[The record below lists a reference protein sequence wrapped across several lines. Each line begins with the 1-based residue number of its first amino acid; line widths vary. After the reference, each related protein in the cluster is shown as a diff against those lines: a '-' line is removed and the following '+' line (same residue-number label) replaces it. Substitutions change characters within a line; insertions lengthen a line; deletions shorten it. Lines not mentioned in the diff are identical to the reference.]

1 MGKYD
6 TILFGESGTEK
17 PQFKSKYDHIL
28 FGDTTQPAAE
38 PAGEVVSETQ
48 ENTEDPLAGLPQQE
62 ASKDYKSYLSGYGV
76 SADYGNNITYSDL
89 NKRMEADKVDTNV
102 RREIQ
107 QEWFKGYQKYID
119 RLPEGDEK
127 KAHQEH
133 LKALSELPTTYL
145 ENTAVNALAEGAKR
159 GIVGTEA
166 AVEGV
171 KNLATSYVDLSD
183 EELLAKYDP
192 ALLEQ
197 IKKAGGVD
205 HLRQIG
211 MATKLQ
217 DEDLS
222 GMGTTALQGATQ
234 EQRELGTKMLNALS
248 DARARDTLA
257 RTDKEGEEVVM
268 DDGSVVKMSNLQ
280 ASDYYNKARSRI
292 AGEDE
297 AAKEFNEDVLKSLST
312 ANGWKHLLNA
322 GARSSTQNVPTLLAG
337 TAVSFLAPPVG
348 IAIMQ
353 TGNITDQQLQGI
365 QDLADKEY
373 KKLHG
378 EDAEVTSLSSAEY
391 LNFLDK
397 LAEEGKVSEKA
408 ADSFKTGFAM
418 TMAEQVTGGVVGK
431 LGSALSGMTAK
442 TLAGRLAST
451 AGAVGIH
458 FTDEGW
464 QEVASQV
471 VENVSNGKPWNEG
484 LSQAFVQGTFSIEGA
499 LQQGAKG
506 IGKLKALKG
515 KEKEAVEKATEQNLA
530 ETAEQVAESKAEE
543 QTEPQPEVQSEPTT
557 DDINTQLE
565 EAREQ
570 QEPDFDPLHTRESLM
585 AEYDAITRAIGNG
598 EPTPEQS
605 QRLADIE
612 SEFTTQTKNDK
623 GQTVTRNEFA
633 KAYREWQTGTG
644 EFATTQDT
652 VNESRT
658 DNRDGSQDVNGQ
670 PTEQGAV
677 VSDTSTT
684 EHSGQVSEPVSP
696 VETETTPTGH
706 SESNTGI
713 TANPVEQ
720 PNNNTPESDPVG
732 LNGRTGET
740 VGGRREQG
748 ELGQEGS
755 QQGNQPSQKAVSGS
769 TDSGVRERTKSY
781 SVGETLNEIEGK
793 QYRRTSVTKPT
804 ESTVKAK
811 VFRGG
816 GVEGRGVVWNS
827 TNEAVA
833 HLYKAKKGDAVTESD
848 VELKTPR
855 VVDVKGGL
863 YSQVKFGQAHP
874 KNAVAK
880 KYPALYEEV
889 AKMMYGDVKGMPNLF
904 KASDRLVFDTLVN
917 NALVN
922 AGVIKGKV
930 HDGVV
935 MENVIDPSGKSGE
948 FKNAKNEQLLGDN
961 VVTFNQKE
969 FLAKT
974 KDILA
979 PQKPSVTDS
988 KVEKE
993 NENDAL
999 MNTLYERLSKN
1010 LSFKPDVEHFAV
1022 LRWRDGIDRLL
1033 GDFGNEITLND
1044 LQEIKKAHNE
1054 FKSKANLDVGRG
1066 VSEADLRD
1074 VDNTLAKQ
1082 EKVLTTEEG
1091 TTTSEKN
1098 NVPSVE
1104 KENVKRRAIENAVA
1118 SEKERVTP
1126 ESKFTK
1132 EFKGND
1138 LRTNQR
1144 IAHELLKGADEKT
1157 AEEIREAFFKNSP
1170 TASTA
1175 SFEAAKRGY
1184 LRHNA
1189 RNPKHQAFAG
1199 SRVDLVGFD
1208 FNDNPVYKDQEVVY
1222 NDIKKSTA
1230 IEDKVTE
1237 LLANPDLVEDI
1248 TAFHKKAV
1256 DDAFNVKYL
1265 EGKRERVLT
1274 EALPHLKDAD
1284 GKPITDTSKVT
1295 DGDLVSLAIDEEA
1308 KKGIDVKSLLG
1319 RFLKRL
1325 NALLSAVVAVVGVS
1339 AMTIPQDAHAQA
1351 GFATYE
1357 SGPQIAGVSQEASNT
1372 INWVKAT
1379 HDNNGKVFVV
1389 ADKNEGKIHV
1399 VDNNGKVIDT
1409 QNAIF
1414 GRNKSNDNVANSTP
1428 SGRFKLQKALTTKAA
1443 DKKIFG
1449 SDVLT
1454 LTDTVT
1460 GKDITKADGGV
1471 IAMHR
1476 LWNKPERVKAIN
1488 SATASDNYM
1497 SAGCINVPTAFYN
1510 SAVDNLD
1517 GAMVYILDN
1526 KDAPKTGNA
1535 TQKVAKSS
1543 TATKT
1548 ESTKTTPTKQGKFGV
1563 SKVKFSTADFSKLDT
1578 SLTKEKV
1585 KRTLDRVLGQHAK
1598 NVTIISRADF
1608 NSTQASHYIFKNG
1621 IEGFYDEATGHVY
1634 IVADGIHSQN
1644 GLSAEDRVG
1653 FVAWHEMTHLGL
1665 DTKYG
1670 TDLRA
1675 ILQTAASNDT
1685 IAKLAEKIQ
1694 LERASRGE
1702 AVSVNEDMAVEEALA
1717 ELNAALKTDN
1727 VKALEDRYGVTIP
1740 EGLRS
1745 QTEKATD
1752 NLFTRIRNVIR
1763 KVLGKPVMTNQQVK
1777 DLFAGLDEAIAKHA
1791 APESVAVTAR
1801 LNEIAHNVEEG
1812 VNLDVDYSLR
1822 SAIDTIKDA
1831 INPHLETLADK
1842 LSGNKHASKI
1852 ADPAGFNPNSIDT
1865 TVTQK
1870 QKVKGDLSPRERLFE
1885 ALADSQYSAIKFI
1898 GGYSTELAHKI
1909 KTTVNAVAHQ
1919 QKQFQKKV
1927 FAFSDKMREAAKSR
1941 PDLYT
1946 RKNRQAI
1953 DTDVM
1958 VVTTAL
1964 SAITKSTTALSSN
1977 EAIREKYQRMLD
1989 GFDYTDQQ
1997 GNVKHKNGLREELA
2011 AYGYDPVNQQANIY
2025 TPYQMKKLNQ
2035 MYAKVKE
2042 YEEILAT
2049 FDKNKNVLLNE
2060 EGLSREDAL
2069 KQRKNWR
2076 GHNGMTNA
2084 DAYNAI
2090 TKAVEQGKLDVTYDG
2105 KPWLDYIKD
2114 VGFTK
2119 DKGFAD
2125 TSKNYELR
2133 YDKLKVDGFLA
2144 PLVDTYVDT
2153 AKEFYKYQYDN
2164 LGSDITGQINENPFF
2179 TPTMG
2184 KASEIKT
2191 KSNMVGDTFYIDEN
2205 RNIEDRINDAMAA
2218 EWQGQQMGRAWT
2230 GSGTHNNLN
2239 ALAALSAKRVGQNEV
2254 GKAIYDGG
2262 MNNKFKIRVVT
2273 TTDPNFGEA
2282 KGYLITRTNKNGDK
2296 QFVKVSLDNDRAN
2309 EALFMDNVVT
2319 PNNALLDLARAMRSV
2334 QSIMITMMPAFSVYN
2349 AWRGFGEKRSQIKA
2363 FALNDKVGYFFS
2375 DLKDQSDGLRLQF
2388 AADLFKRSYANV
2400 FSGIMQRG
2408 YLRAAVALALEEG
2421 DKATTS
2427 SAFRNFLLKDPKVQ
2441 ASYANLKEIAKS
2453 GGLSSRADSF
2463 QFSQEE
2469 LQRAY
2474 EKDGLTGALSRK
2486 LAHAQ
2491 TRMLTFTTAMEMVST
2506 LATVDTL
2513 QDMGLS
2519 KEKAIE
2525 ANLWF
2530 MNFNDKGASALSS
2543 ILRSVVPFAN
2553 ATVQGARSTTRGLNT
2568 KAGWV
2573 NFFRQALFRVAWM
2586 GVGAIAMEMFP
2597 CEDEGDKETLRDYS
2611 PGELMRSTPFK
2622 IGCWGTVRLPIA
2634 YGSDM
2639 IASAMGTALYQVAA
2653 GNWQK
2658 GEALSHVKHAIA
2670 ENVNVAPTPPGDAN
2684 LLELLT
2690 APITPSYLKTVH
2702 HVMQDKDDFGNKLS
2716 RQGSDNL
2723 KEKWAAGKKT
2733 TADFWTLVAQ
2743 GYDKAGLN
2751 LTPEQ
2756 ARYTFASFVPGVV
2769 DLIDAIDKPLQGKD
2783 QDNAVIVRTEKIAR
2797 ALTGWKTVHKAQQT
2811 PSQRTF
2817 VQVNN
2822 NLANYKKINDEILV
2836 AAEQKELKF
2845 GAESANTQSWLKRKI
2860 EDGTFDKADEAK
2872 IKVILDYHK
2881 RQKRISSS
2889 SLSADKK
2896 NEKYYESNRRYLQ
2909 EMHELEDR

>member
-17 PQFKSKYDHIL
+17 PQFKSKYDNIL
-28 FGDTTQPAAE
+28 FGDTTQPAE
-38 PAGEVVSETQ
+38 VPAGEVVSETQ
-48 ENTEDPLAGLPQQE
+48 ENTEDPLAGLQQQE
-62 ASKDYKSYLSGYGV
+62 ASKDYKSYLGNYGV

-133 LKALSELPTTYL
+133 LKELSELPTTYL
-145 ENTAVNALAEGAKR
+145 ENTWTNQAVEGAKR
-159 GIVGTEA
+159 GVVGTEA
-166 AVEGV
+166 AIEGV
-171 KNLATSYVDLSD
+171 KNLALSHAD
-183 EELLAKYDP
+183 VINASDKDLLAKENPD
-192 ALLEQ
+192 LLARVE
-197 IKKAGGVD
+197 KAGGID
-205 HLRQIG
+205 YIQKIG
-211 MATKLQ
+211 NAVRDQ
-217 DEDLS
+217 DIDLS
-222 GMGTTALQGATQ
+222 GVGSTALFGAT
-234 EQRELGTKMLNALS
+234 EEERKLGTELIDALS
-248 DARARDTLA
+248 KARAKDVIS
-257 RTDKEGEEVVM
+257 RTDAEGEEVVM
-268 DDGSVVKMSNLQ
+268 SDGTVKKMSNIQ
-280 ASDYYNKARSRI
+280 AADYYNKAPSRI
-292 AGEDE
+292 AGEKE
-297 AAKEFNEDVLKSLST
+297 AAEKFDEDVLKSMAT
-312 ANGWKHLLNA
+312 VDGWKHILGSA
-322 GARSSTQNVPTLLAG
+322 FRSSAQNVPTLLAG
-337 TAVSFLAPPVG
+337 TAAMMASPMVGLA
-348 IAIMQ
+348 IINS
-353 TGNITDQQLQGI
+353 GNITDQQLQGI
-365 QDLADKEY
+365 QNLADEEY
-373 KKLHG
+373 KKIHG
-378 EDAEVTSLSSAEY
+378 EDANVTDLSAAEY

-397 LAEEGKVSEKA
+397 LAGEGKVTEQA
-408 ADSFKTGFAM
+408 AKSFKTGVGM
-418 TMAEQVTGGVVGK
+418 TLAEQTTGGVVGH
-431 LGSALSGMTAK
+431 LGSALSGMTVK
-442 TLAGRLAST
+442 SLAGRLAAGGAALGVKST
-451 AGAVGIH
+451 S
-458 FTDEGW
+458 EGW
-464 QEVASQV
+464 EEVAAQI
-471 VENVSNGKPWNEG
+471 VENVGNGKEWNDG
-484 LSQAFVQGTFSIEGA
+484 LAQAFTQGVFSVEGA
-499 LQQGAKG
+499 LQGVGKG
-506 IGKLKALKG
+506 LNKLRNRNS
-515 KEKEAVEKATEQNLA
+515 EKNESAEEAIEQNIA
-530 ETAEQVAESKAEE
+530 EIAEQVAETKAEE
-543 QTEPQPEVQSEPTT
+543 APAEQPEVQAEPTT
-557 DDINTQLE
+557 DDINAQLE

-585 AEYDAITRAIGNG
+585 TEYDAITRAIGNG

-612 SEFTTQTKNDK
+612 SEFTTQAKNDK

-658 DNRDGSQDVNGQ
+658 DNRDGSQDVNGKSI
-670 PTEQGAV
+670 EQGAV
-677 VSDTSTT
+677 VSDTSAT
-684 EHSGQVSEPVSP
+684 EHSGQTSEPVSP
-696 VETETTPTGH
+696 VETETTTTGY
-706 SESNTGI
+706 SESNTRT

-720 PNNNTPESDPVG
+720 PNNNTPESDPTG
-732 LNGRTGET
+732 LDGRTGET
-740 VGGRREQG
+740 VSGRREQG
-748 ELGQEGS
+748 ELGQDGS
-755 QQGNQPSQKAVSGS
+755 QQSSKPSQETGAGS
-769 TDSGVRERTKSY
+769 TDSGVRERAQSD
-781 SVGETLNEIEGK
+781 SVGETLTAPE
-793 QYRRTSVTKPT
+793 
-804 ESTVKAK
+804 
-811 VFRGG
+811 
-816 GVEGRGVVWNS
+816 
-827 TNEAVA
+827 
-833 HLYKAKKGDAVTESD
+833 KKTAEQ
-848 VELKTPR
+848 L
-855 VVDVKGGL
+855 
-863 YSQVKFGQAHP
+863 
-874 KNAVAK
+874 
-880 KYPALYEEV
+880 
-889 AKMMYGDVKGMPNLF
+889 
-904 KASDRLVFDTLVN
+904 N
-917 NALVN
+917 NAKTEREQIADDIV
-922 AGVIKGKV
+922 AEIKAIKGKPTV
-930 HDGVV
+930 DDVFAIHEKISQNKVRNIHNVDKAYNKLLDKLTNDQDIELTERILRSVV
-935 MENVIDPSGKSGE
+935 RKRENFNNKVEELTNGRISPSKRDTVATEQPTEQSAVPNKTTKVSASGLNTSR
-948 FKNAKNEQLLGDN
+948 KTDATKTGNAE
-961 VVTFNQKE
+961 
-969 FLAKT
+969 
-974 KDILA
+974 
-979 PQKPSVTDS
+979 QKPSVADS

-993 NENDAL
+993 NA
-999 MNTLYERLSKN
+999 
-1010 LSFKPDVEHFAV
+1010 
-1022 LRWRDGIDRLL
+1022 
-1033 GDFGNEITLND
+1033 
-1044 LQEIKKAHNE
+1044 
-1054 FKSKANLDVGRG
+1054 
-1066 VSEADLRD
+1066 
-1074 VDNTLAKQ
+1074 
-1082 EKVLTTEEG
+1082 
-1091 TTTSEKN
+1091 
-1098 NVPSVE
+1098 
-1104 KENVKRRAIENAVA
+1104 KRRAIEEAVA
-1118 SEKERVTP
+1118 SEKERIEP
-1126 ESKFTK
+1126 ESRFTK

-1144 IAHELLKGADEKT
+1144 KAYELLKGADEKT
-1157 AEEIREAFFKNSP
+1157 QAEIREAFFKNSP

-1184 LRHNA
+1184 LRPNA
-1189 RNPKHQAFAG
+1189 RNHKHQAFAG
-1199 SRVDLVGFD
+1199 SKVDLVGFD
-1208 FNDNPVYKDQEVVY
+1208 FNDNPVYKDQDVVY

-1237 LLANPDLVEDI
+1237 LLANPELVEDI
-1248 TAFHKKAV
+1248 SAFHKKAV

-1274 EALPHLKDAD
+1274 EALQHLKDAE
-1284 GKPITDTSKVT
+1284 GKPITDTSEVT

-1339 AMTIPQDAHAQA
+1339 AMTIPQDAHAQT
-1351 GFATYE
+1351 GFSTYE
-1357 SGPQIAGVSQEASNT
+1357 SAPQIAGVSQEASNT

-1399 VDNNGKVIDT
+1399 VDSNGKVLDT

-1428 SGRFKLQKALTTKAA
+1428 SGRFKLQKALTTKAS
-1443 DKKIFG
+1443 DKRVFG
-1449 SDVLT
+1449 DDVLT

-1460 GKDITKADGGV
+1460 GNNVTKKDGGV

-1510 SAVDNLD
+1510 SAVDSLD

-1526 KDAPKTGNA
+1526 KDAPKAENTQKTDNA

-1548 ESTKTTPTKQGKFGV
+1548 EFTKTMPTKQGKFGV

-1585 KRTLDRVLGQHAK
+1585 KHTLDRVLGQHAK
-1598 NVTIISRADF
+1598 NVTVISRADF

-1621 IEGFYDEATGHVY
+1621 IEGFYDDATGHVY
-1634 IVADGIHSQN
+1634 IVADGIHAQN

-1694 LERASRGE
+1694 LERVNRGE
-1702 AVSVNEDMAVEEALA
+1702 AVSVNEDMAIEEALA
-1717 ELNAALKTDN
+1717 ELNAALKTGN
-1727 VKALEDRYGVTIP
+1727 VRALEDRYGVTIP

-1745 QTEKATD
+1745 QTERATD

-1791 APESVAVTAR
+1791 AHESVAVTAR
-1801 LNEIAHNVEEG
+1801 LNEIAHDVKEG

-1831 INPHLETLADK
+1831 LNPHLEKVADK

-2144 PLVDTYVDT
+2144 PLVDIYVDT

-2191 KSNMVGDTFYIDEN
+2191 KSNMVGDTFYINES
-2205 RNIEDRINDAMAA
+2205 RKIEERINDAMAA

-2230 GSGTHNNLN
+2230 GSGTLNNLN
-2239 ALAALSAKRVGQNEV
+2239 ALATLSAKRVGQNEV

-2262 MNNKFKIRVVT
+2262 MNKKFNIRVVT

-2349 AWRGFGEKRSQIKA
+2349 AWRGFGEKRAQIKA

-2388 AADLFKRSYANV
+2388 ATDLFKRSYANV

-2408 YLRAAVALALEEG
+2408 YLRAALAMALEEG
-2421 DKATTS
+2421 DKAPTS

-2441 ASYANLKEIAKS
+2441 ASYARLKEIAKS

-2474 EKDGLTGALSRK
+2474 EKEGLSGALSRK
-2486 LAHAQ
+2486 FAQAQ

-2519 KEKAIE
+2519 EAKAIE

-2568 KAGWV
+2568 KAGGV
-2573 NFFRQALFRVAWM
+2573 NFFRQMLFRVAWM
-2586 GVGAIAMEMFP
+2586 GVGAMAMEMFP

-2639 IASAMGTALYQVAA
+2639 IASALGTALYQNAV
-2653 GNWQK
+2653 GNWQT

-2690 APITPSYLKTVH
+2690 APITPTYLKTVH

-2716 RQGSDNL
+2716 RQGTDNL

-2769 DLIDAIDKPLQGKD
+2769 DLIDAIDKPLQGKEK
-2783 QDNAVIVRTEKIAR
+2783 DNAVIVRTEKIAR

-2896 NEKYYESNRRYLQ
+2896 NEKYYESNRRYLE

>member
-28 FGDTTQPAAE
+28 FGDTTEPAAE

-133 LKALSELPTTYL
+133 LKELSELPTTYL
-145 ENTAVNALAEGAKR
+145 ENTWTNQMVEGAKR

-166 AVEGV
+166 AIEGV
-171 KNLATSYVDLSD
+171 KNLALSHAD
-183 EELLAKYDP
+183 VINASDKDLLAKENPD
-192 ALLEQ
+192 LLARVE
-197 IKKAGGVD
+197 KAGGID
-205 HLRQIG
+205 YIQKIG
-211 MATKLQ
+211 NAVRDQ
-217 DEDLS
+217 DIDLS
-222 GMGTTALQGATQ
+222 GVGSTALFGAT
-234 EQRELGTKMLNALS
+234 EEERKLGTELIDALS
-248 DARARDTLA
+248 KARARDVIS
-257 RTDKEGEEVVM
+257 RTDAEGEEVVM

-280 ASDYYNKARSRI
+280 AADYYNKAPSRL

-297 AAKEFNEDVLKSLST
+297 AAKEFNDDILKSLST

-322 GARSSTQNVPTLLAG
+322 GARSSAQNVPTLLAG

-365 QDLADKEY
+365 QDLANKEY

-431 LGSALSGMTAK
+431 LGYALSGMTAK
-442 TLAGRLAST
+442 TLAGKLAST

-458 FTDEGW
+458 LTDEGW

-471 VENVSNGKPWNEG
+471 VENVRNDKPWNEG
-484 LSQAFVQGTFSIEGA
+484 LAQAFVQGTFSIEGA

-506 IGKLKALKG
+506 IGKLKELKG
-515 KEKEAVEKATEQNLA
+515 KKKEAVEKSTEQNLA
-530 ETAEQVAESKAEE
+530 ENAEQVAESQA
-543 QTEPQPEVQSEPTT
+543 EPQPEAQAEPTT

-570 QEPDFDPLHTRESLM
+570 QEPEFDPLHTRESLM

-670 PTEQGAV
+670 SVEQGAV

-696 VETETTPTGH
+696 VETETTTTGY

-713 TANPVEQ
+713 TTNPVEQ

-732 LNGRTGET
+732 LDGRTGET
-740 VGGRREQG
+740 VSGRREQR

-755 QQGNQPSQKAVSGS
+755 QQGSEPSQATVSGS
-769 TDSGVRERTKSY
+769 TDSGVRERAKSD
-781 SVGETLNEIEGK
+781 SVGETLSVSQGVNE
-793 QYRRTSVTKPT
+793 KPV
-804 ESTVKAK
+804 S
-811 VFRGG
+811 
-816 GVEGRGVVWNS
+816 
-827 TNEAVA
+827 
-833 HLYKAKKGDAVTESD
+833 KK
-848 VELKTPR
+848 KTAEQ
-855 VVDVKGGL
+855 L
-863 YSQVKFGQAHP
+863 
-874 KNAVAK
+874 
-880 KYPALYEEV
+880 
-889 AKMMYGDVKGMPNLF
+889 
-904 KASDRLVFDTLVN
+904 N
-917 NALVN
+917 NAKTEREQIADAIVSEIK
-922 AGVIKGKV
+922 AIKGKPTVDDVFAIHEKISQNKMRRV
-930 HDGVV
+930 H
-935 MENVIDPSGKSGE
+935 NVNEAYNKLLDKLT
-948 FKNAKNEQLLGDN
+948 NEQDIELTERILRSAEKKRED
-961 VVTFNQKE
+961 FNNKVEELTNGRISPSKRDTVATEQTE
-969 FLAKT
+969 EQSSVPNKT
-974 KDILA
+974 TKISASDLNSSRKTDA
-979 PQKPSVTDS
+979 TKTGNTEQKPSVADS
-988 KVEKE
+988 KVDKE
-993 NENDAL
+993 NA
-999 MNTLYERLSKN
+999 
-1010 LSFKPDVEHFAV
+1010 
-1022 LRWRDGIDRLL
+1022 
-1033 GDFGNEITLND
+1033 
-1044 LQEIKKAHNE
+1044 
-1054 FKSKANLDVGRG
+1054 
-1066 VSEADLRD
+1066 
-1074 VDNTLAKQ
+1074 
-1082 EKVLTTEEG
+1082 
-1091 TTTSEKN
+1091 
-1098 NVPSVE
+1098 
-1104 KENVKRRAIENAVA
+1104 KRRAIESAVA
-1118 SEKERVTP
+1118 SEKERISP
-1126 ESKFTK
+1126 EPKFTK

-1157 AEEIREAFFKNSP
+1157 AEEIRDAFFKNSP

-1184 LRHNA
+1184 LRPNA

-1295 DGDLVSLAIDEEA
+1295 DGDLVALAIDEEA
-1308 KKGIDVKSLLG
+1308 KKGVDVKSLLG

-1399 VDNNGKVIDT
+1399 VDSNGKVIDT

-1535 TQKVAKSS
+1535 TQKVTKSS
-1543 TATKT
+1543 TQTKS

-1598 NVTIISRADF
+1598 NVTVISRADF

-1621 IEGFYDEATGHVY
+1621 IEGFYDDATGHVY

-2125 TSKNYELR
+2125 TNKNYELR

-2191 KSNMVGDTFYIDEN
+2191 KSNMVGDTFYIDES
-2205 RNIEDRINDAMAA
+2205 RKIEDRINDAMAA

-2230 GSGTHNNLN
+2230 GSGTLNNLN

-2408 YLRAAVALALEEG
+2408 YLRAAMALALEEG

-2441 ASYANLKEIAKS
+2441 ASYANLKEIAKR

-2553 ATVQGARSTTRGLNT
+2553 ATVQGARSTTRGLST

-2586 GVGAIAMEMFP
+2586 GVGAMAMEMFP

>member
-17 PQFKSKYDHIL
+17 PQYKSKYDHIL

-62 ASKDYKSYLSGYGV
+62 TKRDYKSYLGDYGV

-89 NKRMEADKVDTNV
+89 NKRMEADKVDSNV

-119 RLPEGDEK
+119 RLPEGEDK

-133 LKALSELPTTYL
+133 LKELSELPTTYL
-145 ENTAVNALAEGAKR
+145 ENTWTNQAVEGAKR
-159 GIVGTEA
+159 GIVGAEA
-166 AVEGV
+166 AIEGV
-171 KNLATSYVDLSD
+171 KNLALSHAD
-183 EELLAKYDP
+183 VINASDKDLLAKENPD
-192 ALLEQ
+192 LLARVE
-197 IKKAGGVD
+197 KAGGID
-205 HLRQIG
+205 YIQKIG
-211 MATKLQ
+211 NAVRDQ
-217 DEDLS
+217 DIDLS
-222 GMGTTALQGATQ
+222 GVGSTALFGATK
-234 EQRELGTKMLNALS
+234 EERKLGTELIDALS
-248 DARARDTLA
+248 KARARDVIS
-257 RTDKEGEEVVM
+257 RTDAEGEEVVM
-268 DDGSVVKMSNLQ
+268 PDGTVKKMSNIQ
-280 ASDYYNKARSRI
+280 AADYYNKAPSRI
-292 AGEDE
+292 AGEKE
-297 AAKEFNEDVLKSLST
+297 AAEKFDEDVLKSMAT
-312 ANGWKHLLNA
+312 IDGWKHIWGSA
-322 GARSSTQNVPTLLAG
+322 FRSSAQNVPTLLAG
-337 TAVSFLAPPVG
+337 TAAMMASPMVGLA
-348 IAIMQ
+348 IINS
-353 TGNITDQQLQGI
+353 GNITDQQLQGI
-365 QDLADKEY
+365 QNLADEEY
-373 KKLHG
+373 KKIHG
-378 EDAEVTSLSSAEY
+378 EDANVTDLSAAEY

-397 LAEEGKVSEKA
+397 LAGEGKVTEQA
-408 ADSFKTGFAM
+408 AKSFKTGVGM
-418 TMAEQVTGGVVGK
+418 TLAEQATGGVVGH
-431 LGSALSGMTAK
+431 LGPAIGGMTVK
-442 TLAGRLAST
+442 SLAGRLAAGGAALGVKST
-451 AGAVGIH
+451 S
-458 FTDEGW
+458 EGW
-464 QEVASQV
+464 EEVASQI
-471 VENVSNGKPWNEG
+471 VENVGNGKEWNDG
-484 LSQAFVQGTFSIEGA
+484 LAQAFVQGVFSVEGA
-499 LQQGAKG
+499 LQGVGKG
-506 IGKLKALKG
+506 LNKLRNRNG
-515 KEKEAVEKATEQNLA
+515 EKNESAEEATEQNLA
-530 ETAEQVAESKAEE
+530 ETAEQVAETKSEE
-543 QTEPQPEVQSEPTT
+543 QTEQPEVQAEPTT

-585 AEYDAITRAIGNG
+585 SEYDAITRAIGNG

-612 SEFTTQTKNDK
+612 SEFTTQTKNEK

-684 EHSGQVSEPVSP
+684 EHSGQASEPVSP
-696 VETETTPTGH
+696 VETETTTAGH

-713 TANPVEQ
+713 TENPVEQ

-732 LNGRTGET
+732 LDGRTGET

-755 QQGNQPSQKAVSGS
+755 QQGNQPSQETVTGS
-769 TDSGVRERTKSY
+769 TDSGVRERPQSD
-781 SVGETLNEIEGK
+781 SVGETLSVSQGVNE
-793 QYRRTSVTKPT
+793 KPV
-804 ESTVKAK
+804 S
-811 VFRGG
+811 
-816 GVEGRGVVWNS
+816 
-827 TNEAVA
+827 
-833 HLYKAKKGDAVTESD
+833 KK
-848 VELKTPR
+848 KTAEQ
-855 VVDVKGGL
+855 L
-863 YSQVKFGQAHP
+863 
-874 KNAVAK
+874 
-880 KYPALYEEV
+880 
-889 AKMMYGDVKGMPNLF
+889 
-904 KASDRLVFDTLVN
+904 N
-917 NALVN
+917 NAKTEREQI
-922 AGVIKGKV
+922 ADSIIAEIKSIKGKPTVDDVFAIHEKISQHKMRRV
-930 HDGVV
+930 HNVNEAYNKLLNKLSDEQD
-935 MENVIDPSGKSGE
+935 MELTERILESFKQKREDFNNKVEELTNGRISQSKRDTVATEQSTEQPSVPNKTTKVSASDINSSRKTDATKTG
-948 FKNAKNEQLLGDN
+948 NAE
-961 VVTFNQKE
+961 
-969 FLAKT
+969 
-974 KDILA
+974 
-979 PQKPSVTDS
+979 QKPSATDS

-993 NENDAL
+993 NA
-999 MNTLYERLSKN
+999 
-1010 LSFKPDVEHFAV
+1010 
-1022 LRWRDGIDRLL
+1022 
-1033 GDFGNEITLND
+1033 
-1044 LQEIKKAHNE
+1044 
-1054 FKSKANLDVGRG
+1054 
-1066 VSEADLRD
+1066 
-1074 VDNTLAKQ
+1074 
-1082 EKVLTTEEG
+1082 
-1091 TTTSEKN
+1091 
-1098 NVPSVE
+1098 
-1104 KENVKRRAIENAVA
+1104 KRRAIENAVA
-1118 SEKERVTP
+1118 SEKERVAP

-1144 IAHELLKGADEKT
+1144 KAYELLKGADEKT

-1184 LRHNA
+1184 LRPNA

-1199 SRVDLVGFD
+1199 SKVDLVGFD

-1222 NDIKKSTA
+1222 KDIKKSTA

-1248 TAFHKKAV
+1248 TAFRKKAV

-1295 DGDLVSLAIDEEA
+1295 DGDLVSLAIDEGA

-1399 VDNNGKVIDT
+1399 VDSNGKVIDT

-1460 GKDITKADGGV
+1460 GKDITKKDGGV

-1526 KDAPKTGNA
+1526 KDAPKAENVQKTGNA
-1535 TQKVAKSS
+1535 TQKVTKSS
-1543 TATKT
+1543 TQTKS
-1548 ESTKTTPTKQGKFGV
+1548 ESTKTTPTTQGKFGV
-1563 SKVKFSTADFSKLDT
+1563 SKVKFSTADFSALDT

-1585 KRTLDRVLGQHAK
+1585 KRTLERVLGQHAK
-1598 NVTIISRADF
+1598 NVTVISRADF

-1621 IEGFYDEATGHVY
+1621 IEGFYDDATGHVY

-1670 TDLRA
+1670 NDLRA

-1694 LERASRGE
+1694 LERMNRGE

-1801 LNEIAHNVEEG
+1801 LNEIAHDVREG

-1831 INPHLETLADK
+1831 LNPHLEKVADK

-2125 TSKNYELR
+2125 THKNYELR
-2133 YDKLKVDGFLA
+2133 YDKLKVDGFLS
-2144 PLVDTYVDT
+2144 PLVDTYVAT

-2191 KSNMVGDTFYIDEN
+2191 KSNMVGDTFYIDES
-2205 RNIEDRINDAMAA
+2205 RKIEDRINDAMAA

-2230 GSGTHNNLN
+2230 GSGTLNNLN
-2239 ALAALSAKRVGQNEV
+2239 ALSTLSAKRVGQNEV

-2363 FALNDKVGYFFS
+2363 FALNNKVGYFFS
-2375 DLKDQSDGLRLQF
+2375 DLKDQSDGFRLQF

-2408 YLRAAVALALEEG
+2408 YLRAAMALALEEG

-2474 EKDGLTGALSRK
+2474 EKDGLSGAFSRK
-2486 LAHAQ
+2486 LAQAQ
-2491 TRMLTFTTAMEMVST
+2491 NRMLTFTTAMEMVST

-2513 QDMGLS
+2513 QDMGLT

-2553 ATVQGARSTTRGLNT
+2553 ATVQGARSTTRGLST

-2573 NFFRQALFRVAWM
+2573 NFFRQALFRMAWL
-2586 GVGAIAMEMFP
+2586 GVSAMTMEMFP

-2639 IASAMGTALYQVAA
+2639 IASALGTALYQNAV
-2653 GNWQK
+2653 GNWQT
-2658 GEALSHVKHAIA
+2658 GEALSHVKHAIT

-2769 DLIDAIDKPLQGKD
+2769 DLIDAIDKPLQGKEAE
-2783 QDNAVIVRTEKIAR
+2783 NPVIVRTEKIAR
-2797 ALTGWKTVHKAQQT
+2797 ALTGWKTIHKAQQT

-2822 NLANYKKINDEILV
+2822 NLANYKRINDEILV

>member
-17 PQFKSKYDHIL
+17 PQFKSKYDNIL
-28 FGDTTQPAAE
+28 FGDTTQPASE

-62 ASKDYKSYLSGYGV
+62 TKRDYKSYLGDYGV
-76 SADYGNNITYSDL
+76 SADYGNNTTYSDL

-107 QEWFKGYQKYID
+107 QEWFKGYQKYIG
-119 RLPEGDEK
+119 RLPEGDDK

-133 LKALSELPTTYL
+133 LKELSELPTTYL
-145 ENTAVNALAEGAKR
+145 ENTVGNALAEGAKR

-166 AVEGV
+166 VAEGA

-280 ASDYYNKARSRI
+280 AADYYNKARSRI

-322 GARSSTQNVPTLLAG
+322 GARSSAQNVPTLLAG
-337 TAVSFLAPPVG
+337 TAVSFVAPPVG

-353 TGNITDQQLQGI
+353 TGNISDQQLQGI

-373 KKLHG
+373 KKQHG

-397 LAEEGKVSEKA
+397 LAEEGKVSEQA

-418 TMAEQVTGGVVGK
+418 TLAEQVTGGVVGK

-442 TLAGRLAST
+442 TLAGKLAATS
-451 AGAVGIH
+451 GAVGIH
-458 FTDEGW
+458 LTDEGW

-471 VENVSNGKPWNEG
+471 VENVRNDKPWNEG
-484 LSQAFVQGTFSIEGA
+484 LAQAFTQGVFSIEGV
-499 LQQGAKG
+499 LQQGSKG
-506 IGKLKALKG
+506 VGKLKELKG
-515 KEKEAVEKATEQNLA
+515 KKKEAFEKATEQNLA
-530 ETAEQVAESKAEE
+530 ETAEQVAETKAEE
-543 QTEPQPEVQSEPTT
+543 TPAEQSEPEVQAEPTA

-585 AEYDAITRAIGNG
+585 SEYDAITRAIGNG

-612 SEFTTQTKNDK
+612 SEFTTQTKNEK

-670 PTEQGAV
+670 PIEQGAV

-684 EHSGQVSEPVSP
+684 EHSGQTSEPVSS
-696 VETETTPTGH
+696 VETETTTTGH
-706 SESNTGI
+706 SESNAGI
-713 TANPVEQ
+713 TENTVEQ
-720 PNNNTPESDPVG
+720 PNNNTPESNPTG
-732 LNGRTGET
+732 LDGRTGET

-755 QQGNQPSQKAVSGS
+755 QQGNQPSQTSVTGS
-769 TDSGVRERTKSY
+769 TDSGVRERAQSN
-781 SVGETLNEIEGK
+781 SVGETLTAPKKKTAEQLNNAKTEREQIADDIVAEIKAIKGK
-793 QYRRTSVTKPT
+793 PAVDDVFAIHEKISQHKMRRVHN
-804 ESTVKAK
+804 V
-811 VFRGG
+811 
-816 GVEGRGVVWNS
+816 
-827 TNEAVA
+827 NEAYNK
-833 HLYKAKKGDAVTESD
+833 LLDKLSNEQD
-848 VELKTPR
+848 VELTERILRSAEQKRENFNNKVEELTNGRISPSKRDTVATEQSTEQSAVPNKTTK
-855 VVDVKGGL
+855 V
-863 YSQVKFGQAHP
+863 S
-874 KNAVAK
+874 
-880 KYPALYEEV
+880 
-889 AKMMYGDVKGMPNLF
+889 
-904 KASDRLVFDTLVN
+904 ASDINSSRKTDVTKTG
-917 NALVN
+917 NA
-922 AGVIKGKV
+922 
-930 HDGVV
+930 
-935 MENVIDPSGKSGE
+935 E
-948 FKNAKNEQLLGDN
+948 
-961 VVTFNQKE
+961 
-969 FLAKT
+969 
-974 KDILA
+974 
-979 PQKPSVTDS
+979 QKPSVADS

-993 NENDAL
+993 NA
-999 MNTLYERLSKN
+999 
-1010 LSFKPDVEHFAV
+1010 
-1022 LRWRDGIDRLL
+1022 
-1033 GDFGNEITLND
+1033 
-1044 LQEIKKAHNE
+1044 
-1054 FKSKANLDVGRG
+1054 
-1066 VSEADLRD
+1066 
-1074 VDNTLAKQ
+1074 
-1082 EKVLTTEEG
+1082 
-1091 TTTSEKN
+1091 
-1098 NVPSVE
+1098 
-1104 KENVKRRAIENAVA
+1104 KRRAIEEAVA
-1118 SEKERVTP
+1118 SEKERIEP
-1126 ESKFTK
+1126 ESRFTK

-1144 IAHELLKGADEKT
+1144 KAYELLKGADEKT
-1157 AEEIREAFFKNSP
+1157 QEEIREAFFKNSP

-1184 LRHNA
+1184 LRPNA

-1248 TAFHKKAV
+1248 SAFHKKAV

-1284 GKPITDTSKVT
+1284 GKPITDTAKVT

-1399 VDNNGKVIDT
+1399 VDSNGKVLDT

-1428 SGRFKLQKALTTKAA
+1428 SGRFKLQKALTTKAS
-1443 DKKIFG
+1443 DKRVFG
-1449 SDVLT
+1449 DDVLT

-1460 GKDITKADGGV
+1460 GNNVTKKDGGV

-1510 SAVDNLD
+1510 SAVDSLD

-1526 KDAPKTGNA
+1526 KDAPKTENMQKTDNA

-1548 ESTKTTPTKQGKFGV
+1548 EFTKTTPTKQGKFGV

-1585 KRTLDRVLGQHAK
+1585 KHTLDRVLGQHAK
-1598 NVTIISRADF
+1598 NVTVISRADF

-1621 IEGFYDEATGHVY
+1621 IEGFYDDATGHVY
-1634 IVADGIHSQN
+1634 IVADGIHAQN

-1675 ILQTAASNDT
+1675 ILQTAAANDT

-1694 LERASRGE
+1694 LERMNRGE

-1727 VKALEDRYGVTIP
+1727 VKALEDRYGVIIP

-1822 SAIDTIKDA
+1822 SAIDTITNA
-1831 INPHLETLADK
+1831 LNPHLEKVADK

-1865 TVTQK
+1865 TITQK

-1964 SAITKSTTALSSN
+1964 SAITKSTSALSSN

-2119 DKGFAD
+2119 DKGFAN
-2125 TSKNYELR
+2125 TNKNYELR

-2191 KSNMVGDTFYIDEN
+2191 KSNMVGDTFYIDES
-2205 RNIEDRINDAMAA
+2205 RKIEERINDAMAA

-2230 GSGTHNNLN
+2230 GSGTLNNLN

-2262 MNNKFKIRVVT
+2262 MNKKFNIRVVT

-2349 AWRGFGEKRSQIKA
+2349 AWRGFGEKRAQIKA

-2375 DLKDQSDGLRLQF
+2375 DLKDQSDGFRLQF
-2388 AADLFKRSYANV
+2388 AADLFKHSYANV
-2400 FSGIMQRG
+2400 FSGIMKRG
-2408 YLRAAVALALEEG
+2408 YLRAAVAMALEEG
-2421 DKATTS
+2421 DKAPTS
-2427 SAFRNFLLKDPKVQ
+2427 SAFRNFLLKDPKTQ
-2441 ASYANLKEIAKS
+2441 ASYARLKEIAKN

-2474 EKDGLTGALSRK
+2474 EKEGLSGALSRK
-2486 LAHAQ
+2486 FAQAQ

-2519 KEKAIE
+2519 ESKAIE

-2573 NFFRQALFRVAWM
+2573 NFFRQMLFRVAWM
-2586 GVGAIAMEMFP
+2586 GVGAMAMEMFP
-2597 CEDEGDKETLRDYS
+2597 CEDEGDKESLRDYS

-2639 IASAMGTALYQVAA
+2639 IAAAAGTALYQAA
-2653 GNWQK
+2653 VDNWQPK
-2658 GEALSHVKHAIA
+2658 VALSHVGHAIS

-2716 RQGSDNL
+2716 RQGTDNL

-2769 DLIDAIDKPLQGKD
+2769 DLIDAIDKPLQGKEK
-2783 QDNAVIVRTEKIAR
+2783 DNAVIVRTEKIAR

-2845 GAESANTQSWLKRKI
+2845 GVASANTQSWLKRKI

>member
-28 FGDTTQPAAE
+28 FGDTTEPAAE

-133 LKALSELPTTYL
+133 LKELSELPTTYL
-145 ENTAVNALAEGAKR
+145 ENTWTNQMVEGAKR

-166 AVEGV
+166 AIEGV
-171 KNLATSYVDLSD
+171 KNLALSHAD
-183 EELLAKYDP
+183 VINASDKDLLAKENPD
-192 ALLEQ
+192 LLARVE
-197 IKKAGGVD
+197 KAGGID
-205 HLRQIG
+205 YIQKIG
-211 MATKLQ
+211 NAVRDQ
-217 DEDLS
+217 DIDLS
-222 GMGTTALQGATQ
+222 GVGSTALFGAT
-234 EQRELGTKMLNALS
+234 EEERKLGTELIDALS
-248 DARARDTLA
+248 KARARDVIS
-257 RTDKEGEEVVM
+257 RTDAEGEEVVM
-268 DDGSVVKMSNLQ
+268 PDGTVKKMSNIQ
-280 ASDYYNKARSRI
+280 AADYYNKAPSRI
-292 AGEDE
+292 AGEKE
-297 AAKEFNEDVLKSLST
+297 AAEKFDEDVLKSMAT
-312 ANGWKHLLNA
+312 VDGWKHILGSA
-322 GARSSTQNVPTLLAG
+322 FRSSAQNVPTLLAG
-337 TAVSFLAPPVG
+337 TAAMMASPMVGLA
-348 IAIMQ
+348 IINS
-353 TGNITDQQLQGI
+353 GNITDQQLQGI
-365 QDLADKEY
+365 QNLADEEY
-373 KKLHG
+373 KKIHG
-378 EDAEVTSLSSAEY
+378 EDANVTDLSAAEY

-397 LAEEGKVSEKA
+397 LAGEGKVTEQA
-408 ADSFKTGFAM
+408 AKSFKTGVGM
-418 TMAEQVTGGVVGK
+418 TLAEQATGGVVGH
-431 LGSALSGMTAK
+431 LGSALSGMTVK
-442 TLAGRLAST
+442 SLAGRLAAGGAALGVKST
-451 AGAVGIH
+451 S
-458 FTDEGW
+458 EGW
-464 QEVASQV
+464 EEVASQI
-471 VENVSNGKPWNEG
+471 VENVGNGKEWNDG
-484 LSQAFVQGTFSIEGA
+484 LAQAFVQGVFSVEGA
-499 LQQGAKG
+499 LQGVGKG
-506 IGKLKALKG
+506 LNKLHNRNS
-515 KEKEAVEKATEQNLA
+515 EKNESAEKATEQNLA

-543 QTEPQPEVQSEPTT
+543 QTEPQAEQPEAQAEPTT

-670 PTEQGAV
+670 SVEQGAV

-696 VETETTPTGH
+696 VETETTTTGY

-713 TANPVEQ
+713 TTNPVEQ

-732 LNGRTGET
+732 LDGRTGET
-740 VGGRREQG
+740 VSGRREQR

-755 QQGNQPSQKAVSGS
+755 QQGSEPSQATVSGS
-769 TDSGVRERTKSY
+769 TDSGVRERAKSD
-781 SVGETLNEIEGK
+781 SVGETLSVSQGVNE
-793 QYRRTSVTKPT
+793 KPV
-804 ESTVKAK
+804 S
-811 VFRGG
+811 
-816 GVEGRGVVWNS
+816 
-827 TNEAVA
+827 
-833 HLYKAKKGDAVTESD
+833 KK
-848 VELKTPR
+848 KTAEQ
-855 VVDVKGGL
+855 L
-863 YSQVKFGQAHP
+863 
-874 KNAVAK
+874 
-880 KYPALYEEV
+880 
-889 AKMMYGDVKGMPNLF
+889 
-904 KASDRLVFDTLVN
+904 N
-917 NALVN
+917 NAKTEREQIADAIVSEIK
-922 AGVIKGKV
+922 AIKGKPTVDDVFAIHEKISQNKMRRV
-930 HDGVV
+930 H
-935 MENVIDPSGKSGE
+935 NVNEAYNKLLDKLT
-948 FKNAKNEQLLGDN
+948 NEQDIELTERILRSAEKKRED
-961 VVTFNQKE
+961 FNNKVEELTNGRISPSKRDTVATEQTE
-969 FLAKT
+969 EQSSVPNKT
-974 KDILA
+974 TKISASDLNSSRKTDA
-979 PQKPSVTDS
+979 TKTGNTEQKPSVADS
-988 KVEKE
+988 KVDKE
-993 NENDAL
+993 NA
-999 MNTLYERLSKN
+999 
-1010 LSFKPDVEHFAV
+1010 
-1022 LRWRDGIDRLL
+1022 
-1033 GDFGNEITLND
+1033 
-1044 LQEIKKAHNE
+1044 
-1054 FKSKANLDVGRG
+1054 
-1066 VSEADLRD
+1066 
-1074 VDNTLAKQ
+1074 
-1082 EKVLTTEEG
+1082 
-1091 TTTSEKN
+1091 
-1098 NVPSVE
+1098 
-1104 KENVKRRAIENAVA
+1104 KRRAIESAVA
-1118 SEKERVTP
+1118 SEKERISP
-1126 ESKFTK
+1126 EPKFTK

-1157 AEEIREAFFKNSP
+1157 AEEIRDAFFKNSP

-1184 LRHNA
+1184 LRPNA

-1265 EGKRERVLT
+1265 EGKRERVRT

-1295 DGDLVSLAIDEEA
+1295 DGDLVALAIDEEA
-1308 KKGIDVKSLLG
+1308 KKGVDVKSLLG

-1399 VDNNGKVIDT
+1399 VDSNGKVIDT

-1535 TQKVAKSS
+1535 TQKVTKSS
-1543 TATKT
+1543 TQTKS

-1598 NVTIISRADF
+1598 NVTVISRADF

-1621 IEGFYDEATGHVY
+1621 IEGFYDDATGHVY

-1727 VKALEDRYGVTIP
+1727 VKALEYRYGVTIP

-1822 SAIDTIKDA
+1822 SAIDTIKNA
-1831 INPHLETLADK
+1831 VNPHLETLADK

-2125 TSKNYELR
+2125 TNKNYELR

-2191 KSNMVGDTFYIDEN
+2191 KSNMVGDTFYIDES

-2230 GSGTHNNLN
+2230 GSGTLNNLN

-2254 GKAIYDGG
+2254 GKAIYDGA

-2319 PNNALLDLARAMRSV
+2319 PNNALLDLARAIRSV

-2408 YLRAAVALALEEG
+2408 YLRAAMALALEEG

-2441 ASYANLKEIAKS
+2441 ASYANLKEIAKR

-2553 ATVQGARSTTRGLNT
+2553 ATVQGARSTTRGLST

-2573 NFFRQALFRVAWM
+2573 NFFRQMLFRVAWM
-2586 GVGAIAMEMFP
+2586 GVGAMAMEMFP

-2769 DLIDAIDKPLQGKD
+2769 DLIDAIDKPLQGKEK
-2783 QDNAVIVRTEKIAR
+2783 DNAVIVRTEKIAR

>member
-89 NKRMEADKVDTNV
+89 NKRTEADKVDTNV

-133 LKALSELPTTYL
+133 LKELSELPTTYL
-145 ENTAVNALAEGAKR
+145 ENTWTNQMVEGAKR

-166 AVEGV
+166 AIEGV
-171 KNLATSYVDLSD
+171 KNLALSHAD
-183 EELLAKYDP
+183 VINASDKDLLAKENPD
-192 ALLEQ
+192 LLARVE
-197 IKKAGGVD
+197 KAGGID
-205 HLRQIG
+205 YIQKIG
-211 MATKLQ
+211 NAVRDQ
-217 DEDLS
+217 DIDLS
-222 GMGTTALQGATQ
+222 GIGSTALFGAT
-234 EQRELGTKMLNALS
+234 EEERKLGTELIDALS
-248 DARARDTLA
+248 KARAKDVIS
-257 RTDKEGEEVVM
+257 RTDAEGEEVVM
-268 DDGSVVKMSNLQ
+268 PDGTVKKMSNIQ
-280 ASDYYNKARSRI
+280 AADYYNKAPSRI
-292 AGEDE
+292 AGEKE
-297 AAKEFNEDVLKSLST
+297 AAEKFDEDVLKSMAT
-312 ANGWKHLLNA
+312 VDGWKHIWGSA
-322 GARSSTQNVPTLLAG
+322 FRSSAQNVPTLLAG
-337 TAVSFLAPPVG
+337 TAAMMASPMVGLA
-348 IAIMQ
+348 IINS
-353 TGNITDQQLQGI
+353 GNITDQQLQGI
-365 QDLADKEY
+365 QNLAEEEY
-373 KKLHG
+373 KKIHG
-378 EDAEVTSLSSAEY
+378 EDANVTDLSAAEY

-397 LAEEGKVSEKA
+397 LAGEGKVTEQA
-408 ADSFKTGFAM
+408 AKSFKTGVGM
-418 TMAEQVTGGVVGK
+418 TLAEQATGGVVGH
-431 LGSALSGMTAK
+431 LGSAIGNMTVK
-442 TLAGRLAST
+442 SLAGRLA
-451 AGAVGIH
+451 AGGAALGVKG
-458 FTDEGW
+458 TSEGW
-464 QEVASQV
+464 EEVASQI
-471 VENVSNGKPWNEG
+471 VENVGNGKEWNDG
-484 LSQAFVQGTFSIEGA
+484 LAQAFVQGVFSVEGA
-499 LQQGAKG
+499 LQGVGKG
-506 IGKLKALKG
+506 LNKLHHRNS
-515 KEKEAVEKATEQNLA
+515 EKNESAEKATEQNLA

-543 QTEPQPEVQSEPTT
+543 QTKTQAEQPEVQSEPTT

-670 PTEQGAV
+670 SVEQGAV
-677 VSDTSTT
+677 VADTSAT

-696 VETETTPTGH
+696 VETETTTTGY

-713 TANPVEQ
+713 TTNPVEQ

-732 LNGRTGET
+732 LDGRTGET
-740 VGGRREQG
+740 VSGRREQR

-755 QQGNQPSQKAVSGS
+755 QQGNQPSQETVSGS
-769 TDSGVRERTKSY
+769 TDSGVRERAQSD
-781 SVGETLNEIEGK
+781 SVGETLAPKSEREQIADAIVSEI
-793 QYRRTSVTKPT
+793 
-804 ESTVKAK
+804 KA
-811 VFRGG
+811 
-816 GVEGRGVVWNS
+816 
-827 TNEAVA
+827 
-833 HLYKAKKGDAVTESD
+833 
-848 VELKTPR
+848 
-855 VVDVKGGL
+855 
-863 YSQVKFGQAHP
+863 
-874 KNAVAK
+874 
-880 KYPALYEEV
+880 
-889 AKMMYGDVKGMPNLF
+889 
-904 KASDRLVFDTLVN
+904 
-917 NALVN
+917 
-922 AGVIKGKV
+922 IKGKPTVDDVFAIHEKISQNKMRRV
-930 HDGVV
+930 H
-935 MENVIDPSGKSGE
+935 NVNEAYNKLLDKLT
-948 FKNAKNEQLLGDN
+948 NEQDIELTERILRSAEKKREYFNNKVEELTNGRISPSKRDT
-961 VVTFNQKE
+961 VVTEQTAEQSSVPN
-969 FLAKT
+969 KT
-974 KDILA
+974 TKISASDLNSSRKTDVTKTGNA
-979 PQKPSVTDS
+979 EQKPSVADS

-993 NENDAL
+993 NA
-999 MNTLYERLSKN
+999 
-1010 LSFKPDVEHFAV
+1010 
-1022 LRWRDGIDRLL
+1022 
-1033 GDFGNEITLND
+1033 
-1044 LQEIKKAHNE
+1044 
-1054 FKSKANLDVGRG
+1054 
-1066 VSEADLRD
+1066 
-1074 VDNTLAKQ
+1074 
-1082 EKVLTTEEG
+1082 
-1091 TTTSEKN
+1091 
-1098 NVPSVE
+1098 
-1104 KENVKRRAIENAVA
+1104 KRRAIESAVA
-1118 SEKERVTP
+1118 SEKERISP
-1126 ESKFTK
+1126 EPKFTK

-1157 AEEIREAFFKNSP
+1157 AEEIRDAFFKNSP
-1170 TASTA
+1170 TASIA

-1184 LRHNA
+1184 LRPNA

-1274 EALPHLKDAD
+1274 EALPFIKNAD

-1295 DGDLVSLAIDEEA
+1295 DGDLVALAIDEEA

-1399 VDNNGKVIDT
+1399 VDSNGKVLDT

-1535 TQKVAKSS
+1535 TQKVTKSS
-1543 TATKT
+1543 TQTKV

-1585 KRTLDRVLGQHAK
+1585 KRTLERVLGQHAK
-1598 NVTIISRADF
+1598 NVTVISRADF

-1621 IEGFYDEATGHVY
+1621 IEGFYDDATGHVY
-1634 IVADGIHSQN
+1634 IVADGIHAQN

-1685 IAKLAEKIQ
+1685 IARLAEKIQ

-1927 FAFSDKMREAAKSR
+1927 FAFSDKMREVAKSR

-2125 TSKNYELR
+2125 TNQNYELR

-2191 KSNMVGDTFYIDEN
+2191 KSNMVGDTFYIDES

-2230 GSGTHNNLN
+2230 GSGTLNNLN

-2262 MNNKFKIRVVT
+2262 MNKKFNIRVVT

-2474 EKDGLTGALSRK
+2474 EKDGLTGAFSRK

-2573 NFFRQALFRVAWM
+2573 NFFRQMLFRVAWM
-2586 GVGAIAMEMFP
+2586 GVGAMAMEMFP

-2769 DLIDAIDKPLQGKD
+2769 DLIDAIDKPLQGKEK
-2783 QDNAVIVRTEKIAR
+2783 DNAVIVRTEKIAR

>member
-17 PQFKSKYDHIL
+17 PQFKSKYDNIL
-28 FGDTTQPAAE
+28 FGDTTQPAE
-38 PAGEVVSETQ
+38 VPAGEVVSETQ

-62 ASKDYKSYLSGYGV
+62 ASKDYKSYLGNYGV

-119 RLPEGDEK
+119 RLPEGDDK

-133 LKALSELPTTYL
+133 LKELSELPTTYL
-145 ENTAVNALAEGAKR
+145 ENTVGNALAEGAKR
-159 GIVGTEA
+159 GVVGAEA
-166 AVEGV
+166 AIEGV
-171 KNLATSYVDLSD
+171 KNLALSHAD
-183 EELLAKYDP
+183 VINASDKDLLAKENPD
-192 ALLEQ
+192 LLARVE
-197 IKKAGGVD
+197 KAGGID
-205 HLRQIG
+205 YIQKIG
-211 MATKLQ
+211 NAVRDQ
-217 DEDLS
+217 DIDLS
-222 GMGTTALQGATQ
+222 GVGSTALFGAT
-234 EQRELGTKMLNALS
+234 EAERKLGTELIDALS
-248 DARARDTLA
+248 KARARDVIS
-257 RTDKEGEEVVM
+257 RTDAEGEEVVM
-268 DDGSVVKMSNLQ
+268 PDGTVKKMSNIQ
-280 ASDYYNKARSRI
+280 AADYYNKAPSRI
-292 AGEDE
+292 AGEKE

-322 GARSSTQNVPTLLAG
+322 GARSSAQNVPTLLAG

-418 TMAEQVTGGVVGK
+418 TLAEQVTGGVVGK

-442 TLAGRLAST
+442 TLAGKLAST

-458 FTDEGW
+458 LTDEGW

-471 VENVSNGKPWNEG
+471 VENVSNDKPWNEG
-484 LSQAFVQGTFSIEGA
+484 LAQAFVQGTFSIEGA

-506 IGKLKALKG
+506 IGKLKELKG
-515 KEKEAVEKATEQNLA
+515 KDKEDVDKATEQNLA
-530 ETAEQVAESKAEE
+530 ETAEQVAETKAEETPAE
-543 QTEPQPEVQSEPTT
+543 QTEPQVEQPEAQAEPTA
-557 DDINTQLE
+557 DAINAQLE

-585 AEYDAITRAIGNG
+585 SEYDAITRAIGNG

-612 SEFTTQTKNDK
+612 SEFTTQTKNEK

-670 PTEQGAV
+670 PVEQGAV

-684 EHSGQVSEPVSP
+684 EHSGQTSEPVSP
-696 VETETTPTGH
+696 TTTETTTAGH
-706 SESNTGI
+706 SESNTGV
-713 TANPVEQ
+713 TENPVGQ

-732 LNGRTGET
+732 LDGRTGET

-748 ELGQEGS
+748 ELGQERS
-755 QQGNQPSQKAVSGS
+755 QQGNQSSQETVSGS
-769 TDSGVRERTKSY
+769 TDSGVRERTKSD

-793 QYRRTSVTKPT
+793 QYRRTTVTKPT

-816 GVEGRGVVWNS
+816 NVEGRGVVWNS

-833 HLYKAKKGDAVTESD
+833 HLYKSKKGDTVTEAD
-848 VELKTPR
+848 VELKSPR
-855 VVDVKGGL
+855 VVNVKGGL
-863 YSQVKFGQAHP
+863 YSQVKFDQAHP

-979 PQKPSVTDS
+979 PQKPSVADS

-993 NENDAL
+993 NA
-999 MNTLYERLSKN
+999 
-1010 LSFKPDVEHFAV
+1010 
-1022 LRWRDGIDRLL
+1022 
-1033 GDFGNEITLND
+1033 
-1044 LQEIKKAHNE
+1044 
-1054 FKSKANLDVGRG
+1054 
-1066 VSEADLRD
+1066 
-1074 VDNTLAKQ
+1074 
-1082 EKVLTTEEG
+1082 
-1091 TTTSEKN
+1091 
-1098 NVPSVE
+1098 
-1104 KENVKRRAIENAVA
+1104 KRRAIESAVA
-1118 SEKERVTP
+1118 SEKERVAP

-1144 IAHELLKGADEKT
+1144 KAYELLKGADEKT

-1184 LRHNA
+1184 LRPNA

-1357 SGPQIAGVSQEASNT
+1357 SGQQIAGVSQEASNT

-1399 VDNNGKVIDT
+1399 VDSNGKVLDT

-1428 SGRFKLQKALTTKAA
+1428 SGRFKLQKALTTKAS
-1443 DKKIFG
+1443 DKRVFG
-1449 SDVLT
+1449 DDVLT

-1460 GKDITKADGGV
+1460 GNNVTKKDGGV

-1526 KDAPKTGNA
+1526 KDAPKAENLQKTGNA

-1543 TATKT
+1543 TAIK
-1548 ESTKTTPTKQGKFGV
+1548 SDFTKTTPTKQGKFGV
-1563 SKVKFSTADFSKLDT
+1563 SKVKFSTADFSALDT

-1598 NVTIISRADF
+1598 NVTVISRADF

-1621 IEGFYDEATGHVY
+1621 IEGFYDDATGHVY
-1634 IVADGIHSQN
+1634 IVADGIHAQN

-1675 ILQTAASNDT
+1675 ILQTAAANDT

-1694 LERASRGE
+1694 LERANRGE
-1702 AVSVNEDMAVEEALA
+1702 AVSVNEDMAIEEALA

-1801 LNEIAHNVEEG
+1801 LNEIAHDVKEG

-1831 INPHLETLADK
+1831 LNPHLEKVADK

-1885 ALADSQYSAIKFI
+1885 ALADSQYSAIKSI

-1927 FAFSDKMREAAKSR
+1927 FAFSDAMREAAKSR

-2011 AYGYDPVNQQANIY
+2011 SYGYDPVNQQANIY

-2060 EGLSREDAL
+2060 EGLSRDDAL

-2090 TKAVEQGKLDVTYDG
+2090 TKAVEQGKLDVTYGG

-2125 TSKNYELR
+2125 THKNYELR

-2191 KSNMVGDTFYIDEN
+2191 KSNMVGDTFYIDES
-2205 RNIEDRINDAMAA
+2205 RKIEDRINDAMAA

-2230 GSGTHNNLN
+2230 GSGTLNNLN

-2262 MNNKFKIRVVT
+2262 MNKKFNIRVVT

-2349 AWRGFGEKRSQIKA
+2349 AWRGFGEKRAQIKA
-2363 FALNDKVGYFFS
+2363 FALNDKVGYFFN

-2441 ASYANLKEIAKS
+2441 VAYARLKDIAKS

-2474 EKDGLTGALSRK
+2474 EKEGLSGALSRK
-2486 LAHAQ
+2486 LAQAQ

-2513 QDMGLS
+2513 QDMGLT

-2573 NFFRQALFRVAWM
+2573 NFFRQMLFRVAWM
-2586 GVGAIAMEMFP
+2586 GVGDMAMEMFP

-2639 IASAMGTALYQVAA
+2639 IAAATGTALYQVAV
-2653 GNWQK
+2653 GNWQPK
-2658 GEALSHVKHAIA
+2658 AALSHVGHAIS

-2716 RQGSDNL
+2716 RQGTDNL

-2769 DLIDAIDKPLQGKD
+2769 DLIDAIDKPLQGKEK
-2783 QDNAVIVRTEKIAR
+2783 DNAVIVRTEKIAR

-2845 GAESANTQSWLKRKI
+2845 GAASANTQSWLKRKI

>member
-17 PQFKSKYDHIL
+17 PQFKSKYDNIL
-28 FGDTTQPAAE
+28 FGDTTQPAE
-38 PAGEVVSETQ
+38 VPAGEVVSETQ
-48 ENTEDPLAGLPQQE
+48 ENTEYPLAGLPQQE
-62 ASKDYKSYLSGYGV
+62 ASKDYKSYLGDYGV

-119 RLPEGDEK
+119 RLPEGEDK

-133 LKALSELPTTYL
+133 LKELSELPTTYL
-145 ENTAVNALAEGAKR
+145 ENTVGNALAEGAKR

-166 AVEGV
+166 VAEGA

-222 GMGTTALQGATQ
+222 GMGTTALHGATQ

-268 DDGSVVKMSNLQ
+268 DDGRVVKMSNLQ
-280 ASDYYNKARSRI
+280 AADYYNKARSRI

-297 AAKEFNEDVLKSLST
+297 VAKEFNEDVLKSLST

-322 GARSSTQNVPTLLAG
+322 GARSSAQNVPTLLAG
-337 TAVSFLAPPVG
+337 TAVSFVAPPVG

-353 TGNITDQQLQGI
+353 TGNISDQQLQGI

-373 KKLHG
+373 KKQHG

-397 LAEEGKVSEKA
+397 LAEEGKVSEQA

-418 TMAEQVTGGVVGK
+418 TLAEQVTGGVVGK

-442 TLAGRLAST
+442 TLAGKLAATS
-451 AGAVGIH
+451 GAVGIH
-458 FTDEGW
+458 LTDEGW

-471 VENVSNGKPWNEG
+471 VENVRNDKPWNEG
-484 LSQAFVQGTFSIEGA
+484 LAQAFTQGVFSIEGV

-506 IGKLKALKG
+506 VGKLKELKG
-515 KEKEAVEKATEQNLA
+515 KDKEAVEKATEQNLA
-530 ETAEQVAESKAEE
+530 ETAEQVAETKAEETPAE
-543 QTEPQPEVQSEPTT
+543 QTEPQAEPTA

-612 SEFTTQTKNDK
+612 SEFTTQTKNEK

-670 PTEQGAV
+670 PIEQGAV

-684 EHSGQVSEPVSP
+684 EHSGKTSEPVSP
-696 VETETTPTGH
+696 VETETTTTGH
-706 SESNTGI
+706 SESNTGV
-713 TANPVEQ
+713 TENPVEQ
-720 PNNNTPESDPVG
+720 PNNNTSESDPVG
-732 LNGRTGET
+732 LDGRTGET

-748 ELGQEGS
+748 ELGQERS
-755 QQGNQPSQKAVSGS
+755 QQGNQSSQETVSGS
-769 TDSGVRERTKSY
+769 TDSGVRERTKSD
-781 SVGETLNEIEGK
+781 SVGETLTPSERLAYPSFMSDEEIIASKNRLKAFWEEAKKDANTREFLKADKGTYNSKAEMVSAMQRAMSEHLDDAETNAELFKHASYLANQHKGRKGWGGKSADIALPNGAKMSLSNVIGSAEKAHRTERSKNE
-793 QYRRTSVTKPT
+793 TKP
-804 ESTVKAK
+804 ESKRDTV
-811 VFRGG
+811 
-816 GVEGRGVVWNS
+816 
-827 TNEAVA
+827 
-833 HLYKAKKGDAVTESD
+833 VTEQSAEQPS
-848 VELKTPR
+848 VPNKTT
-855 VVDVKGGL
+855 KI
-863 YSQVKFGQAHP
+863 S
-874 KNAVAK
+874 
-880 KYPALYEEV
+880 
-889 AKMMYGDVKGMPNLF
+889 
-904 KASDRLVFDTLVN
+904 ASDLNSSRKTDATKTG
-917 NALVN
+917 NA
-922 AGVIKGKV
+922 
-930 HDGVV
+930 
-935 MENVIDPSGKSGE
+935 E
-948 FKNAKNEQLLGDN
+948 
-961 VVTFNQKE
+961 
-969 FLAKT
+969 
-974 KDILA
+974 
-979 PQKPSVTDS
+979 QKPSVSDS

-993 NENDAL
+993 NA
-999 MNTLYERLSKN
+999 
-1010 LSFKPDVEHFAV
+1010 
-1022 LRWRDGIDRLL
+1022 
-1033 GDFGNEITLND
+1033 
-1044 LQEIKKAHNE
+1044 
-1054 FKSKANLDVGRG
+1054 
-1066 VSEADLRD
+1066 
-1074 VDNTLAKQ
+1074 
-1082 EKVLTTEEG
+1082 
-1091 TTTSEKN
+1091 
-1098 NVPSVE
+1098 
-1104 KENVKRRAIENAVA
+1104 KRRAIEEAVA
-1118 SEKERVTP
+1118 SEKERIEP
-1126 ESKFTK
+1126 ESRFTK

-1144 IAHELLKGADEKT
+1144 KAYELLKGADEKT
-1157 AEEIREAFFKNSP
+1157 QEEIREAFFKNSP

-1184 LRHNA
+1184 LRPNA

-1199 SRVDLVGFD
+1199 SKVDLVGFD

-1222 NDIKKSTA
+1222 EDIKKSTA

-1339 AMTIPQDAHAQA
+1339 AMTIPQDAHAQT
-1351 GFATYE
+1351 GFSTYE
-1357 SGPQIAGVSQEASNT
+1357 SGPRIAGVSQEASNT

-1399 VDNNGKVIDT
+1399 VDSNGKVLDT

-1428 SGRFKLQKALTTKAA
+1428 SGRFKLQKALTTKAS
-1443 DKKIFG
+1443 DKRVFG
-1449 SDVLT
+1449 DDVLT

-1460 GKDITKADGGV
+1460 GNNVTKKDGGV

-1526 KDAPKTGNA
+1526 KDAPKTDNA
-1535 TQKVAKSS
+1535 TQKVTKSS
-1543 TATKT
+1543 TQTKS
-1548 ESTKTTPTKQGKFGV
+1548 ESTKTTPTTQGKFGV

-1585 KRTLDRVLGQHAK
+1585 KRTLERVLGQHAK
-1598 NVTIISRADF
+1598 NVTVISRADF
-1608 NSTQASHYIFKNG
+1608 NSVQASNYILKNG
-1621 IEGFYDEATGHVY
+1621 IEGFYDDATGHVY

-1745 QTEKATD
+1745 QTEIATD

-1801 LNEIAHNVEEG
+1801 LNEIAHDVKEG

-1822 SAIDTIKDA
+1822 SAIDTIKDTL
-1831 INPHLETLADK
+1831 NPHLEKVADK

-1977 EAIREKYQRMLD
+1977 EAIRDKYQRMLD

-2125 TSKNYELR
+2125 THKNYELR

-2191 KSNMVGDTFYIDEN
+2191 KSNMVGDTFYIDES
-2205 RNIEDRINDAMAA
+2205 RKIEDRINDAMAA

-2230 GSGTHNNLN
+2230 GSGTLNNLN
-2239 ALAALSAKRVGQNEV
+2239 ALATLSAKRVGQNEV

-2262 MNNKFKIRVVT
+2262 MNKKFNIRVVT

-2388 AADLFKRSYANV
+2388 ATDLFKRSYANV

-2408 YLRAAVALALEEG
+2408 YLRAALAMALEEG
-2421 DKATTS
+2421 DKAPTS

-2441 ASYANLKEIAKS
+2441 ASYARLKEIAKS

-2474 EKDGLTGALSRK
+2474 EKEGLSGALSRK
-2486 LAHAQ
+2486 FAQAQ

-2519 KEKAIE
+2519 EAKAIE

-2530 MNFNDKGASALSS
+2530 MNFNNKGASALSS

-2573 NFFRQALFRVAWM
+2573 NFFRQMLFRVAWM
-2586 GVGAIAMEMFP
+2586 GVGAMAMEMFP

-2639 IASAMGTALYQVAA
+2639 IASALGTALYQNAV
-2653 GNWQK
+2653 GNWQT
-2658 GEALSHVKHAIA
+2658 GEALSHVKHAIS

-2769 DLIDAIDKPLQGKD
+2769 DLIDAIDKPLQGKEK
-2783 QDNAVIVRTEKIAR
+2783 DNAVIVRTEKIAR
-2797 ALTGWKTVHKAQQT
+2797 ALTGWKTVYKAQQT

-2896 NEKYYESNRRYLQ
+2896 NEKYYESNRRYL
-2909 EMHELEDR
+2909 EDMHELEDR

>member
-17 PQFKSKYDHIL
+17 PQFKSKYDNIL

-62 ASKDYKSYLSGYGV
+62 TKRDYKSYLGDYGV

-119 RLPEGDEK
+119 RLPEGDDK

-133 LKALSELPTTYL
+133 LKELSELPATYL
-145 ENTAVNALAEGAKR
+145 ENTWSNQASDGIKR

-166 AVEGV
+166 AIEGV
-171 KNLATSYVDLSD
+171 KNLALSHAD
-183 EELLAKYDP
+183 VINASDKDLLAKENPD
-192 ALLEQ
+192 LLARVE
-197 IKKAGGVD
+197 KAGGID
-205 HLRQIG
+205 YIQKIG
-211 MATKLQ
+211 NAVRDQ
-217 DEDLS
+217 DIDLS
-222 GMGTTALQGATQ
+222 GMGSTALFGAT
-234 EQRELGTKMLNALS
+234 EAERKLGTELIDALS
-248 DARARDTLA
+248 KARAKDVIS
-257 RTDKEGEEVVM
+257 RTDAEGEEVVM
-268 DDGSVVKMSNLQ
+268 PDGTVKKMSNIQ
-280 ASDYYNKARSRI
+280 AADYYNKAPSRI
-292 AGEDE
+292 AGEKE
-297 AAKEFNEDVLKSLST
+297 AAEKFDEDVLKSMAT
-312 ANGWKHLLNA
+312 VDGWKHIWGSA
-322 GARSSTQNVPTLLAG
+322 FRSSAQNVPTLLAG
-337 TAVSFLAPPVG
+337 TAAMMASPMVGLA
-348 IAIMQ
+348 IINS
-353 TGNITDQQLQGI
+353 GNITDQQLQGI
-365 QDLADKEY
+365 QNLADEEY
-373 KKLHG
+373 KKIHG
-378 EDAEVTSLSSAEY
+378 EDANVTDLSAAEY

-397 LAEEGKVSEKA
+397 LAGEGKVTEQA
-408 ADSFKTGFAM
+408 AKSFKTGVGM
-418 TMAEQVTGGVVGK
+418 TLAEQATGGVVGH
-431 LGSALSGMTAK
+431 LGSAIGGMTVK
-442 TLAGRLAST
+442 SLAGRLAAGGVALGVKST
-451 AGAVGIH
+451 S
-458 FTDEGW
+458 EGW
-464 QEVASQV
+464 EEVASQI
-471 VENVSNGKPWNEG
+471 VENVGNGKEWNDG
-484 LSQAFVQGTFSIEGA
+484 LAQAFTQGVFSVEGA
-499 LQQGAKG
+499 LQGVGKG
-506 IGKLKALKG
+506 LNKLRNRNS
-515 KEKEAVEKATEQNLA
+515 EKNESAEEATEQNLA
-530 ETAEQVAESKAEE
+530 ETAEQVAETKSEE
-543 QTEPQPEVQSEPTT
+543 QTEPQPEVQAEPTA

-565 EAREQ
+565 DAREQ

-585 AEYDAITRAIGNG
+585 SEYDAITRAIGNG

-612 SEFTTQTKNDK
+612 SEFTTQAKNEK

-658 DNRDGSQDVNGQ
+658 DNRYGSQDVNGQ
-670 PTEQGAV
+670 PIEQGAV

-684 EHSGQVSEPVSP
+684 EHSGKTSEPVSP
-696 VETETTPTGH
+696 VETETTATGP
-706 SESNTGI
+706 SESNTGV
-713 TANPVEQ
+713 TENPVEQ
-720 PNNNTPESDPVG
+720 PNNNTSESDSVG
-732 LNGRTGET
+732 LDGRTGET

-755 QQGNQPSQKAVSGS
+755 QQGNQPSQETSTGS
-769 TDSGVRERTKSY
+769 TDSGVRERAQSD

-816 GVEGRGVVWNS
+816 NVEGRGVVWNS

-833 HLYKAKKGDAVTESD
+833 HLYKSKKGDMVTEAD
-848 VELKTPR
+848 VELKSPR
-855 VVDVKGGL
+855 VVNVKGGL
-863 YSQVKFGQAHP
+863 YSQVKFDQAHP

-979 PQKPSVTDS
+979 PQKPSVSDS

-993 NENDAL
+993 NA
-999 MNTLYERLSKN
+999 
-1010 LSFKPDVEHFAV
+1010 
-1022 LRWRDGIDRLL
+1022 
-1033 GDFGNEITLND
+1033 
-1044 LQEIKKAHNE
+1044 
-1054 FKSKANLDVGRG
+1054 
-1066 VSEADLRD
+1066 
-1074 VDNTLAKQ
+1074 
-1082 EKVLTTEEG
+1082 
-1091 TTTSEKN
+1091 
-1098 NVPSVE
+1098 
-1104 KENVKRRAIENAVA
+1104 KRRAIEEAVA
-1118 SEKERVTP
+1118 SEKERIEP
-1126 ESKFTK
+1126 ESRFTK

-1144 IAHELLKGADEKT
+1144 KAYELLKGADEKT
-1157 AEEIREAFFKNSP
+1157 QEEIREAFFKNSP

-1184 LRHNA
+1184 LRPNA

-1199 SRVDLVGFD
+1199 SKVDLVGFD

-1274 EALPHLKDAD
+1274 EALPHLKDAE

-1357 SGPQIAGVSQEASNT
+1357 SGSQIAGVSQEASNT

-1399 VDNNGKVIDT
+1399 VDNNGKVLNT

-1428 SGRFKLQKALTTKAA
+1428 SGRFKLQKALTTKAS
-1443 DKKIFG
+1443 DKRVFG
-1449 SDVLT
+1449 DDVLT

-1460 GKDITKADGGV
+1460 GNNVTKKDGGV

-1526 KDAPKTGNA
+1526 KDAPKAENAQKTGNA

-1543 TATKT
+1543 TQTKT
-1548 ESTKTTPTKQGKFGV
+1548 DFTKTTPTKQGKFGV

-1598 NVTIISRADF
+1598 NVTVISRADF

-1621 IEGFYDEATGHVY
+1621 IEGFYDDATGHVY
-1634 IVADGIHSQN
+1634 IVADGIHAQN

-1675 ILQTAASNDT
+1675 ILQTAAANDT

-1702 AVSVNEDMAVEEALA
+1702 AVSVNEDMAIEEALA

-1777 DLFAGLDEAIAKHA
+1777 DLFAGLDESIAKHA

-1801 LNEIAHNVEEG
+1801 LNEIAHDVREG

-1831 INPHLETLADK
+1831 INPHLEKVADK

-1997 GNVKHKNGLREELA
+1997 GNVKHKNGLREELE

-2119 DKGFAD
+2119 DKGFAN
-2125 TSKNYELR
+2125 TRKNYELR

-2191 KSNMVGDTFYIDEN
+2191 KSNMVGDTFYIDES
-2205 RNIEDRINDAMAA
+2205 RKIEERINDAMAA

-2230 GSGTHNNLN
+2230 GSGTLNNLN
-2239 ALAALSAKRVGQNEV
+2239 ALAALSAKRVGQSEV
-2254 GKAIYDGG
+2254 GKEIYRLG
-2262 MNNKFKIRVVT
+2262 MNDKFKIRVVT

-2349 AWRGFGEKRSQIKA
+2349 AWRGFGEKRAQIKA

-2388 AADLFKRSYANV
+2388 ATDLFKRSYANV
-2400 FSGIMQRG
+2400 FSGIMNRG
-2408 YLRAAVALALEEG
+2408 YLRAAVAMALEEG
-2421 DKATTS
+2421 DKAPTS

-2441 ASYANLKEIAKS
+2441 ASYARLKEIAKS

-2474 EKDGLTGALSRK
+2474 EKEGLSGALSRK
-2486 LAHAQ
+2486 FAQAQ

-2519 KEKAIE
+2519 EAKAIE

-2573 NFFRQALFRVAWM
+2573 NFFRQMLFRVAWM
-2586 GVGAIAMEMFP
+2586 GVGAMAMEMFP
-2597 CEDEGDKETLRDYS
+2597 CEDEGDKESLRDYS
-2611 PGELMRSTPFK
+2611 SGELMRSTPFK

-2639 IASAMGTALYQVAA
+2639 IASALGTALYQNAV
-2653 GNWQK
+2653 GNWQT

-2716 RQGSDNL
+2716 RQGTDNL

-2769 DLIDAIDKPLQGKD
+2769 DLIDAIDKPLQGKEK
-2783 QDNAVIVRTEKIAR
+2783 DNAVIVRTEKIAR
-2797 ALTGWKTVHKAQQT
+2797 ALTGWKTVHKSQQT

-2822 NLANYKKINDEILV
+2822 SLANYKKINDEILV

-2896 NEKYYESNRRYLQ
+2896 NEKYYESNRRYLE

>member
-17 PQFKSKYDHIL
+17 PQFKSKYDNIL

-48 ENTEDPLAGLPQQE
+48 EKTEDPLAGLPQQE
-62 ASKDYKSYLSGYGV
+62 ASKDYKSYLGDYGV

-119 RLPEGDEK
+119 RLPEGEEK

-133 LKALSELPTTYL
+133 LKELSELPTTYL
-145 ENTAVNALAEGAKR
+145 ENTVGNALAEGAKR

-166 AVEGV
+166 VAEGA

-222 GMGTTALQGATQ
+222 GMGTTALHGATQ

-268 DDGSVVKMSNLQ
+268 NDGRVVKMSNLQ
-280 ASDYYNKARSRI
+280 AADYYNKARSRI

-312 ANGWKHLLNA
+312 ANGWNHLWNA
-322 GARSSTQNVPTLLAG
+322 GARSSAQNVPTLLAG
-337 TAVSFLAPPVG
+337 TAVSFVAPPVG

-353 TGNITDQQLQGI
+353 TGNISDQQLQGI

-373 KKLHG
+373 KKQHG

-418 TMAEQVTGGVVGK
+418 TLAEQVTGGVVGK
-431 LGSALSGMTAK
+431 LGSALSGITAK
-442 TLAGRLAST
+442 TLAGKLAATS
-451 AGAVGIH
+451 GAVGIH
-458 FTDEGW
+458 LTDEGW

-471 VENVSNGKPWNEG
+471 VENVRNDKPWNEG
-484 LSQAFVQGTFSIEGA
+484 LAQAFTQGVFSIEGV

-506 IGKLKALKG
+506 VGKLKELKG
-515 KEKEAVEKATEQNLA
+515 KDKEAVEKATEQNLA
-530 ETAEQVAESKAEE
+530 ETAEQVAEAKAEETPVE
-543 QTEPQPEVQSEPTT
+543 QTEPELQAEPTAG
-557 DDINTQLE
+557 DINAQLE

-585 AEYDAITRAIGNG
+585 SEYDAITRAIGNG

-612 SEFTTQTKNDK
+612 SEFTTQTKNEK

-670 PTEQGAV
+670 PIEQGAV
-677 VSDTSTT
+677 VSDTSAT
-684 EHSGQVSEPVSP
+684 EHSGQTSEPVSP
-696 VETETTPTGH
+696 VETETTTAGH

-713 TANPVEQ
+713 TENPVEQ
-720 PNNNTPESDPVG
+720 PNNNTPESDSVG
-732 LNGRTGET
+732 LDGRTGET
-740 VGGRREQG
+740 DGGRREQG
-748 ELGQEGS
+748 ELGQDGS
-755 QQGNQPSQKAVSGS
+755 QQGNQPSQATSTGS
-769 TDSGVRERTKSY
+769 TDSGVRERTQSD
-781 SVGETLNEIEGK
+781 SVGETLTPSERLAYPSFMSDEEIIASKNRLKAFWEEAKKDANTREFLKADKGTYNSKSEMVSAMQRAMSEHLDDAETNAELFKHASYLANQHKGRKGWGGKSADIALPNGAKMSLSNVIGSAEKAHRTERSKNE
-793 QYRRTSVTKPT
+793 TKPESKRDTVAT
-804 ESTVKAK
+804 EQSTEQPAVPNKTTK
-811 VFRGG
+811 V
-816 GVEGRGVVWNS
+816 S
-827 TNEAVA
+827 
-833 HLYKAKKGDAVTESD
+833 
-848 VELKTPR
+848 
-855 VVDVKGGL
+855 
-863 YSQVKFGQAHP
+863 
-874 KNAVAK
+874 
-880 KYPALYEEV
+880 
-889 AKMMYGDVKGMPNLF
+889 
-904 KASDRLVFDTLVN
+904 ASDLNTSR
-917 NALVN
+917 
-922 AGVIKGKV
+922 
-930 HDGVV
+930 
-935 MENVIDPSGKSGE
+935 
-948 FKNAKNEQLLGDN
+948 
-961 VVTFNQKE
+961 
-969 FLAKT
+969 KT
-974 KDILA
+974 DATKTSTA
-979 PQKPSVTDS
+979 EQKPSVADS

-993 NENDAL
+993 NA
-999 MNTLYERLSKN
+999 
-1010 LSFKPDVEHFAV
+1010 
-1022 LRWRDGIDRLL
+1022 
-1033 GDFGNEITLND
+1033 
-1044 LQEIKKAHNE
+1044 
-1054 FKSKANLDVGRG
+1054 
-1066 VSEADLRD
+1066 
-1074 VDNTLAKQ
+1074 
-1082 EKVLTTEEG
+1082 
-1091 TTTSEKN
+1091 
-1098 NVPSVE
+1098 
-1104 KENVKRRAIENAVA
+1104 KRRAIEEAVA
-1118 SEKERVTP
+1118 SEKERIEP
-1126 ESKFTK
+1126 ESRFTK

-1144 IAHELLKGADEKT
+1144 KAYELLKGADEKT
-1157 AEEIREAFFKNSP
+1157 QEEIREAFFKNSP

-1184 LRHNA
+1184 LRPNA

-1284 GKPITDTSKVT
+1284 GKPVTDTSKVT

-1339 AMTIPQDAHAQA
+1339 AMTIPQDAHAQT
-1351 GFATYE
+1351 GFSTYE

-1399 VDNNGKVIDT
+1399 VDSNGKVLDT

-1428 SGRFKLQKALTTKAA
+1428 SGRFKLQKALTTKAS
-1443 DKKIFG
+1443 DKRVFG
-1449 SDVLT
+1449 DDVLT

-1460 GKDITKADGGV
+1460 GNNVTKKDGGV

-1526 KDAPKTGNA
+1526 KDAPKAENAQKTDNA

-1543 TATKT
+1543 TQTKT
-1548 ESTKTTPTKQGKFGV
+1548 DFTKTTPTKQGKFGV

-1585 KRTLDRVLGQHAK
+1585 KHTLDRVLGQHAK
-1598 NVTIISRADF
+1598 NVTVISRADF

-1621 IEGFYDEATGHVY
+1621 IEGFYDDATGHVY
-1634 IVADGIHSQN
+1634 IVADGIHAQN

-1675 ILQTAASNDT
+1675 ILQTAAANDT

-1694 LERASRGE
+1694 LERMNRGE

-1727 VKALEDRYGVTIP
+1727 VKALENRYGVTIP

-1777 DLFAGLDEAIAKHA
+1777 DLFAGLDESIAKHA

-1801 LNEIAHNVEEG
+1801 LNEIAHDVKEG

-1822 SAIDTIKDA
+1822 SAIDTITNA
-1831 INPHLETLADK
+1831 LNPHLEKVADK

-1927 FAFSDKMREAAKSR
+1927 FVFSDAMREAAKSR

-2125 TSKNYELR
+2125 TRKNYELR

-2191 KSNMVGDTFYIDEN
+2191 KSNMVGDTFYIDES
-2205 RNIEDRINDAMAA
+2205 RKIEERINDAMAA

-2230 GSGTHNNLN
+2230 GSGTLNNLN

-2349 AWRGFGEKRSQIKA
+2349 AWRGFGEKRAQIKA

-2375 DLKDQSDGLRLQF
+2375 DLKDQSDGFRLQF

-2400 FSGIMQRG
+2400 FSGIMNRG
-2408 YLRAAVALALEEG
+2408 YLRAAVAMALEEG
-2421 DKATTS
+2421 DKSPTS

-2474 EKDGLTGALSRK
+2474 EKDGLTGAFSRK
-2486 LAHAQ
+2486 LAQAQ

-2586 GVGAIAMEMFP
+2586 GVGALAMEMFP
-2597 CEDEGDKETLRDYS
+2597 CEDEGDKESLRDYS

-2639 IASAMGTALYQVAA
+2639 IAAAVGTALYQAA
-2653 GNWQK
+2653 VGNWQPK
-2658 GEALSHVKHAIA
+2658 AAMAHVGHAIS

-2716 RQGSDNL
+2716 RQGTDNL

-2769 DLIDAIDKPLQGKD
+2769 DLIDAIDKPLQGKEAE
-2783 QDNAVIVRTEKIAR
+2783 NPVITRTEKIAR

>member
-17 PQFKSKYDHIL
+17 PQFKSKYDNIL

-62 ASKDYKSYLSGYGV
+62 TKRDYKSYLGDYGV

-119 RLPEGDEK
+119 RLPEGEDK

-133 LKALSELPTTYL
+133 LKELSELPTTYL
-145 ENTAVNALAEGAKR
+145 KNTVGNALAEGAKR
-159 GIVGTEA
+159 GIVGMEA
-166 AVEGV
+166 VVEGA

-217 DEDLS
+217 DEDLY

-248 DARARDTLA
+248 DARARDILA

-268 DDGSVVKMSNLQ
+268 DDGRVVKMSNLQ
-280 ASDYYNKARSRI
+280 AADYYNKARSRI

-297 AAKEFNEDVLKSLST
+297 ASKEFNEDVLKSLST

-322 GARSSTQNVPTLLAG
+322 EARSSAQNVPTLLAG

-365 QDLADKEY
+365 QDLVDKEY

-408 ADSFKTGFAM
+408 ADSLKTGFAM

-431 LGSALSGMTAK
+431 LGSALSGMAAK
-442 TLAGRLAST
+442 TLAGKLAST

-458 FTDEGW
+458 LTDEGW

-471 VENVSNGKPWNEG
+471 VENVRNDKPWNEG
-484 LSQAFVQGTFSIEGA
+484 LTQALAQGTFSIEGA

-506 IGKLKALKG
+506 VGKLKELKG
-515 KEKEAVEKATEQNLA
+515 KDKEAVEKATEQNLA
-530 ETAEQVAESKAEE
+530 ETAEQVAEVKAEETPVE
-543 QTEPQPEVQSEPTT
+543 QTEPELQAEPTAG
-557 DDINTQLE
+557 DINAQLE
-565 EAREQ
+565 EAREP

-585 AEYDAITRAIGNG
+585 SEYDSITRAIGNG

-612 SEFTTQTKNDK
+612 SEFTTQTKNEK

-670 PTEQGAV
+670 PNEQGAV
-677 VSDTSTT
+677 VSDTSAT
-684 EHSGQVSEPVSP
+684 EHSGQTSEPVSP
-696 VETETTPTGH
+696 VETETTTTGY
-706 SESNTGI
+706 SESNTGT

-720 PNNNTPESDPVG
+720 SNNNTPESDPVG
-732 LNGRTGET
+732 LDGRTGET

-748 ELGQEGS
+748 ELGQERS
-755 QQGNQPSQKAVSGS
+755 QQGNQSSQETVSGS
-769 TDSGVRERTKSY
+769 TDSGVRERTKSD

-816 GVEGRGVVWNS
+816 NVEGRGVVWNS

-833 HLYKAKKGDAVTESD
+833 HLYKSKKGDTVTEAD
-848 VELKTPR
+848 VELKSPR
-855 VVDVKGGL
+855 VVNVKGGL
-863 YSQVKFGQAHP
+863 YSQVKFDQAHP

-979 PQKPSVTDS
+979 PQKHSVADS

-993 NENDAL
+993 NA
-999 MNTLYERLSKN
+999 
-1010 LSFKPDVEHFAV
+1010 
-1022 LRWRDGIDRLL
+1022 
-1033 GDFGNEITLND
+1033 
-1044 LQEIKKAHNE
+1044 
-1054 FKSKANLDVGRG
+1054 
-1066 VSEADLRD
+1066 
-1074 VDNTLAKQ
+1074 
-1082 EKVLTTEEG
+1082 
-1091 TTTSEKN
+1091 
-1098 NVPSVE
+1098 
-1104 KENVKRRAIENAVA
+1104 KRRAIEEAVA
-1118 SEKERVTP
+1118 SEKERIEP
-1126 ESKFTK
+1126 ESRFTK

-1144 IAHELLKGADEKT
+1144 KAYELLKGADEKT
-1157 AEEIREAFFKNSP
+1157 QEEIREAFFKNSP

-1184 LRHNA
+1184 LRPNA

-1199 SRVDLVGFD
+1199 SKVDLVGFD

-1248 TAFHKKAV
+1248 SAFHKKAV

-1265 EGKRERVLT
+1265 EGKRERVLA

-1351 GFATYE
+1351 GFSTYE

-1372 INWVKAT
+1372 INWVKVT

-1399 VDNNGKVIDT
+1399 VDSNGKVLDT

-1428 SGRFKLQKALTTKAA
+1428 SGRFKLQKALTTKAS
-1443 DKKIFG
+1443 DKRVFG
-1449 SDVLT
+1449 DDVLT

-1460 GKDITKADGGV
+1460 GNNVTKKDGGV

-1510 SAVDNLD
+1510 SAVDSLD

-1526 KDAPKTGNA
+1526 KDAPKANNATKTDNA

-1543 TATKT
+1543 TQTKT

-1585 KRTLDRVLGQHAK
+1585 KHTLDRVLGQHAK
-1598 NVTIISRADF
+1598 NVTVISRADF
-1608 NSTQASHYIFKNG
+1608 NSTQASHYIYKNG
-1621 IEGFYDEATGHVY
+1621 IEGFYDDATGHVY
-1634 IVADGIHSQN
+1634 IVADGIHAQN

-1675 ILQTAASNDT
+1675 ILQTAAANDT

-1694 LERASRGE
+1694 LERMNRGE
-1702 AVSVNEDMAVEEALA
+1702 AVSVNEDMAIEEALA

-1801 LNEIAHNVEEG
+1801 LNEIAHDVREG

-1831 INPHLETLADK
+1831 LNPHLEKVADK

-1927 FAFSDKMREAAKSR
+1927 FTFSDKMREAAKSR

-1964 SAITKSTTALSSN
+1964 SAITKSTSALSSN

-2125 TSKNYELR
+2125 TRKNYELR

-2191 KSNMVGDTFYIDEN
+2191 KSNMVGDTFYIDES
-2205 RNIEDRINDAMAA
+2205 RKIEERINDAMAA

-2230 GSGTHNNLN
+2230 GSGTLNNLN
-2239 ALAALSAKRVGQNEV
+2239 ALAALSAKRVGQSEV

-2262 MNNKFKIRVVT
+2262 MNKKFNIRVVT

-2349 AWRGFGEKRSQIKA
+2349 AWRGFGEKRAQIKA

-2400 FSGIMQRG
+2400 FSGIMKRG
-2408 YLRAAVALALEEG
+2408 YLRAAVAMALEEG
-2421 DKATTS
+2421 DKAPTS
-2427 SAFRNFLLKDPKVQ
+2427 SAFRNFLLKDPKTQ
-2441 ASYANLKEIAKS
+2441 ASYARLKEIAKS

-2474 EKDGLTGALSRK
+2474 EKEGLSGALSRK
-2486 LAHAQ
+2486 FAQAQ

-2586 GVGAIAMEMFP
+2586 GVGAMAMEMFP
-2597 CEDEGDKETLRDYS
+2597 CEDEGDKESLRDYS

-2639 IASAMGTALYQVAA
+2639 IAAAAGTALYQAA
-2653 GNWQK
+2653 VGNWQPK
-2658 GEALSHVKHAIA
+2658 AAMTHVGHAIS

-2716 RQGSDNL
+2716 RQGTDNL

-2769 DLIDAIDKPLQGKD
+2769 DLIDAIDKPLQGKEAE
-2783 QDNAVIVRTEKIAR
+2783 NPVIVRTEKIAR

>member
-17 PQFKSKYDHIL
+17 PQFKSKYDDIL
-28 FGDTTQPAAE
+28 FGDTTQPAE
-38 PAGEVVSETQ
+38 VPAGEVVSETQ

-62 ASKDYKSYLSGYGV
+62 TKRDYKSYLGDYGV

-119 RLPEGDEK
+119 RLPEGEDK

-133 LKALSELPTTYL
+133 LKELSELPTTYL
-145 ENTAVNALAEGAKR
+145 ENTVGNALAEGAKR

-166 AVEGV
+166 VAEGA

-222 GMGTTALQGATQ
+222 GMGTTALHGATQ

-248 DARARDTLA
+248 DARSRDTLA

-268 DDGSVVKMSNLQ
+268 DDGRVVKMSNLQ
-280 ASDYYNKARSRI
+280 AADYYNKARSRI

-297 AAKEFNEDVLKSLST
+297 SAKEFNEDVLKSLST

-322 GARSSTQNVPTLLAG
+322 GARSSAQNVPTLLAG

-442 TLAGRLAST
+442 TLAGKLAST

-458 FTDEGW
+458 LTDEGW

-471 VENVSNGKPWNEG
+471 VENVRNDKPWNEG
-484 LSQAFVQGTFSIEGA
+484 LTQALVQGTFSIEGA

-506 IGKLKALKG
+506 IGKLKELKG

-530 ETAEQVAESKAEE
+530 ETAEQVAESKEEATIAE
-543 QTEPQPEVQSEPTT
+543 PEVEQSEVQTEPTT

-670 PTEQGAV
+670 PVEQGAV
-677 VSDTSTT
+677 VSDTSAT
-684 EHSGQVSEPVSP
+684 EHSGQTSEPVSP
-696 VETETTPTGH
+696 ATTETTTAGH
-706 SESNTGI
+706 SESNTGV
-713 TANPVEQ
+713 TENPIEQ
-720 PNNNTPESDPVG
+720 PNNNTPESNPTG
-732 LNGRTGET
+732 LDGRTGET
-740 VGGRREQG
+740 IGGRREQG

-755 QQGNQPSQKAVSGS
+755 QQGNQSSQETVTGS
-769 TDSGVRERTKSY
+769 TDSGVRERTKSD

-816 GVEGRGVVWNS
+816 DVDGRGVVWNS

-833 HLYKAKKGDAVTESD
+833 HLYKSKKGDAVTEAD

-855 VVDVKGGL
+855 VVNVKGGL
-863 YSQVKFGQAHP
+863 YSQVKFDQAHP

-979 PQKPSVTDS
+979 PQKHSVADS

-993 NENDAL
+993 NA
-999 MNTLYERLSKN
+999 
-1010 LSFKPDVEHFAV
+1010 
-1022 LRWRDGIDRLL
+1022 
-1033 GDFGNEITLND
+1033 
-1044 LQEIKKAHNE
+1044 
-1054 FKSKANLDVGRG
+1054 
-1066 VSEADLRD
+1066 
-1074 VDNTLAKQ
+1074 
-1082 EKVLTTEEG
+1082 
-1091 TTTSEKN
+1091 
-1098 NVPSVE
+1098 
-1104 KENVKRRAIENAVA
+1104 KRRAIEEAVA
-1118 SEKERVTP
+1118 SEKERIKP
-1126 ESKFTK
+1126 ESRFTK

-1144 IAHELLKGADEKT
+1144 KAYELLKGADEKT
-1157 AEEIREAFFKNSP
+1157 REEIREAFFKNSP

-1184 LRHNA
+1184 LRPNA

-1199 SRVDLVGFD
+1199 SKVDLVGFD

-1222 NDIKKSTA
+1222 EDIKKSTA

-1284 GKPITDTSKVT
+1284 GKPITDTAKVT

-1339 AMTIPQDAHAQA
+1339 AMTIPQDAHAQT
-1351 GFATYE
+1351 GFSTYE

-1399 VDNNGKVIDT
+1399 VDSNGKVLDT

-1428 SGRFKLQKALTTKAA
+1428 SGRFKLQKALTTKAS
-1443 DKKIFG
+1443 DKRVFG
-1449 SDVLT
+1449 DDVLT

-1460 GKDITKADGGV
+1460 GNNVTKKDGGV

-1510 SAVDNLD
+1510 SAVDSLD

-1526 KDAPKTGNA
+1526 KDAPKAENAQKTGNA

-1543 TATKT
+1543 TQTK
-1548 ESTKTTPTKQGKFGV
+1548 SDFTKTTPTKQGKFGV

-1598 NVTIISRADF
+1598 NVTVISRADF
-1608 NSTQASHYIFKNG
+1608 NSVQASNYILKNG
-1621 IEGFYDEATGHVY
+1621 IEGFYDDATGHVY

-1675 ILQTAASNDT
+1675 ILQTAAANDT

-1694 LERASRGE
+1694 LERMNRGE

-1727 VKALEDRYGVTIP
+1727 VKALEERYGVEIP

-1745 QTEKATD
+1745 QTEKVTD

-1831 INPHLETLADK
+1831 LNPHLEKVADK

-1870 QKVKGDLSPRERLFE
+1870 QKVKGRLSPRERLFE

-1927 FAFSDKMREAAKSR
+1927 FAFSDAMREAAKSR

-2125 TSKNYELR
+2125 THKNYELR

-2191 KSNMVGDTFYIDEN
+2191 KSNMVGDTFYIDES
-2205 RNIEDRINDAMAA
+2205 RKIEERINDAMAA

-2230 GSGTHNNLN
+2230 GSGTLNNLN
-2239 ALAALSAKRVGQNEV
+2239 ALAALSAKRVGQSEV

-2349 AWRGFGEKRSQIKA
+2349 AWRGFGEKRAQIKA

-2375 DLKDQSDGLRLQF
+2375 DLKDQSDGFRLQF

-2400 FSGIMQRG
+2400 FSGIMNRG
-2408 YLRAAVALALEEG
+2408 YLRAAVAMALEEG
-2421 DKATTS
+2421 DKSPTS

-2441 ASYANLKEIAKS
+2441 VAYARLKDIAKS
-2453 GGLSSRADSF
+2453 GGLSSRADLF

-2474 EKDGLTGALSRK
+2474 EKEGLSGALSRK
-2486 LAHAQ
+2486 FAQAQ

-2519 KEKAIE
+2519 EAKAIE

-2573 NFFRQALFRVAWM
+2573 NFFRQALFRVAWL
-2586 GVGAIAMEMFP
+2586 GVAAMAMEMFP
-2597 CEDEGDKETLRDYS
+2597 CEDEGDKESLRDYS
-2611 PGELMRSTPFK
+2611 SGELMRSTPFK

-2639 IASAMGTALYQVAA
+2639 IAAAAGTALYQAA
-2653 GNWQK
+2653 VGNWQPK
-2658 GEALSHVKHAIA
+2658 AAMAHVGHAIS

-2716 RQGSDNL
+2716 RQGTDNL

-2769 DLIDAIDKPLQGKD
+2769 DLIDAIDKPLQGKEK
-2783 QDNAVIVRTEKIAR
+2783 DNAVIVRTEKIAR

-2896 NEKYYESNRRYLQ
+2896 NEKYYESNRRYLE

>member
-48 ENTEDPLAGLPQQE
+48 ENIEDPLAELPQQE
-62 ASKDYKSYLSGYGV
+62 TKRDYKSYLGDYGV

-119 RLPEGDEK
+119 RLPEGEDK

-133 LKALSELPTTYL
+133 LKELSELPTTYL
-145 ENTAVNALAEGAKR
+145 ENTWTNQAVEGAKR

-166 AVEGV
+166 AIEGV
-171 KNLATSYVDLSD
+171 KNLALSHAD
-183 EELLAKYDP
+183 VINASDKDLLAKENPD
-192 ALLEQ
+192 LLARVE
-197 IKKAGGVD
+197 KAGGID
-205 HLRQIG
+205 YIQKIG
-211 MATKLQ
+211 NAVRDQ
-217 DEDLS
+217 DIDLS
-222 GMGTTALQGATQ
+222 GVGSTALFGATK
-234 EQRELGTKMLNALS
+234 EERKLGTELIDALS
-248 DARARDTLA
+248 KARARDVIS
-257 RTDKEGEEVVM
+257 RTDAEGEEVVM
-268 DDGSVVKMSNLQ
+268 PDGTVKKMSNIQ
-280 ASDYYNKARSRI
+280 AADYYNKAPSRI
-292 AGEDE
+292 AGEKE
-297 AAKEFNEDVLKSLST
+297 AAEKFDEDVLKSMAT
-312 ANGWKHLLNA
+312 IDGWKHIWGSA
-322 GARSSTQNVPTLLAG
+322 FRSSAQNVPTLLAG
-337 TAVSFLAPPVG
+337 TAAMMASPMVGLA
-348 IAIMQ
+348 IINS
-353 TGNITDQQLQGI
+353 GNITDQQLQGI
-365 QDLADKEY
+365 QNLADEEY
-373 KKLHG
+373 KKING
-378 EDAEVTSLSSAEY
+378 EDANVTDLSAAEY

-397 LAEEGKVSEKA
+397 LAGEGKVTEQA
-408 ADSFKTGFAM
+408 AKSFKTGVGM
-418 TMAEQVTGGVVGK
+418 TLAEQATGGVVGH
-431 LGSALSGMTAK
+431 LGSAIGGMTVK
-442 TLAGRLAST
+442 SLAGRLAAGGAALGVKST
-451 AGAVGIH
+451 S
-458 FTDEGW
+458 EGW
-464 QEVASQV
+464 EEVASQI
-471 VENVSNGKPWNEG
+471 VENVGNGKEWNDG
-484 LSQAFVQGTFSIEGA
+484 LAQAFVQGVFSVEGA
-499 LQQGAKG
+499 LQGVGKG
-506 IGKLKALKG
+506 LNKLRNRNG
-515 KEKEAVEKATEQNLA
+515 EKNESAEEATEQNLA
-530 ETAEQVAESKAEE
+530 ETAEQVAETKSEE
-543 QTEPQPEVQSEPTT
+543 QTEQPEVQAEPTT

-585 AEYDAITRAIGNG
+585 SEYDAITRAIGNG

-612 SEFTTQTKNDK
+612 SEFTTQTKNEK

-684 EHSGQVSEPVSP
+684 EHSGQASEPVSP
-696 VETETTPTGH
+696 VETETTTAGH

-713 TANPVEQ
+713 TENPVEQ

-732 LNGRTGET
+732 LDGRTGET

-755 QQGNQPSQKAVSGS
+755 QQGNQHSQETVTGS
-769 TDSGVRERTKSY
+769 TDSGVRERPQSD
-781 SVGETLNEIEGK
+781 SVGETLSVSQGVNE
-793 QYRRTSVTKPT
+793 KPV
-804 ESTVKAK
+804 S
-811 VFRGG
+811 
-816 GVEGRGVVWNS
+816 
-827 TNEAVA
+827 
-833 HLYKAKKGDAVTESD
+833 KK
-848 VELKTPR
+848 KTAEQ
-855 VVDVKGGL
+855 L
-863 YSQVKFGQAHP
+863 
-874 KNAVAK
+874 
-880 KYPALYEEV
+880 
-889 AKMMYGDVKGMPNLF
+889 
-904 KASDRLVFDTLVN
+904 N
-917 NALVN
+917 NAKTEREQI
-922 AGVIKGKV
+922 ADSIIAEIKSIKGKPTVDDVFAIHEKISQHKMRRV
-930 HDGVV
+930 HNVNEAYNKLLNKLSAEQD
-935 MENVIDPSGKSGE
+935 MELTERILESFKQKREDFNNKVEELTNGRISQSKRDTVATEQSTEQPSVPNKTTKVSASDINSSRKTDATKTG
-948 FKNAKNEQLLGDN
+948 NAE
-961 VVTFNQKE
+961 
-969 FLAKT
+969 
-974 KDILA
+974 
-979 PQKPSVTDS
+979 QKPSATDS

-993 NENDAL
+993 NA
-999 MNTLYERLSKN
+999 
-1010 LSFKPDVEHFAV
+1010 
-1022 LRWRDGIDRLL
+1022 
-1033 GDFGNEITLND
+1033 
-1044 LQEIKKAHNE
+1044 
-1054 FKSKANLDVGRG
+1054 
-1066 VSEADLRD
+1066 
-1074 VDNTLAKQ
+1074 
-1082 EKVLTTEEG
+1082 
-1091 TTTSEKN
+1091 
-1098 NVPSVE
+1098 
-1104 KENVKRRAIENAVA
+1104 KRRAIENAVA
-1118 SEKERVTP
+1118 SEKERVAP

-1144 IAHELLKGADEKT
+1144 KAYELMKGADEKT

-1184 LRHNA
+1184 LRPNA

-1199 SRVDLVGFD
+1199 SKVDLVGFD

-1222 NDIKKSTA
+1222 EDIKKSTA

-1295 DGDLVSLAIDEEA
+1295 DGDLVSFAIDEEA
-1308 KKGIDVKSLLG
+1308 KKSIDVKSLLG

-1351 GFATYE
+1351 GFSTYE

-1399 VDNNGKVIDT
+1399 VDSNGKVLDT

-1428 SGRFKLQKALTTKAA
+1428 SGRFKLQKALTTKAS
-1443 DKKIFG
+1443 DKRVFG
-1449 SDVLT
+1449 DDVLT
-1454 LTDTVT
+1454 LTDTLT
-1460 GKDITKADGGV
+1460 GNNITKKDGGV

-1488 SATASDNYM
+1488 SATSSDNYM

-1510 SAVDNLD
+1510 SAVDSLD

-1526 KDAPKTGNA
+1526 KDAPKADNAQKTGNA

-1543 TATKT
+1543 TTIKPDF
-1548 ESTKTTPTKQGKFGV
+1548 TKTTPTKQGKFGV

-1585 KRTLDRVLGQHAK
+1585 KHTLDRVLGQHAK
-1598 NVTIISRADF
+1598 NVTVISRADF

-1621 IEGFYDEATGHVY
+1621 IEGFYDDATGHVY
-1634 IVADGIHSQN
+1634 IVADGIHAQN

-1675 ILQTAASNDT
+1675 ILQTAAANDT

-1727 VKALEDRYGVTIP
+1727 VKALEDRYGVTIS
-1740 EGLRS
+1740 EGLRN

-1831 INPHLETLADK
+1831 LNPHLEKVADK

-1870 QKVKGDLSPRERLFE
+1870 QKVKGDLSSRERLFE

-2060 EGLSREDAL
+2060 EGLSRDDAL

-2125 TSKNYELR
+2125 THKNYELR

-2191 KSNMVGDTFYIDEN
+2191 KSNMVGDTFYIDES
-2205 RNIEDRINDAMAA
+2205 RKIEDRINDAMAA

-2230 GSGTHNNLN
+2230 GSGTLNNLN
-2239 ALAALSAKRVGQNEV
+2239 SLATLSAKRVGQNEV

-2262 MNNKFKIRVVT
+2262 MNKKFNIRIVT

-2375 DLKDQSDGLRLQF
+2375 GLKDQSDGLRLQF

-2400 FSGIMQRG
+2400 FSGIMNRG
-2408 YLRAAVALALEEG
+2408 YLRAAVAMALEEG
-2421 DKATTS
+2421 DKSPTS
-2427 SAFRNFLLKDPKVQ
+2427 SAFRKFLLKDPKAQ
-2441 ASYANLKEIAKS
+2441 ASYARLKEIAKS

-2474 EKDGLTGALSRK
+2474 GKEGLSGALSRK
-2486 LAHAQ
+2486 FAQAQ

-2519 KEKAIE
+2519 EAKAIE

-2573 NFFRQALFRVAWM
+2573 NFFRQMLFRVAWM
-2586 GVGAIAMEMFP
+2586 GVGAMAMEMFP

-2639 IASAMGTALYQVAA
+2639 IASALGTALYQNAV
-2653 GNWQK
+2653 GNWQI

-2690 APITPSYLKTVH
+2690 APITPTYLKTVH

-2716 RQGSDNL
+2716 RQGTDNL

-2769 DLIDAIDKPLQGKD
+2769 DLIDAIDKPLQGKEK
-2783 QDNAVIVRTEKIAR
+2783 DNAVIVRTEKIAR

-2860 EDGTFDKADEAK
+2860 EDGTFDKSDEAK

-2896 NEKYYESNRRYLQ
+2896 NEKYYESNRRYLE

>member
-17 PQFKSKYDHIL
+17 PQFKSKYDNIL

-62 ASKDYKSYLSGYGV
+62 TKRDYKSYLGDYGV

-119 RLPEGDEK
+119 RLPEGDDK

-133 LKALSELPTTYL
+133 LKELSELPTTYL
-145 ENTAVNALAEGAKR
+145 ENTWTNQAVEGAKR
-159 GIVGTEA
+159 GIVGAEA
-166 AVEGV
+166 AAEGV
-171 KNLATSYVDLSD
+171 KNLVLSHAD
-183 EELLAKYDP
+183 VINASDKDLLAKENPD
-192 ALLEQ
+192 LLARVE
-197 IKKAGGVD
+197 KAGGID
-205 HLRQIG
+205 YIQKIG
-211 MATKLQ
+211 NAVRDQ
-217 DEDLS
+217 DIDLS
-222 GMGTTALQGATQ
+222 GMGSTALFGAT
-234 EQRELGTKMLNALS
+234 EEERKLGTELVDALS
-248 DARARDTLA
+248 KARAKDVIS
-257 RTDKEGEEVVM
+257 RTDAEGEEVVM
-268 DDGSVVKMSNLQ
+268 PDGTVKKLSNIQ
-280 ASDYYNKARSRI
+280 AADYYNKAPSRI
-292 AGEDE
+292 AGEKEE
-297 AAKEFNEDVLKSLST
+297 AEKFDEDVLKSMAT
-312 ANGWKHLLNA
+312 VDGWKHIVGSA
-322 GARSSTQNVPTLLAG
+322 FRSSAQNVPTLLAG
-337 TAVSFLAPPVG
+337 TAAMMANPMVGLA
-348 IAIMQ
+348 IINS
-353 TGNITDQQLQGI
+353 GNITDQQLQGI
-365 QDLADKEY
+365 QNLADEEY
-373 KKLHG
+373 KKIHG
-378 EDAEVTSLSSAEY
+378 EDANVTDLSAAEY

-397 LAEEGKVSEKA
+397 LAGEGKVTEQA
-408 ADSFKTGFAM
+408 AKSFKTGVGM
-418 TMAEQVTGGVVGK
+418 TLAEQATGGVVGH
-431 LGSALSGMTAK
+431 LGSAIGGMTVK
-442 TLAGRLAST
+442 SLAGRLAAGGAALGVKST
-451 AGAVGIH
+451 S
-458 FTDEGW
+458 EGW
-464 QEVASQV
+464 EEVASQI
-471 VENVSNGKPWNEG
+471 VENVGNDKEWNDGLAQAFTQGVFSVEG
-484 LSQAFVQGTFSIEGA
+484 LAQHAGKGLNKLREYKKSQS
-499 LQQGAKG
+499 
-506 IGKLKALKG
+506 
-515 KEKEAVEKATEQNLA
+515 EKEEVVEKATEQNLA
-530 ETAEQVAESKAEE
+530 ETAEQVADTKAEETPAE
-543 QTEPQPEVQSEPTT
+543 QTEPEAQAEPTA

-585 AEYDAITRAIGNG
+585 SEYDAITRAIGNG

-612 SEFTTQTKNDK
+612 GEFTTQTKNEK

-670 PTEQGAV
+670 PVEQGAV
-677 VSDTSTT
+677 VSDTSAT
-684 EHSGQVSEPVSP
+684 EHSGQTSEPVSP
-696 VETETTPTGH
+696 VETETTTTGY
-706 SESNTGI
+706 SESNTGT

-720 PNNNTPESDPVG
+720 PNNNTPESDSVG
-732 LNGRTGET
+732 LDGRTGET

-748 ELGQEGS
+748 ELGQDGS
-755 QQGNQPSQKAVSGS
+755 QQGNQPSQATSTGS
-769 TDSGVRERTKSY
+769 TDSGVRERAKSD

-793 QYRRTSVTKPT
+793 QYRRTAVTKPT

-816 GVEGRGVVWNS
+816 NVEGRGVVWNS

-833 HLYKAKKGDAVTESD
+833 HLYKAKKGDAVTEAD
-848 VELKTPR
+848 VELKAPR

-863 YSQVKFGQAHP
+863 YSQVKFDQAHP

-935 MENVIDPSGKSGE
+935 MENVVDPSGKSGE

-979 PQKPSVTDS
+979 PQKPSVADS

-993 NENDAL
+993 NA
-999 MNTLYERLSKN
+999 
-1010 LSFKPDVEHFAV
+1010 
-1022 LRWRDGIDRLL
+1022 
-1033 GDFGNEITLND
+1033 
-1044 LQEIKKAHNE
+1044 
-1054 FKSKANLDVGRG
+1054 
-1066 VSEADLRD
+1066 
-1074 VDNTLAKQ
+1074 
-1082 EKVLTTEEG
+1082 
-1091 TTTSEKN
+1091 
-1098 NVPSVE
+1098 
-1104 KENVKRRAIENAVA
+1104 KRRAIESAVA
-1118 SEKERVTP
+1118 SEKERVAP

-1144 IAHELLKGADEKT
+1144 IANELLKGADEKT
-1157 AEEIREAFFKNSP
+1157 QEEIREAFFKNSP

-1184 LRHNA
+1184 LRPNS

-1256 DDAFNVKYL
+1256 YDAFNVKYL

-1284 GKPITDTSKVT
+1284 GKPITDTSAVT

-1351 GFATYE
+1351 GFSTYE

-1399 VDNNGKVIDT
+1399 VDSNGKVLDT

-1428 SGRFKLQKALTTKAA
+1428 SGRFKLQKALTTKAS
-1443 DKKIFG
+1443 DKRVFG
-1449 SDVLT
+1449 DDVLT

-1460 GKDITKADGGV
+1460 GNNVTKKDGGV

-1510 SAVDNLD
+1510 SAVDSLD

-1526 KDAPKTGNA
+1526 KDAPKAENVQKTGNA
-1535 TQKVAKSS
+1535 TQKVTKSS
-1543 TATKT
+1543 TQTKS
-1548 ESTKTTPTKQGKFGV
+1548 ESTKTTPTTQGKFGV

-1598 NVTIISRADF
+1598 NVTVISRADF
-1608 NSTQASHYIFKNG
+1608 NSVQASNYILKNG
-1621 IEGFYDEATGHVY
+1621 IEGFYDDATGHVY
-1634 IVADGIHSQN
+1634 IVADGIHPQN

-1670 TDLRA
+1670 NDLRA

-1694 LERASRGE
+1694 LERVNRGE
-1702 AVSVNEDMAVEEALA
+1702 AVSVNEDMAIEEALA

-1727 VKALEDRYGVTIP
+1727 VKALEDRYGVAIP

-1777 DLFAGLDEAIAKHA
+1777 DLFAGLDEAIAKHVT
-1791 APESVAVTAR
+1791 PESVAVTAR
-1801 LNEIAHNVEEG
+1801 LNEIAHDVREG

-1831 INPHLETLADK
+1831 INPHLEKAADK

-2060 EGLSREDAL
+2060 EGLSRDDAL

-2125 TSKNYELR
+2125 TNKNYELR

-2191 KSNMVGDTFYIDEN
+2191 KSNMVGDTFYIDES
-2205 RNIEDRINDAMAA
+2205 RKIEERINDAMAA

-2230 GSGTHNNLN
+2230 GSGTLNNLN
-2239 ALAALSAKRVGQNEV
+2239 ALAALSAKRVGQREV

-2282 KGYLITRTNKNGDK
+2282 KGYLITRTNKNGNK

-2349 AWRGFGEKRSQIKA
+2349 AWRGFGEKRAQIKA

-2375 DLKDQSDGLRLQF
+2375 DLKDKSDGFRLQF

-2427 SAFRNFLLKDPKVQ
+2427 SSFRNFLLKDPKVQ
-2441 ASYANLKEIAKS
+2441 VAYARLKDIAKS

-2474 EKDGLTGALSRK
+2474 EKEGLSGALSRK
-2486 LAHAQ
+2486 FAQAQ

-2519 KEKAIE
+2519 EAKAIE

-2586 GVGAIAMEMFP
+2586 GVGAMAMEMFP

-2639 IASAMGTALYQVAA
+2639 IAAALGTALYQRAV
-2653 GNWQK
+2653 GNWQT
-2658 GEALSHVKHAIA
+2658 GEALSHVQHAIT

-2690 APITPSYLKTVH
+2690 APITPTYLKTVH

-2716 RQGSDNL
+2716 RQGTDNL

-2769 DLIDAIDKPLQGKD
+2769 DLIDTIDKPLQGKEK
-2783 QDNAVIVRTEKIAR
+2783 DNAVIVRTEKIAR

-2896 NEKYYESNRRYLQ
+2896 NEKYYESNRRYLE

>member
-17 PQFKSKYDHIL
+17 PQFKSKYDNIL

-48 ENTEDPLAGLPQQE
+48 EKTEDPLAGLPQQE
-62 ASKDYKSYLSGYGV
+62 ASKDYKSYLGDYGV

-119 RLPEGDEK
+119 RLPEGEEK

-133 LKALSELPTTYL
+133 LKELSELPTTYL
-145 ENTAVNALAEGAKR
+145 ENTWTNQAVEGAKR

-166 AVEGV
+166 AIEGV
-171 KNLATSYVDLSD
+171 KNLALSHAD
-183 EELLAKYDP
+183 VINASDKDLLAKENPD
-192 ALLEQ
+192 LLARVE
-197 IKKAGGVD
+197 KAGGID
-205 HLRQIG
+205 YIQKIG
-211 MATKLQ
+211 NAVRDQ
-217 DEDLS
+217 DIDLS
-222 GMGTTALQGATQ
+222 GVGSTALFGAT
-234 EQRELGTKMLNALS
+234 EEERKLGTELIDALS
-248 DARARDTLA
+248 KARARDVIS
-257 RTDKEGEEVVM
+257 RTDAEGEEVVM
-268 DDGSVVKMSNLQ
+268 PDGTVKKMSNIQ
-280 ASDYYNKARSRI
+280 AADYYNKAPSRI
-292 AGEDE
+292 AGE
-297 AAKEFNEDVLKSLST
+297 KEVAEKFDEDVLKSMAT
-312 ANGWKHLLNA
+312 VDGWKHIWGSA
-322 GARSSTQNVPTLLAG
+322 FRSSAQNVPTLLAG
-337 TAVSFLAPPVG
+337 TAAMMASPMVGLA
-348 IAIMQ
+348 IINS
-353 TGNITDQQLQGI
+353 GNITDQQLQGI
-365 QDLADKEY
+365 QNLADEEY
-373 KKLHG
+373 KKIHG
-378 EDAEVTSLSSAEY
+378 EDANVTDLSAAEY

-397 LAEEGKVSEKA
+397 LAGEGKVTEQA
-408 ADSFKTGFAM
+408 AKSFKTGVGM
-418 TMAEQVTGGVVGK
+418 TLAEQATGGVVGH
-431 LGSALSGMTAK
+431 LGSAIGGMTVK
-442 TLAGRLAST
+442 SLAGRLAAGGAALGVKST
-451 AGAVGIH
+451 S
-458 FTDEGW
+458 EGW
-464 QEVASQV
+464 EEVASQI
-471 VENVSNGKPWNEG
+471 VENVGNGKEWNDG
-484 LSQAFVQGTFSIEGA
+484 LAQAFTQGVFSVEGA
-499 LQQGAKG
+499 LQGVGKG
-506 IGKLKALKG
+506 LNKLRNRNS
-515 KEKEAVEKATEQNLA
+515 EKNESAEEATEQNLA
-530 ETAEQVAESKAEE
+530 ETAEQVAETKSEE
-543 QTEPQPEVQSEPTT
+543 QTEPQPEVQAEPTAG
-557 DDINTQLE
+557 DINTQLE
-565 EAREQ
+565 EAREP

-585 AEYDAITRAIGNG
+585 AEYDAITRTIGNG

-612 SEFTTQTKNDK
+612 SEFTTQTKNEK

-670 PTEQGAV
+670 PVEQGAV
-677 VSDTSTT
+677 VSDTSAT
-684 EHSGQVSEPVSP
+684 EHSGQTSEPVSP
-696 VETETTPTGH
+696 VETETTTAGH

-713 TANPVEQ
+713 TENPVEQ
-720 PNNNTPESDPVG
+720 PNNNTPESNPTG
-732 LNGRTGET
+732 LDGRAGET

-755 QQGNQPSQKAVSGS
+755 QQGNQPSQETVSGI
-769 TDSGVRERTKSY
+769 TDSGVRERTKSD
-781 SVGETLNEIEGK
+781 SVGETLTPSERLAYPSFMSDEEIIASK
-793 QYRRTSVTKPT
+793 NRL
-804 ESTVKAK
+804 KA
-811 VFRGG
+811 FW
-816 GVEGRGVVWNS
+816 E
-827 TNEAVA
+827 E
-833 HLYKAKKGDAVTESD
+833 AKKDANTRGFLKADKGTYNSKAEMVSAMQRAMSEHLDDAETNAELFKHASYLANQHKGRKGWGGKSADIALPNGAKMSLSNVIGSAEKAHRTERSKNETKLESKRDTVVTEQSAEQPS
-848 VELKTPR
+848 VPNKTT
-855 VVDVKGGL
+855 KI
-863 YSQVKFGQAHP
+863 S
-874 KNAVAK
+874 
-880 KYPALYEEV
+880 
-889 AKMMYGDVKGMPNLF
+889 
-904 KASDRLVFDTLVN
+904 ASDLNSSRKTDATKTG
-917 NALVN
+917 NA
-922 AGVIKGKV
+922 
-930 HDGVV
+930 
-935 MENVIDPSGKSGE
+935 E
-948 FKNAKNEQLLGDN
+948 
-961 VVTFNQKE
+961 
-969 FLAKT
+969 
-974 KDILA
+974 
-979 PQKPSVTDS
+979 QKPSVSDS

-993 NENDAL
+993 NA
-999 MNTLYERLSKN
+999 
-1010 LSFKPDVEHFAV
+1010 
-1022 LRWRDGIDRLL
+1022 
-1033 GDFGNEITLND
+1033 
-1044 LQEIKKAHNE
+1044 
-1054 FKSKANLDVGRG
+1054 
-1066 VSEADLRD
+1066 
-1074 VDNTLAKQ
+1074 
-1082 EKVLTTEEG
+1082 
-1091 TTTSEKN
+1091 
-1098 NVPSVE
+1098 
-1104 KENVKRRAIENAVA
+1104 KRRAIEEAVA
-1118 SEKERVTP
+1118 SEKERIEP
-1126 ESKFTK
+1126 ESRFTK

-1144 IAHELLKGADEKT
+1144 KAYELLKGADEKT

-1184 LRHNA
+1184 LRPNA

-1222 NDIKKSTA
+1222 EDIKKSTA

-1274 EALPHLKDAD
+1274 EALPLLKDAE

-1295 DGDLVSLAIDEEA
+1295 DGDLVALAIDEEA

-1339 AMTIPQDAHAQA
+1339 AMTIPQDAHAQT
-1351 GFATYE
+1351 GFSTYE

-1399 VDNNGKVIDT
+1399 VDSNGKVLDT

-1428 SGRFKLQKALTTKAA
+1428 SGRFKLQKALTTKAS
-1443 DKKIFG
+1443 DKRVFG
-1449 SDVLT
+1449 DDVLT

-1460 GKDITKADGGV
+1460 GNNVTKKDGGV

-1526 KDAPKTGNA
+1526 KDAPKAENTQKTDNA
-1535 TQKVAKSS
+1535 TQKVTKSS
-1543 TATKT
+1543 TQTKT
-1548 ESTKTTPTKQGKFGV
+1548 DFTKTTPTKQGKFGI
-1563 SKVKFSTADFSKLDT
+1563 SKVKFSTADFSALDT

-1585 KRTLDRVLGQHAK
+1585 KHTLERVLGQHAK
-1598 NVTIISRADF
+1598 NVTVISRADF
-1608 NSTQASHYIFKNG
+1608 NSVQASHYIFKNG
-1621 IEGFYDEATGHVY
+1621 IEGFYDDATGHVY
-1634 IVADGIHSQN
+1634 IVADGIHAQN

-1694 LERASRGE
+1694 LERMNRGE
-1702 AVSVNEDMAVEEALA
+1702 AVSVNEDMAIEEALA

-1727 VKALEDRYGVTIP
+1727 VKALEERYGVTIP

-1752 NLFTRIRNVIR
+1752 NLFTRIRNVVR

-1777 DLFAGLDEAIAKHA
+1777 DLFAGLDESIAKHA

-1801 LNEIAHNVEEG
+1801 LNEIAHDVKEG

-1822 SAIDTIKDA
+1822 SAIDTITNA
-1831 INPHLETLADK
+1831 LNPHLEKVADK

-1852 ADPAGFNPNSIDT
+1852 ADPAGFNPNSINT

-1964 SAITKSTTALSSN
+1964 SAITKSTTTLSSN

-2060 EGLSREDAL
+2060 EGLSRDDAL

-2119 DKGFAD
+2119 DKGFAN
-2125 TSKNYELR
+2125 THKNYELR

-2191 KSNMVGDTFYIDEN
+2191 KSNMVGDTFYIDES
-2205 RNIEDRINDAMAA
+2205 RKIEERINDAMAA

-2230 GSGTHNNLN
+2230 GSGTLNNLN
-2239 ALAALSAKRVGQNEV
+2239 ALATLSAKRVGQNEV

-2262 MNNKFKIRVVT
+2262 INKKFNIRVVT

-2388 AADLFKRSYANV
+2388 ATDLFKRSYANV

-2441 ASYANLKEIAKS
+2441 ASYARLKEIAKS

-2474 EKDGLTGALSRK
+2474 EKEGLSGALSRK
-2486 LAHAQ
+2486 FAQAQ

-2519 KEKAIE
+2519 EAKAIE

-2573 NFFRQALFRVAWM
+2573 NFFRQMLFRVAWM
-2586 GVGAIAMEMFP
+2586 GVGAMAMEMFP

-2622 IGCWGTVRLPIA
+2622 VGCWGTVRLPIA

-2639 IASAMGTALYQVAA
+2639 IASALGTALYQNAV
-2653 GNWQK
+2653 GNWQT

-2690 APITPSYLKTVH
+2690 APITPTYLKTVH

-2716 RQGSDNL
+2716 RQGTDNL

-2769 DLIDAIDKPLQGKD
+2769 DLIDAIDKPLQGKEK
-2783 QDNAVIVRTEKIAR
+2783 DNAVIVRTEKIAR

-2896 NEKYYESNRRYLQ
+2896 NEKYYESNRRYLE

>member
-17 PQFKSKYDHIL
+17 PQFKSKYDNIL

-48 ENTEDPLAGLPQQE
+48 EKTEDPLAGLPQQE
-62 ASKDYKSYLSGYGV
+62 ASKDYKSYLGGYGV

-119 RLPEGDEK
+119 RLPEGEEK

-133 LKALSELPTTYL
+133 LKELSELPTTYL
-145 ENTAVNALAEGAKR
+145 KNTAWNAVSEGAKR

-166 AVEGV
+166 VAEGV
-171 KNLATSYVDLSD
+171 KNLATSHVDLTD
-183 EELLAKYDP
+183 EKLLAKYDP
-192 ALLEQ
+192 ALLEKV
-197 IKKAGGVD
+197 KKAGGID
-205 HLRQIG
+205 YIQKIG
-211 MATKLQ
+211 NAVRDQ
-217 DEDLS
+217 DIDLS
-222 GMGTTALQGATQ
+222 GVGSTALFGAT
-234 EQRELGTKMLNALS
+234 EEERKLGEELISALS
-248 DARARDTLA
+248 NARARDVLS
-257 RTDKEGEEVVM
+257 RIDKEGEEVVM
-268 DDGSVVKMSNLQ
+268 DDGRVVKMSNLQ
-280 ASDYYNKARSRI
+280 AADYYNKARSRI

-297 AAKEFNEDVLKSLST
+297 SAKEFNEDVLKSLST
-312 ANGWKHLLNA
+312 ANGWKHLLNVA
-322 GARSSTQNVPTLLAG
+322 ARSSAQNVPTLLAG
-337 TAVSFLAPPVG
+337 TAVSFVAPPVG

-373 KKLHG
+373 KKRHG

-397 LAEEGKVSEKA
+397 LAEEGKVSEQA

-418 TMAEQVTGGVVGK
+418 TLAEQVTGGVVGK
-431 LGSALSGMTAK
+431 LGSALAGMTTK
-442 TLAGRLAST
+442 TLAGKLAATS
-451 AGAVGIH
+451 GAVGIH

-471 VENVSNGKPWNEG
+471 VENVRNGKPWNEG
-484 LSQAFVQGTFSIEGA
+484 LTQTFVQGTFSIEGV

-506 IGKLKALKG
+506 IGKLKELKG
-515 KEKEAVEKATEQNLA
+515 KKKEAVEKATEQNLA
-530 ETAEQVAESKAEE
+530 ETAEQVAEAKAEETPAE
-543 QTEPQPEVQSEPTT
+543 QTEPQVEQPEAQADPTA
-557 DDINTQLE
+557 DDINVQLE
-565 EAREQ
+565 EARER

-585 AEYDAITRAIGNG
+585 SEYDAITRAIGDG

-612 SEFTTQTKNDK
+612 SEFTTQTKNEK

-670 PTEQGAV
+670 PIEQGAV
-677 VSDTSTT
+677 VSDTSAT
-684 EHSGQVSEPVSP
+684 EHSGQTSEPVSP
-696 VETETTPTGH
+696 ATTETTTAGH
-706 SESNTGI
+706 SESNAGI
-713 TANPVEQ
+713 TENPVEQ
-720 PNNNTPESDPVG
+720 QNNNTPESNPTG
-732 LNGRTGET
+732 LDGRTGET

-755 QQGNQPSQKAVSGS
+755 QQGNQPSQETVSGS
-769 TDSGVRERTKSY
+769 TDSGVRERAQSD
-781 SVGETLNEIEGK
+781 SVGETLTPSERLAYPSFMSDEEIIASKNRLKEWREDLKKTAHTRAFLASDKGTYKSKAEMVSAMQRAMQEHLDDAETNAELFKHASSLAIQHKGRKGWGGKSADIALPHGAKMSLSNVIGSAEKSHRAEQGKNE
-793 QYRRTSVTKPT
+793 T
-804 ESTVKAK
+804 ESESKRDTVA
-811 VFRGG
+811 
-816 GVEGRGVVWNS
+816 
-827 TNEAVA
+827 
-833 HLYKAKKGDAVTESD
+833 TE
-848 VELKTPR
+848 
-855 VVDVKGGL
+855 
-863 YSQVKFGQAHP
+863 
-874 KNAVAK
+874 
-880 KYPALYEEV
+880 
-889 AKMMYGDVKGMPNLF
+889 
-904 KASDRLVFDTLVN
+904 
-917 NALVN
+917 
-922 AGVIKGKV
+922 
-930 HDGVV
+930 
-935 MENVIDPSGKSGE
+935 
-948 FKNAKNEQLLGDN
+948 
-961 VVTFNQKE
+961 
-969 FLAKT
+969 
-974 KDILA
+974 
-979 PQKPSVTDS
+979 QKPSVADS

-993 NENDAL
+993 NA
-999 MNTLYERLSKN
+999 
-1010 LSFKPDVEHFAV
+1010 
-1022 LRWRDGIDRLL
+1022 
-1033 GDFGNEITLND
+1033 
-1044 LQEIKKAHNE
+1044 
-1054 FKSKANLDVGRG
+1054 
-1066 VSEADLRD
+1066 
-1074 VDNTLAKQ
+1074 
-1082 EKVLTTEEG
+1082 
-1091 TTTSEKN
+1091 
-1098 NVPSVE
+1098 
-1104 KENVKRRAIENAVA
+1104 KRRAIEEAVA
-1118 SEKERVTP
+1118 SEKARIEP
-1126 ESKFTK
+1126 ESRFTK

-1144 IAHELLKGADEKT
+1144 KAYELLKGADEKT
-1157 AEEIREAFFKNSP
+1157 QEEIREAFFKNSP

-1184 LRHNA
+1184 LRPNA

-1199 SRVDLVGFD
+1199 SKVDLVGFD
-1208 FNDNPVYKDQEVVY
+1208 FNDNPVYKGQDIVY
-1222 NDIKKSTA
+1222 EDIKKSTA

-1339 AMTIPQDAHAQA
+1339 AMTIPQDAHAQT
-1351 GFATYE
+1351 GFSTYE

-1399 VDNNGKVIDT
+1399 VDSNGKVLDT

-1428 SGRFKLQKALTTKAA
+1428 SGRFKLQKALTTKAS
-1443 DKKIFG
+1443 DKRVFG
-1449 SDVLT
+1449 DDVLT

-1460 GKDITKADGGV
+1460 GNNVTKKDGGV

-1510 SAVDNLD
+1510 SAVDSLD

-1526 KDAPKTGNA
+1526 KDAPKAENTQKTDNA

-1548 ESTKTTPTKQGKFGV
+1548 DFTKTTPTKQGKFGV

-1585 KRTLDRVLGQHAK
+1585 KHTLDRVLGQHAK
-1598 NVTIISRADF
+1598 NVTVISRADF

-1621 IEGFYDEATGHVY
+1621 IEGFYDDATGHVY
-1634 IVADGIHSQN
+1634 IVADGIHAQN

-1675 ILQTAASNDT
+1675 ILQTAAANDT

-1694 LERASRGE
+1694 LERMNRGE
-1702 AVSVNEDMAVEEALA
+1702 AVSVNEDMAIEEALA

-1752 NLFTRIRNVIR
+1752 NFFTRIRNVVR

-1822 SAIDTIKDA
+1822 SAIDTITNA
-1831 INPHLETLADK
+1831 LNPHLEKVADK

-1964 SAITKSTTALSSN
+1964 SAITKSTSALSSN

-1989 GFDYTDQQ
+1989 GFDYTDQH
-1997 GNVKHKNGLREELA
+1997 GNVKHKNGLREELT
-2011 AYGYDPVNQQANIY
+2011 AYGYDPVNQQANVY

-2125 TSKNYELR
+2125 TNKNYELR

-2191 KSNMVGDTFYIDEN
+2191 KSNMVGDTFYIDES
-2205 RNIEDRINDAMAA
+2205 RKIEERINDAMAA

-2230 GSGTHNNLN
+2230 GSGTLNNLN
-2239 ALAALSAKRVGQNEV
+2239 ALAALSAKRVGQSEV
-2254 GKAIYDGG
+2254 GKAIYEGG
-2262 MNNKFKIRVVT
+2262 MNKKFNIRVVT

-2349 AWRGFGEKRSQIKA
+2349 AWRGFGEKRAQIKA

-2375 DLKDQSDGLRLQF
+2375 DLKDQSNGLRLQF
-2388 AADLFKRSYANV
+2388 ASDLFKRSYANV
-2400 FSGIMQRG
+2400 FSGIMKRG
-2408 YLRAAVALALEEG
+2408 YLRAAVAMALEEG
-2421 DKATTS
+2421 DKSPTS
-2427 SAFRNFLLKDPKVQ
+2427 SAFRNFLLKDPKAQ
-2441 ASYANLKEIAKS
+2441 ASYARLKEIAKS

-2474 EKDGLTGALSRK
+2474 EKEGLSGALSRK
-2486 LAHAQ
+2486 FAQAQ

-2519 KEKAIE
+2519 EAKAIE

-2573 NFFRQALFRVAWM
+2573 NFFRQMLFRVAWM
-2586 GVGAIAMEMFP
+2586 GVGAMAMEMFP

-2639 IASAMGTALYQVAA
+2639 IAAAAGTALYQAA
-2653 GNWQK
+2653 VGNWQPK
-2658 GEALSHVKHAIA
+2658 AALSHVGHAIS

-2716 RQGSDNL
+2716 RQGTDNL

-2769 DLIDAIDKPLQGKD
+2769 DLIDAIDKPLQGKEAE
-2783 QDNAVIVRTEKIAR
+2783 NPVIVRTEKIAR

-2845 GAESANTQSWLKRKI
+2845 GTASANTQSWLKRKI
-2860 EDGTFDKADEAK
+2860 EDGTFDKEDEAK

-2909 EMHELEDR
+2909 EIHELEDR

>member
-17 PQFKSKYDHIL
+17 PQFKSKYDNIL

-62 ASKDYKSYLSGYGV
+62 TKRDYKSYLGDYGV

-89 NKRMEADKVDTNV
+89 NKRTEADKVDTNV

-133 LKALSELPTTYL
+133 LKELSELPTTYL
-145 ENTAVNALAEGAKR
+145 ENTVGNALAEGAKR
-159 GIVGTEA
+159 GIVGMEA
-166 AVEGV
+166 VVEGA
-171 KNLATSYVDLSD
+171 KNLATSYVDLTD
-183 EELLAKYDP
+183 EELLAMYDP

-205 HLRQIG
+205 QLRQIG

-222 GMGTTALQGATQ
+222 GMGTTALHGATQ

-268 DDGSVVKMSNLQ
+268 DDGRAVKMSNLQ
-280 ASDYYNKARSRI
+280 AADYYNKARSRI

-297 AAKEFNEDVLKSLST
+297 ATKEFNEDVLKSLST

-322 GARSSTQNVPTLLAG
+322 GARSSAQNVPTLLAG
-337 TAVSFLAPPVG
+337 TAVSFVSPPVG

-353 TGNITDQQLQGI
+353 TGNISDQQLQGI

-373 KKLHG
+373 KKQHG

-397 LAEEGKVSEKA
+397 LAEEGKVSEQA
-408 ADSFKTGFAM
+408 ADSFKTGLAM
-418 TMAEQVTGGVVGK
+418 TLAEQVTGGVVGK

-442 TLAGRLAST
+442 TLAGKLAATS
-451 AGAVGIH
+451 GAVGIH
-458 FTDEGW
+458 LTDEGW

-471 VENVSNGKPWNEG
+471 VENVRNDKPWNEG
-484 LSQAFVQGTFSIEGA
+484 LTQAFVQGTFSIEGV

-506 IGKLKALKG
+506 IGKLKELKG
-515 KEKEAVEKATEQNLA
+515 KEKEAVEKSTEQNLA
-530 ETAEQVAESKAEE
+530 ETAEQVAETKAEE
-543 QTEPQPEVQSEPTT
+543 QTEPQPEAQAEPTA

-565 EAREQ
+565 DAREQ

-612 SEFTTQTKNDK
+612 SEFTTQAKNDK

-670 PTEQGAV
+670 PVEQGAV
-677 VSDTSTT
+677 VSDTSAT
-684 EHSGQVSEPVSP
+684 EHSGQTSEPVSP
-696 VETETTPTGH
+696 ATTETTTAGH
-706 SESNTGI
+706 SESNTGV
-713 TANPVEQ
+713 TENPIEQ
-720 PNNNTPESDPVG
+720 PNNNTPESNPAG
-732 LNGRTGET
+732 LDGRTGET
-740 VGGRREQG
+740 IGGRREQG

-755 QQGNQPSQKAVSGS
+755 QQGNQSSQETVTGS
-769 TDSGVRERTKSY
+769 TDSGVRERTKSD

-816 GVEGRGVVWNS
+816 DVDGRGVVWNS

-833 HLYKAKKGDAVTESD
+833 HLYKSKKGDAVTEAD

-855 VVDVKGGL
+855 VVNVKGGL
-863 YSQVKFGQAHP
+863 YSQVKFDQAHP

-979 PQKPSVTDS
+979 PQKHSVADS

-993 NENDAL
+993 NA
-999 MNTLYERLSKN
+999 
-1010 LSFKPDVEHFAV
+1010 
-1022 LRWRDGIDRLL
+1022 
-1033 GDFGNEITLND
+1033 
-1044 LQEIKKAHNE
+1044 
-1054 FKSKANLDVGRG
+1054 
-1066 VSEADLRD
+1066 
-1074 VDNTLAKQ
+1074 
-1082 EKVLTTEEG
+1082 
-1091 TTTSEKN
+1091 
-1098 NVPSVE
+1098 
-1104 KENVKRRAIENAVA
+1104 KRRAIEEAVA
-1118 SEKERVTP
+1118 SEKERIKP
-1126 ESKFTK
+1126 ESRFTK

-1144 IAHELLKGADEKT
+1144 KAYELLKGADEKT
-1157 AEEIREAFFKNSP
+1157 QEEIREAFFKNSP

-1184 LRHNA
+1184 LRPNA

-1199 SRVDLVGFD
+1199 SKVDLVGFD

-1222 NDIKKSTA
+1222 EDIKKSTA

-1237 LLANPDLVEDI
+1237 FLANPDLVEDI

-1274 EALPHLKDAD
+1274 EALPHLTDAY
-1284 GKPITDTSKVT
+1284 GKPITDTLKVT
-1295 DGDLVSLAIDEEA
+1295 DGDLVALAIDEEA

-1351 GFATYE
+1351 GFSTYE

-1399 VDNNGKVIDT
+1399 VGNNGKVLDT

-1428 SGRFKLQKALTTKAA
+1428 SGRFKLQKALTTKAS
-1443 DKKIFG
+1443 DKRVFG
-1449 SDVLT
+1449 DDVLT

-1460 GKDITKADGGV
+1460 GNNVTKKDGGV

-1488 SATASDNYM
+1488 SATAGDNYM

-1526 KDAPKTGNA
+1526 KDVPKAENAQKTGNA

-1543 TATKT
+1543 TQTK
-1548 ESTKTTPTKQGKFGV
+1548 SDFTKTTPTKQGKFGV

-1598 NVTIISRADF
+1598 NVTVISRADF
-1608 NSTQASHYIFKNG
+1608 NSVQASNYILKNG
-1621 IEGFYDEATGHVY
+1621 IEGFYDDATGHVY
-1634 IVADGIHSQN
+1634 IVADGIHAQN

-1675 ILQTAASNDT
+1675 ILQTAAANDT

-1694 LERASRGE
+1694 LERMNRGE

-1777 DLFAGLDEAIAKHA
+1777 ALFAGLDEAIAKHA

-1831 INPHLETLADK
+1831 LNPHLEKVADK
-1842 LSGNKHASKI
+1842 LSGSKHASKI

-2076 GHNGMTNA
+2076 GHNGMTTA

-2119 DKGFAD
+2119 DKGFAN
-2125 TSKNYELR
+2125 TNKNYELR

-2191 KSNMVGDTFYIDEN
+2191 KSNMVGDTFYIDES
-2205 RNIEDRINDAMAA
+2205 RKIEDRINDAMAA

-2230 GSGTHNNLN
+2230 GSGTLNNLN
-2239 ALAALSAKRVGQNEV
+2239 ALAALSAKRVGQSEV

-2262 MNNKFKIRVVT
+2262 MNKKFNIRVVT

-2349 AWRGFGEKRSQIKA
+2349 AWRGFGEKRAQIKA

-2400 FSGIMQRG
+2400 FSGIMNRG

-2441 ASYANLKEIAKS
+2441 ASYVRLKEIAKS

-2474 EKDGLTGALSRK
+2474 EKEGLSGALSRK
-2486 LAHAQ
+2486 FAQAQ

-2513 QDMGLS
+2513 QDIGLS
-2519 KEKAIE
+2519 EAKAIE

-2586 GVGAIAMEMFP
+2586 GVGAMAMEMFP

-2639 IASAMGTALYQVAA
+2639 IAAAAGTALYQAA
-2653 GNWQK
+2653 VGNWQPK
-2658 GEALSHVKHAIA
+2658 AAMAHVGHAIS

-2716 RQGSDNL
+2716 RQGTDNL

-2769 DLIDAIDKPLQGKD
+2769 DLIDAIDKPLQGKEAE
-2783 QDNAVIVRTEKIAR
+2783 NPVIVRTEKIAR

-2822 NLANYKKINDEILV
+2822 NLTNYKKINDEILV

>member
-17 PQFKSKYDHIL
+17 PQFKSKYDNIL

-48 ENTEDPLAGLPQQE
+48 ENTVDPLAGLPQQE
-62 ASKDYKSYLSGYGV
+62 TKRDYKSYLGDYGV

-119 RLPEGDEK
+119 RLPEGDDK

-133 LKALSELPTTYL
+133 LKELSELPTTYL
-145 ENTAVNALAEGAKR
+145 ENTWTNQAVEGAKR

-166 AVEGV
+166 AIEGV
-171 KNLATSYVDLSD
+171 KNLALSHAD
-183 EELLAKYDP
+183 VINASDKDLLAKENPD
-192 ALLEQ
+192 LLARVE
-197 IKKAGGVD
+197 KAGGID
-205 HLRQIG
+205 YIQKIG
-211 MATKLQ
+211 NAVRDQ
-217 DEDLS
+217 DIDLS
-222 GMGTTALQGATQ
+222 GVGSTALFGAT
-234 EQRELGTKMLNALS
+234 EEERKLGTELIDALS
-248 DARARDTLA
+248 KARAKDVIS
-257 RTDKEGEEVVM
+257 RTDAEGEEVVM
-268 DDGSVVKMSNLQ
+268 PDGTVKKMSNIQ
-280 ASDYYNKARSRI
+280 AADYYNKAPSRI
-292 AGEDE
+292 AGEKE
-297 AAKEFNEDVLKSLST
+297 AAEKFDEDVLKSMAT
-312 ANGWKHLLNA
+312 VDGWKHIWGSA
-322 GARSSTQNVPTLLAG
+322 FRSSAQNVPTLLAG
-337 TAVSFLAPPVG
+337 TAAMMASPMVGLA
-348 IAIMQ
+348 IINS
-353 TGNITDQQLQGI
+353 GNITDQQLQGI
-365 QDLADKEY
+365 QNLADEEY
-373 KKLHG
+373 KKIHG
-378 EDAEVTSLSSAEY
+378 EDANVTDLSAAEY

-397 LAEEGKVSEKA
+397 LAGEGKVTEQA
-408 ADSFKTGFAM
+408 AKSFKTGVGM
-418 TMAEQVTGGVVGK
+418 TLAEQATGGVVGH
-431 LGSALSGMTAK
+431 LGSAIGGMTVK
-442 TLAGRLAST
+442 SLAGRLAAGGAALGVKST
-451 AGAVGIH
+451 S
-458 FTDEGW
+458 EGW
-464 QEVASQV
+464 EEVASQI
-471 VENVSNGKPWNEG
+471 VENVGNGKEWNDG
-484 LSQAFVQGTFSIEGA
+484 LAQAFTQGVFSVEGA
-499 LQQGAKG
+499 LQGVGKG
-506 IGKLKALKG
+506 LNKYHNYKKAQS
-515 KEKEAVEKATEQNLA
+515 EKEEAVGKATEQNIA
-530 ETAEQVAESKAEE
+530 ETAEQVAETKAEEIPAE
-543 QTEPQPEVQSEPTT
+543 QTEPQVEQPEAQAEPTT
-557 DDINTQLE
+557 DDINAQLE
-565 EAREQ
+565 EAREP

-585 AEYDAITRAIGNG
+585 AEYDSITRAIGNG

-670 PTEQGAV
+670 PIEQGAV
-677 VSDTSTT
+677 VSDTSAT
-684 EHSGQVSEPVSP
+684 EHSGQTSEPFSP
-696 VETETTPTGH
+696 VETETTTTGH

-713 TANPVEQ
+713 TANTVEQ
-720 PNNNTPESDPVG
+720 PNNNTPESDPTG
-732 LNGRTGET
+732 LDGRTGET

-755 QQGNQPSQKAVSGS
+755 QQGNQSSQETVSGS
-769 TDSGVRERTKSY
+769 TDSGVRERAQSD

-816 GVEGRGVVWNS
+816 NVEGRGVVWNS

-833 HLYKAKKGDAVTESD
+833 HLYKAKKGDAVTEAD
-848 VELKTPR
+848 VELKAPR

-863 YSQVKFGQAHP
+863 YSQVKFDQAHP

-948 FKNAKNEQLLGDN
+948 FKTARNEQLLGDN

-974 KDILA
+974 KGILA
-979 PQKPSVTDS
+979 PQKPSVADS

-993 NENDAL
+993 NA
-999 MNTLYERLSKN
+999 
-1010 LSFKPDVEHFAV
+1010 
-1022 LRWRDGIDRLL
+1022 
-1033 GDFGNEITLND
+1033 
-1044 LQEIKKAHNE
+1044 
-1054 FKSKANLDVGRG
+1054 
-1066 VSEADLRD
+1066 
-1074 VDNTLAKQ
+1074 
-1082 EKVLTTEEG
+1082 
-1091 TTTSEKN
+1091 
-1098 NVPSVE
+1098 
-1104 KENVKRRAIENAVA
+1104 KRRAIEEAVA
-1118 SEKERVTP
+1118 SEKERVAP

-1144 IAHELLKGADEKT
+1144 KAYELLKGADEKT

-1184 LRHNA
+1184 LRPNA

-1199 SRVDLVGFD
+1199 SKVDLVGFD

-1222 NDIKKSTA
+1222 EDIKKSTA

-1248 TAFHKKAV
+1248 SAFHKKAV
-1256 DDAFNVKYL
+1256 DDAFNIKYL

-1295 DGDLVSLAIDEEA
+1295 DGDLVALAIDEEA

-1325 NALLSAVVAVVGVS
+1325 NALLSTVVAVVGVS
-1339 AMTIPQDAHAQA
+1339 AMTIPLDANAQT
-1351 GFATYE
+1351 GFSTYE

-1399 VDNNGKVIDT
+1399 VDNNGKVLDT

-1428 SGRFKLQKALTTKAA
+1428 SGRFKLQKALTTKAS
-1443 DKKIFG
+1443 DKRVFG
-1449 SDVLT
+1449 DDVLT

-1460 GKDITKADGGV
+1460 GNNVTKKDGGV

-1488 SATASDNYM
+1488 SASASDNYM

-1526 KDAPKTGNA
+1526 KDAPKAENAQKTGNA

-1543 TATKT
+1543 TATKS
-1548 ESTKTTPTKQGKFGV
+1548 EFTKTTPTKQGKFGV
-1563 SKVKFSTADFSKLDT
+1563 SKVKFSTADFSALDT
-1578 SLTKEKV
+1578 SLTKDKV

-1598 NVTIISRADF
+1598 NVTVISRADF

-1621 IEGFYDEATGHVY
+1621 IEGFYDDATGHVY
-1634 IVADGIHSQN
+1634 IVADGIHAQN

-1675 ILQTAASNDT
+1675 ILQTAAANDT

-1702 AVSVNEDMAVEEALA
+1702 AVSVNEYMAVEEALA

-1727 VKALEDRYGVTIP
+1727 VKALEERYGVEIP

-1801 LNEIAHNVEEG
+1801 LNEIAHDVKEG

-1831 INPHLETLADK
+1831 LNPHLEKVADK

-2125 TSKNYELR
+2125 TRKNYELR

-2191 KSNMVGDTFYIDEN
+2191 KSNMVGDTFYIDES
-2205 RNIEDRINDAMAA
+2205 RKIEERINDAMAA

-2230 GSGTHNNLN
+2230 GSGTLNNLN

-2375 DLKDQSDGLRLQF
+2375 DLKDQSDGFRLQF

-2400 FSGIMQRG
+2400 FSGIMNRG
-2408 YLRAAVALALEEG
+2408 YLRAAVAMALEEG
-2421 DKATTS
+2421 DKSPTS

-2474 EKDGLTGALSRK
+2474 EKDGLTGAFSRK
-2486 LAHAQ
+2486 LAQAQ

-2573 NFFRQALFRVAWM
+2573 NFFRQMLFRVAWM
-2586 GVGAIAMEMFP
+2586 GVGAMAMEMLP
-2597 CEDEGDKETLRDYS
+2597 CEDEGDKESLRDYS
-2611 PGELMRSTPFK
+2611 SGELMRSTPFK

-2639 IASAMGTALYQVAA
+2639 IAAAAGTALYQAA
-2653 GNWQK
+2653 VGNWQPK
-2658 GEALSHVKHAIA
+2658 AAMAHVGHAIS

-2716 RQGSDNL
+2716 RQGTDNL

-2769 DLIDAIDKPLQGKD
+2769 DLIDAIDKPLQGKEK
-2783 QDNAVIVRTEKIAR
+2783 DNAVIVRTEKIAR

-2909 EMHELEDR
+2909 EMHELEGR

>member
-17 PQFKSKYDHIL
+17 PQFKSKYDNIL
-28 FGDTTQPAAE
+28 FGDTTQPAE
-38 PAGEVVSETQ
+38 VPAGEVVSETQ
-48 ENTEDPLAGLPQQE
+48 ENTEGPLAGLPQQE
-62 ASKDYKSYLSGYGV
+62 ASKDYKSYLGNYGV

-119 RLPEGDEK
+119 RLPEGDDK

-133 LKALSELPTTYL
+133 LKELSELPTTYL
-145 ENTAVNALAEGAKR
+145 ENTVGNALAEGAKR

-166 AVEGV
+166 VAEGA

-280 ASDYYNKARSRI
+280 AADYYNKARSRI
-292 AGEDE
+292 AGEEE

-312 ANGWKHLLNA
+312 ANGWKHLWNA
-322 GARSSTQNVPTLLAG
+322 GARSFAQNVPTLLAG
-337 TAVSFLAPPVG
+337 TAVSFVAPPVG

-353 TGNITDQQLQGI
+353 TGNISDQQLQGI

-373 KKLHG
+373 KKQHG

-397 LAEEGKVSEKA
+397 LAEEGKVSEQA

-418 TMAEQVTGGVVGK
+418 TLAEQVTGGVVGK
-431 LGSALSGMTAK
+431 LGSALSGMTTK
-442 TLAGRLAST
+442 TLAGKLAATS
-451 AGAVGIH
+451 GAVGIH

-471 VENVSNGKPWNEG
+471 VENVRNDKPWNEG
-484 LSQAFVQGTFSIEGA
+484 LAQAFTQGVFSIEGV

-506 IGKLKALKG
+506 IGKLKELKG

-530 ETAEQVAESKAEE
+530 ETAEQVAETKAEE
-543 QTEPQPEVQSEPTT
+543 APAEQPEAQAEPTA
-557 DDINTQLE
+557 DDINAQLE

-570 QEPDFDPLHTRESLM
+570 QEPDFDPLHTRESLV

-612 SEFTTQTKNDK
+612 SEFTTQAKNEK

-652 VNESRT
+652 VNENRT

-670 PTEQGAV
+670 PIEQGAV
-677 VSDTSTT
+677 VSDTSAT
-684 EHSGQVSEPVSP
+684 EHSGQTSEPVSP
-696 VETETTPTGH
+696 ATTETTTAGH
-706 SESNTGI
+706 SESNAG
-713 TANPVEQ
+713 AVENSVEQ
-720 PNNNTPESDPVG
+720 PNNNPPESNSTG
-732 LNGRTGET
+732 LDGRTGET

-755 QQGNQPSQKAVSGS
+755 QQGNQPSQETVSGS
-769 TDSGVRERTKSY
+769 TDSGVRERTQSD

-793 QYRRTSVTKPT
+793 QYRRTAVTKPT

-816 GVEGRGVVWNS
+816 NVEGRGVVWNS

-833 HLYKAKKGDAVTESD
+833 HLYKAKKGDAVSEAD

-855 VVDVKGGL
+855 VVNVKGGL
-863 YSQVKFGQAHP
+863 YSQVKFDQAHP
-874 KNAVAK
+874 KNAVSK

-979 PQKPSVTDS
+979 PQKSSATDS

-993 NENDAL
+993 NA
-999 MNTLYERLSKN
+999 
-1010 LSFKPDVEHFAV
+1010 
-1022 LRWRDGIDRLL
+1022 
-1033 GDFGNEITLND
+1033 
-1044 LQEIKKAHNE
+1044 
-1054 FKSKANLDVGRG
+1054 
-1066 VSEADLRD
+1066 
-1074 VDNTLAKQ
+1074 
-1082 EKVLTTEEG
+1082 
-1091 TTTSEKN
+1091 
-1098 NVPSVE
+1098 
-1104 KENVKRRAIENAVA
+1104 KRRAIESAVA
-1118 SEKERVTP
+1118 SEKERIAP
-1126 ESKFTK
+1126 ESRFTK

-1184 LRHNA
+1184 LRPNA

-1339 AMTIPQDAHAQA
+1339 AMTIPQDAHAQT
-1351 GFATYE
+1351 GFSTYE
-1357 SGPQIAGVSQEASNT
+1357 SGPQIADVSQEASNT

-1399 VDNNGKVIDT
+1399 VDSNGKVLDT

-1428 SGRFKLQKALTTKAA
+1428 SGRFKLQKALTTKAS
-1443 DKKIFG
+1443 DKRVFG
-1449 SDVLT
+1449 DDVLT

-1460 GKDITKADGGV
+1460 GNNVTKKDGGV

-1526 KDAPKTGNA
+1526 KDAPKAENVQKTGNA

-1543 TATKT
+1543 TQTK
-1548 ESTKTTPTKQGKFGV
+1548 SDFTKTTPTKQGKFGV
-1563 SKVKFSTADFSKLDT
+1563 SKVKFSTADFSALDT

-1598 NVTIISRADF
+1598 NVTVISRADF
-1608 NSTQASHYIFKNG
+1608 NSVQASNYILKNG
-1621 IEGFYDEATGHVY
+1621 IEGFYDDATGHVY

-1675 ILQTAASNDT
+1675 ILQTAAANDT

-1694 LERASRGE
+1694 LERMNRGE

-1745 QTEKATD
+1745 QAEKATD

-1777 DLFAGLDEAIAKHA
+1777 DLFAGLDESIAKHA
-1791 APESVAVTAR
+1791 APESVAITAR

-1831 INPHLETLADK
+1831 LNPHLEKVADK

-2011 AYGYDPVNQQANIY
+2011 SYGYDPVNQQANIY

-2060 EGLSREDAL
+2060 EGLSRDDAL

-2125 TSKNYELR
+2125 TRKNYELR

-2191 KSNMVGDTFYIDEN
+2191 KSNMVGDTFYIDES
-2205 RNIEDRINDAMAA
+2205 RKIEDRINDAMAA

-2230 GSGTHNNLN
+2230 GSGTLNNLN
-2239 ALAALSAKRVGQNEV
+2239 ALATLSAKRVGQNEV

-2262 MNNKFKIRVVT
+2262 MNKKFNIRVVT

-2363 FALNDKVGYFFS
+2363 FALNNKVGYFFS

-2427 SAFRNFLLKDPKVQ
+2427 SSFRNFLLKDPKVQ
-2441 ASYANLKEIAKS
+2441 VAYARLKDIAKS

-2474 EKDGLTGALSRK
+2474 EKDGLSGAFSRK
-2486 LAHAQ
+2486 LAQAQ

-2513 QDMGLS
+2513 QDMGLT

-2543 ILRSVVPFAN
+2543 ILRSAVPFAN
-2553 ATVQGARSTTRGLNT
+2553 ATVQGARSTTRGLST

-2573 NFFRQALFRVAWM
+2573 NFFRQMLFRVAWL
-2586 GVGAIAMEMFP
+2586 GVGAMAMEMFP

-2639 IASAMGTALYQVAA
+2639 IASALGTALYQNAV
-2653 GNWQK
+2653 GNWQT

-2690 APITPSYLKTVH
+2690 APITPTYLKTVH

-2716 RQGSDNL
+2716 RQGTDNL

-2756 ARYTFASFVPGVV
+2756 ARYTFASFAPGIV

-2845 GAESANTQSWLKRKI
+2845 GTESANTQSWLKRKI

>member
-17 PQFKSKYDHIL
+17 PQFKSKYDNIL
-28 FGDTTQPAAE
+28 FGDTTQPAE
-38 PAGEVVSETQ
+38 VPAGEVVSETQ

-62 ASKDYKSYLSGYGV
+62 ASKDYKSYLGNYGV

-119 RLPEGDEK
+119 RLPEGEDK

-133 LKALSELPTTYL
+133 LKELSELPATYL
-145 ENTAVNALAEGAKR
+145 ENTWTNQAVEGAKR

-166 AVEGV
+166 AIEGV
-171 KNLATSYVDLSD
+171 KNLALSHAD
-183 EELLAKYDP
+183 VINASDKDLLAKENPD
-192 ALLEQ
+192 LLARVE
-197 IKKAGGVD
+197 KAGGID
-205 HLRQIG
+205 YIQKIG
-211 MATKLQ
+211 TAVRDQ
-217 DEDLS
+217 DIDLS
-222 GMGTTALQGATQ
+222 GMGSTALFGAT
-234 EQRELGTKMLNALS
+234 EEERKLGTELVDALS
-248 DARARDTLA
+248 KARAKDVIS
-257 RTDKEGEEVVM
+257 RTDAEGEEVVM
-268 DDGSVVKMSNLQ
+268 PDGTVKKMSNIQ
-280 ASDYYNKARSRI
+280 AADYYNKAPSRI
-292 AGEDE
+292 AGEKE
-297 AAKEFNEDVLKSLST
+297 AAEKFDEDVLKSMAT
-312 ANGWKHLLNA
+312 VDGWKHIVGSA
-322 GARSSTQNVPTLLAG
+322 FRSSAQNVPTLIAG
-337 TAVSFLAPPVG
+337 TAAMMANPMVGLA
-348 IAIMQ
+348 IINS
-353 TGNITDQQLQGI
+353 GNITDQQLQGI
-365 QDLADKEY
+365 QNLADEEY
-373 KKLHG
+373 KKIHG
-378 EDAEVTSLSSAEY
+378 EDANVTDLSAAEY

-397 LAEEGKVSEKA
+397 LAGEGKVTEQA
-408 ADSFKTGFAM
+408 AKSFKTGVGM
-418 TMAEQVTGGVVGK
+418 TLAEQATGGVVGH
-431 LGSALSGMTAK
+431 LGSAIGGMTVK
-442 TLAGRLAST
+442 SLAGRLAAGGAALGVKST
-451 AGAVGIH
+451 S
-458 FTDEGW
+458 EGW
-464 QEVASQV
+464 EEVASQI
-471 VENVSNGKPWNEG
+471 VENVGNGKEWNDG
-484 LSQAFVQGTFSIEGA
+484 LSQAFVQGVFSVEGLA
-499 LQQGAKG
+499 QGAGKG
-506 IGKLKALKG
+506 LNKLREYKKSQG
-515 KEKEAVEKATEQNLA
+515 EKEEAVEKATEQNLA
-530 ETAEQVAESKAEE
+530 ETAEQVAETKAEETPAE
-543 QTEPQPEVQSEPTT
+543 QTEPQVEQPEAQAEPTA
-557 DDINTQLE
+557 DDINAQLE

-585 AEYDAITRAIGNG
+585 SEYDAITRAIGNG

-612 SEFTTQTKNDK
+612 SEFTTQAKNDK

-670 PTEQGAV
+670 PIEQGAV
-677 VSDTSTT
+677 VSDNSAT
-684 EHSGQVSEPVSP
+684 EHSGQTSEPVSP
-696 VETETTPTGH
+696 ATTETTTAGH
-706 SESNTGI
+706 SESNAG
-713 TANPVEQ
+713 AVENSVEQ
-720 PNNNTPESDPVG
+720 PNNNPPESNSIG
-732 LNGRTGET
+732 LDGRTGET

-755 QQGNQPSQKAVSGS
+755 QQGNQPSQETISGS
-769 TDSGVRERTKSY
+769 TDSGVRERTQSD

-793 QYRRTSVTKPT
+793 QYRRTAVTKPT

-816 GVEGRGVVWNS
+816 NVEGRGVVWNS

-833 HLYKAKKGDAVTESD
+833 HLYKAKKGDAVSEAD

-855 VVDVKGGL
+855 VVNVKGGL
-863 YSQVKFGQAHP
+863 YSQVKFDQAHP
-874 KNAVAK
+874 KNAVSK

-979 PQKPSVTDS
+979 PQKPSAMDS

-993 NENDAL
+993 NA
-999 MNTLYERLSKN
+999 
-1010 LSFKPDVEHFAV
+1010 
-1022 LRWRDGIDRLL
+1022 
-1033 GDFGNEITLND
+1033 
-1044 LQEIKKAHNE
+1044 
-1054 FKSKANLDVGRG
+1054 
-1066 VSEADLRD
+1066 
-1074 VDNTLAKQ
+1074 
-1082 EKVLTTEEG
+1082 
-1091 TTTSEKN
+1091 
-1098 NVPSVE
+1098 
-1104 KENVKRRAIENAVA
+1104 KRRAIESAVA
-1118 SEKERVTP
+1118 SEKERVAP

-1144 IAHELLKGADEKT
+1144 KAYELLKGADEKT

-1184 LRHNA
+1184 LRPNT

-1199 SRVDLVGFD
+1199 SKVDLVGFD

-1222 NDIKKSTA
+1222 EDIKKSTA

-1295 DGDLVSLAIDEEA
+1295 DGDLVALAIDEEA
-1308 KKGIDVKSLLG
+1308 KKDIDVKSLLG

-1357 SGPQIAGVSQEASNT
+1357 SGSQIAGVSQEASNT

-1399 VDNNGKVIDT
+1399 VDSNGKVLDT

-1428 SGRFKLQKALTTKAA
+1428 SGRFKLQKALTTKAS
-1443 DKKIFG
+1443 DKRVFG
-1449 SDVLT
+1449 DDVLT

-1460 GKDITKADGGV
+1460 GNNVTKKDGGV

-1476 LWNKPERVKAIN
+1476 LWNKPERVKAIS
-1488 SATASDNYM
+1488 SASASDNYM

-1526 KDAPKTGNA
+1526 KDAPKAENTQKTDNA
-1535 TQKVAKSS
+1535 TQKVTKSS
-1543 TATKT
+1543 TQTK
-1548 ESTKTTPTKQGKFGV
+1548 SDFTKTTPTKQGKFGV

-1598 NVTIISRADF
+1598 NVTVISRADF
-1608 NSTQASHYIFKNG
+1608 NSVQASNYILKNG
-1621 IEGFYDEATGHVY
+1621 IEGFYDDATGHVY

-1675 ILQTAASNDT
+1675 ILQTAAANDT

-1694 LERASRGE
+1694 LERMNRGE

-1727 VKALEDRYGVTIP
+1727 VRALEDRYGVTIP

-1777 DLFAGLDEAIAKHA
+1777 DLFAGLDESIAKHA

-1831 INPHLETLADK
+1831 INPHLEKVADK
-1842 LSGNKHASKI
+1842 LSVNKHASKI

-1865 TVTQK
+1865 TITQK

-2119 DKGFAD
+2119 DKGFAN
-2125 TSKNYELR
+2125 TNKNYELR
-2133 YDKLKVDGFLA
+2133 HDKLKVDGFLA
-2144 PLVDTYVDT
+2144 SLVDTYVDT

-2191 KSNMVGDTFYIDEN
+2191 KSNMVGDTFYIDES
-2205 RNIEDRINDAMAA
+2205 RKIEERINDAMAA

-2230 GSGTHNNLN
+2230 GSGTLNNLN
-2239 ALAALSAKRVGQNEV
+2239 ALAALSAKRVGQSEV

-2262 MNNKFKIRVVT
+2262 MNKKFNIRVVT

-2375 DLKDQSDGLRLQF
+2375 DLKDQSDGFRLQF

-2400 FSGIMQRG
+2400 FSGIMNRG
-2408 YLRAAVALALEEG
+2408 YLRAAVAMTLEEG
-2421 DKATTS
+2421 DKSPTS

-2474 EKDGLTGALSRK
+2474 EKDGLTGAFSRK
-2486 LAHAQ
+2486 LAQAQ

-2573 NFFRQALFRVAWM
+2573 NFFRQMLFRVAWM
-2586 GVGAIAMEMFP
+2586 GVGAMAMEMFP
-2597 CEDEGDKETLRDYS
+2597 CEDKGDKESLRDYS
-2611 PGELMRSTPFK
+2611 SGELMRSTPFK

-2639 IASAMGTALYQVAA
+2639 IAAAAGTALYQAA
-2653 GNWQK
+2653 VGNWQPK
-2658 GEALSHVKHAIA
+2658 AAMAHVGHAIS

-2716 RQGSDNL
+2716 RQGTDNL

-2822 NLANYKKINDEILV
+2822 NLTNYKKINDEILV

>member
-6 TILFGESGTEK
+6 TILFGGSGTEK
-17 PQFKSKYDHIL
+17 PQFKSKYDNIL
-28 FGDTTQPAAE
+28 FGDTTQPAE
-38 PAGEVVSETQ
+38 VPAGEVVSETQ

-62 ASKDYKSYLSGYGV
+62 TKRDYKSYLGDYGV

-119 RLPEGDEK
+119 RLPEGEDK

-133 LKALSELPTTYL
+133 LKELSELPTTYL
-145 ENTAVNALAEGAKR
+145 ENTVGNALAEGAKR

-166 AVEGV
+166 VAEGA

-222 GMGTTALQGATQ
+222 GMGTTALHGATQ

-248 DARARDTLA
+248 DARSRDTLA

-268 DDGSVVKMSNLQ
+268 DDGRVVKMSNLQ
-280 ASDYYNKARSRI
+280 AADYYNKARSRI

-322 GARSSTQNVPTLLAG
+322 GARSSSQNVPTLLAG
-337 TAVSFLAPPVG
+337 TAVSFVAPPVG

-353 TGNITDQQLQGI
+353 TGNISDQQLQGI

-373 KKLHG
+373 KKQHG

-442 TLAGRLAST
+442 TLAGKLAATS
-451 AGAVGIH
+451 GAVGIH
-458 FTDEGW
+458 LTDEGW

-471 VENVSNGKPWNEG
+471 VENVRNDKPWNEG
-484 LSQAFVQGTFSIEGA
+484 LAQAFTQGVFSIEGV

-506 IGKLKALKG
+506 VGKLKELKG
-515 KEKEAVEKATEQNLA
+515 KDKEAVEKATEQNLA
-530 ETAEQVAESKAEE
+530 ETAEQVAETKAEETPAE
-543 QTEPQPEVQSEPTT
+543 QTEPQAEPTA

-585 AEYDAITRAIGNG
+585 AEYDAITRAIGND

-612 SEFTTQTKNDK
+612 SEFTTQTKNEK

-670 PTEQGAV
+670 PIEQGAV

-684 EHSGQVSEPVSP
+684 EHSGKTSEPVSP
-696 VETETTPTGH
+696 TTTETTTAGH
-706 SESNTGI
+706 SESNTGV
-713 TANPVEQ
+713 TENPVEQ
-720 PNNNTPESDPVG
+720 PNNNTSESDPVG
-732 LNGRTGET
+732 LDGRTGET

-748 ELGQEGS
+748 ELGQERS
-755 QQGNQPSQKAVSGS
+755 QQGNQSSQETVSGS
-769 TDSGVRERTKSY
+769 TDSGVRERTKSD
-781 SVGETLNEIEGK
+781 SVGETLTPSERLAYPSFMSDEEIIASKNRLKAFWEEAKKDANTREFLKADKGTYNSKAEMVSAMQRAMSEHLDDAETNAELFKHASYLANQHKGRKGWGGKSADIALPNGAKMSLSNVIGSAEKAHRTERSKNE
-793 QYRRTSVTKPT
+793 TKP
-804 ESTVKAK
+804 ESKRDTV
-811 VFRGG
+811 
-816 GVEGRGVVWNS
+816 
-827 TNEAVA
+827 
-833 HLYKAKKGDAVTESD
+833 VTEQSAEQPS
-848 VELKTPR
+848 VPNKTT
-855 VVDVKGGL
+855 KI
-863 YSQVKFGQAHP
+863 S
-874 KNAVAK
+874 
-880 KYPALYEEV
+880 
-889 AKMMYGDVKGMPNLF
+889 
-904 KASDRLVFDTLVN
+904 ASDLNSSRKTDATKTG
-917 NALVN
+917 NA
-922 AGVIKGKV
+922 
-930 HDGVV
+930 
-935 MENVIDPSGKSGE
+935 E
-948 FKNAKNEQLLGDN
+948 
-961 VVTFNQKE
+961 
-969 FLAKT
+969 
-974 KDILA
+974 
-979 PQKPSVTDS
+979 QKPSVSDS

-993 NENDAL
+993 NA
-999 MNTLYERLSKN
+999 
-1010 LSFKPDVEHFAV
+1010 
-1022 LRWRDGIDRLL
+1022 
-1033 GDFGNEITLND
+1033 
-1044 LQEIKKAHNE
+1044 
-1054 FKSKANLDVGRG
+1054 
-1066 VSEADLRD
+1066 
-1074 VDNTLAKQ
+1074 
-1082 EKVLTTEEG
+1082 
-1091 TTTSEKN
+1091 
-1098 NVPSVE
+1098 
-1104 KENVKRRAIENAVA
+1104 KRRAIEEAVA
-1118 SEKERVTP
+1118 SEKERIEP
-1126 ESKFTK
+1126 ESRFTK

-1144 IAHELLKGADEKT
+1144 KAHELLKGADEKT

-1184 LRHNA
+1184 LRPNA

-1199 SRVDLVGFD
+1199 SKVDLVGFD

-1248 TAFHKKAV
+1248 SAFHKKAV

-1284 GKPITDTSKVT
+1284 GKPIPDTSKVT
-1295 DGDLVSLAIDEEA
+1295 DGDLVALAIDEEA

-1357 SGPQIAGVSQEASNT
+1357 SGPQIAGVSLEASNT

-1399 VDNNGKVIDT
+1399 VDSNGKVLDT

-1428 SGRFKLQKALTTKAA
+1428 SGRFKLQKALTTKAS
-1443 DKKIFG
+1443 DKRVFG
-1449 SDVLT
+1449 DDVLT

-1460 GKDITKADGGV
+1460 GNNVTKKDGGV

-1510 SAVDNLD
+1510 SAVDSLD

-1526 KDAPKTGNA
+1526 KDAPKANNATKTDNA

-1543 TATKT
+1543 TATKS
-1548 ESTKTTPTKQGKFGV
+1548 EFTKTTPTKQGKFGV

-1598 NVTIISRADF
+1598 NVTVISRADF
-1608 NSTQASHYIFKNG
+1608 NSVQASNYILKNG
-1621 IEGFYDEATGHVY
+1621 IEGFYDDATGHVY

-1694 LERASRGE
+1694 LERVNRGE
-1702 AVSVNEDMAVEEALA
+1702 AVSVNEDMAIEEALA

-1801 LNEIAHNVEEG
+1801 LNEIAHDVKEG

-1831 INPHLETLADK
+1831 LNPHLEKVADK

-1865 TVTQK
+1865 TITQK

-1927 FAFSDKMREAAKSR
+1927 FAFSDAMREAAKSR

-1964 SAITKSTTALSSN
+1964 SAITKSTNALSSN

-2119 DKGFAD
+2119 DKGFAN
-2125 TSKNYELR
+2125 THKNYELR

-2191 KSNMVGDTFYIDEN
+2191 KSNMVGDTFYIDES
-2205 RNIEDRINDAMAA
+2205 RKIEERINDAMAA

-2230 GSGTHNNLN
+2230 GSGTLNNLN

-2349 AWRGFGEKRSQIKA
+2349 AWRGFGEKRAQIKA

-2375 DLKDQSDGLRLQF
+2375 DLKDQSDGFRLQF

-2400 FSGIMQRG
+2400 FSGIMNRG
-2408 YLRAAVALALEEG
+2408 YLRAAVAMALEEG
-2421 DKATTS
+2421 DKSPTS
-2427 SAFRNFLLKDPKVQ
+2427 SAFRNFLLKDPKAQ
-2441 ASYANLKEIAKS
+2441 ASYAHLKEIAKS

-2474 EKDGLTGALSRK
+2474 EKEGLSGALSRK
-2486 LAHAQ
+2486 FAQAQ

-2519 KEKAIE
+2519 EAKAIE

-2586 GVGAIAMEMFP
+2586 GVGAMAMEMFP
-2597 CEDEGDKETLRDYS
+2597 CEDEGDKESLRDYS

-2639 IASAMGTALYQVAA
+2639 IAAAAGTALYQAA
-2653 GNWQK
+2653 VGNWQPK
-2658 GEALSHVKHAIA
+2658 AAMAHVGHAIS

-2716 RQGSDNL
+2716 RQGTDNL

-2896 NEKYYESNRRYLQ
+2896 NEKYYESNRRYLE

>member
-48 ENTEDPLAGLPQQE
+48 ENIEDPLAELSQQE
-62 ASKDYKSYLSGYGV
+62 TKRDYKSYLGDYGV

-119 RLPEGDEK
+119 RLPEGEDK

-133 LKALSELPTTYL
+133 LKELSELPTIYL
-145 ENTAVNALAEGAKR
+145 ENTWTNQAVEGAKR
-159 GIVGTEA
+159 GIVGAEA
-166 AVEGV
+166 AIEGV
-171 KNLATSYVDLSD
+171 KNLALSHAD
-183 EELLAKYDP
+183 VINASDKDLLAKENPD
-192 ALLEQ
+192 LLARVE
-197 IKKAGGVD
+197 KAGGID
-205 HLRQIG
+205 YIQKIG
-211 MATKLQ
+211 NAVRDQ
-217 DEDLS
+217 DIDLS
-222 GMGTTALQGATQ
+222 GVGSTALFGATK
-234 EQRELGTKMLNALS
+234 EERKLGTELIDALS
-248 DARARDTLA
+248 KARARDVIS
-257 RTDKEGEEVVM
+257 RTDAEGEEVVM
-268 DDGSVVKMSNLQ
+268 PDGTVKKMSNIQ
-280 ASDYYNKARSRI
+280 AADYYNKAPSRI
-292 AGEDE
+292 AGEKE
-297 AAKEFNEDVLKSLST
+297 AAEKFDEDVLKSMAT
-312 ANGWKHLLNA
+312 IDGWKHIWGSA
-322 GARSSTQNVPTLLAG
+322 FRSSAQNVPTLLAG
-337 TAVSFLAPPVG
+337 TAAMMASPMVGLA
-348 IAIMQ
+348 IINSE
-353 TGNITDQQLQGI
+353 NITDQQLQGI
-365 QDLADKEY
+365 QNLADEEY
-373 KKLHG
+373 KKIHG
-378 EDAEVTSLSSAEY
+378 EDANVTDLSAAEY

-397 LAEEGKVSEKA
+397 LAGEGKVTEQA
-408 ADSFKTGFAM
+408 AKSFKTGVGM
-418 TMAEQVTGGVVGK
+418 TLAEQATGGVVGH
-431 LGSALSGMTAK
+431 LGSAIGGMTVK
-442 TLAGRLAST
+442 SLAGRLAAGGAALGVKST
-451 AGAVGIH
+451 S
-458 FTDEGW
+458 EGW
-464 QEVASQV
+464 EEVASQI
-471 VENVSNGKPWNEG
+471 VENVGNGKEWNDG
-484 LSQAFVQGTFSIEGA
+484 LAQAFVQGVFSVEGA
-499 LQQGAKG
+499 LQGVGKG
-506 IGKLKALKG
+506 LNKLRNRNG
-515 KEKEAVEKATEQNLA
+515 EKNESAEEATEQNLA
-530 ETAEQVAESKAEE
+530 ETAEQVAETKSEE
-543 QTEPQPEVQSEPTT
+543 QTEQPEVQAEPTT

-585 AEYDAITRAIGNG
+585 SEYDAITRAIGNG

-612 SEFTTQTKNDK
+612 SEFTTQTKNEK

-633 KAYREWQTGTG
+633 KAYREWQTGAG

-684 EHSGQVSEPVSP
+684 EHSGQASEPVSP
-696 VETETTPTGH
+696 VETETTTAGH

-713 TANPVEQ
+713 TENPVEQ

-732 LNGRTGET
+732 LDGRTGET

-755 QQGNQPSQKAVSGS
+755 QQGNQPSQETVTGS
-769 TDSGVRERTKSY
+769 TDSGVRERPQSD
-781 SVGETLNEIEGK
+781 SVGETLSVSQGVNE
-793 QYRRTSVTKPT
+793 KPV
-804 ESTVKAK
+804 S
-811 VFRGG
+811 
-816 GVEGRGVVWNS
+816 
-827 TNEAVA
+827 
-833 HLYKAKKGDAVTESD
+833 KK
-848 VELKTPR
+848 KTAEQ
-855 VVDVKGGL
+855 L
-863 YSQVKFGQAHP
+863 
-874 KNAVAK
+874 
-880 KYPALYEEV
+880 
-889 AKMMYGDVKGMPNLF
+889 
-904 KASDRLVFDTLVN
+904 N
-917 NALVN
+917 NAKTEREQI
-922 AGVIKGKV
+922 ADPIIAEIKSIKGKPTVDDVFAIHEKISQHKMRRV
-930 HDGVV
+930 HNVNEAYNKLLNKLSDEQD
-935 MENVIDPSGKSGE
+935 MELTERILESFKQKREDFNNKVEELTNGRISQSKRDTVATEQSTEQPSVPNKTTKVSASDINSSRKTDATKTG
-948 FKNAKNEQLLGDN
+948 NAE
-961 VVTFNQKE
+961 
-969 FLAKT
+969 
-974 KDILA
+974 
-979 PQKPSVTDS
+979 QKPSATDS

-993 NENDAL
+993 NA
-999 MNTLYERLSKN
+999 
-1010 LSFKPDVEHFAV
+1010 
-1022 LRWRDGIDRLL
+1022 
-1033 GDFGNEITLND
+1033 
-1044 LQEIKKAHNE
+1044 
-1054 FKSKANLDVGRG
+1054 
-1066 VSEADLRD
+1066 
-1074 VDNTLAKQ
+1074 
-1082 EKVLTTEEG
+1082 
-1091 TTTSEKN
+1091 
-1098 NVPSVE
+1098 
-1104 KENVKRRAIENAVA
+1104 KRRAIENAVA
-1118 SEKERVTP
+1118 SEKERVAP

-1144 IAHELLKGADEKT
+1144 KAYELLKGADEKT

-1184 LRHNA
+1184 LRPNA

-1199 SRVDLVGFD
+1199 SKVDLVGFD

-1222 NDIKKSTA
+1222 EDIKKSTA

-1295 DGDLVSLAIDEEA
+1295 DGDLVSLAIDEGA

-1399 VDNNGKVIDT
+1399 VDSNGKVIDT

-1460 GKDITKADGGV
+1460 GKDITKKDGGV

-1526 KDAPKTGNA
+1526 KDAPKAENVQKTGNA
-1535 TQKVAKSS
+1535 TQKVTKSS
-1543 TATKT
+1543 TQTKS
-1548 ESTKTTPTKQGKFGV
+1548 ESTKTTPTTQGKFGV
-1563 SKVKFSTADFSKLDT
+1563 SKVKFSTADFSALDT

-1598 NVTIISRADF
+1598 NVTVISRADF
-1608 NSTQASHYIFKNG
+1608 NSVQASNYILKNG
-1621 IEGFYDEATGHVY
+1621 IEGFYDDVTGHVY
-1634 IVADGIHSQN
+1634 IVADGIHPQN

-1670 TDLRA
+1670 NDLRA

-1694 LERASRGE
+1694 LERMNRGE

-1801 LNEIAHNVEEG
+1801 LNEIAHDVREG

-1831 INPHLETLADK
+1831 LNPHLEKVADK

-2125 TSKNYELR
+2125 THKNYELR
-2133 YDKLKVDGFLA
+2133 YDKLKVDGFLS
-2144 PLVDTYVDT
+2144 PLVDTYVAT

-2191 KSNMVGDTFYIDEN
+2191 KSNMVGDTFYIDES
-2205 RNIEDRINDAMAA
+2205 RKIEDRINDAMAA

-2230 GSGTHNNLN
+2230 GSGTLNNLN
-2239 ALAALSAKRVGQNEV
+2239 ALSTLSAKRVGQNEV

-2408 YLRAAVALALEEG
+2408 YLRAAMALALEEG

-2586 GVGAIAMEMFP
+2586 GVGAMAMEMFP

-2639 IASAMGTALYQVAA
+2639 IASALGTAAYQVAV
-2653 GNWQK
+2653 GNWQPK
-2658 GEALSHVKHAIA
+2658 AGFAHVGHAIS

-2690 APITPSYLKTVH
+2690 APITPTYLKTIH

-2716 RQGSDNL
+2716 RQGTDNL

-2783 QDNAVIVRTEKIAR
+2783 QDNVVIVRTEKIAR

-2822 NLANYKKINDEILV
+2822 NLANYKRINDEILV

-2896 NEKYYESNRRYLQ
+2896 NEKYYESNRRYLE

>member
-17 PQFKSKYDHIL
+17 PQFKSKYDNIL

-62 ASKDYKSYLSGYGV
+62 TKRDYKSYLGDYGV

-119 RLPEGDEK
+119 RLPEGDDK

-133 LKALSELPTTYL
+133 LKELSELPTTYL
-145 ENTAVNALAEGAKR
+145 ENTWTNQAVEGAKR

-166 AVEGV
+166 AIEGV
-171 KNLATSYVDLSD
+171 KNLALSHAD
-183 EELLAKYDP
+183 VINASDKDLLAKENPD
-192 ALLEQ
+192 LLARVE
-197 IKKAGGVD
+197 KAGGID
-205 HLRQIG
+205 YIQKIG
-211 MATKLQ
+211 NAVRDQ
-217 DEDLS
+217 DIDLS
-222 GMGTTALQGATQ
+222 GMGSTALFGAT
-234 EQRELGTKMLNALS
+234 EEERKLGTELIDALS
-248 DARARDTLA
+248 KARARDVIS
-257 RTDKEGEEVVM
+257 RTDAEGEEVVM
-268 DDGSVVKMSNLQ
+268 PDGTVKKMSNIQ
-280 ASDYYNKARSRI
+280 AADYYNKAPSRI
-292 AGEDE
+292 AGEKE
-297 AAKEFNEDVLKSLST
+297 AAEKFDEDVLKSMAT
-312 ANGWKHLLNA
+312 VDGWKHIWGSA
-322 GARSSTQNVPTLLAG
+322 FRSSAQNVPTLLAG
-337 TAVSFLAPPVG
+337 TAAMMASPMVGLA
-348 IAIMQ
+348 IINS
-353 TGNITDQQLQGI
+353 GNITDQQLQGI
-365 QDLADKEY
+365 QNLADEEY
-373 KKLHG
+373 KKIHG
-378 EDAEVTSLSSAEY
+378 EDANVTDLSAAEY

-397 LAEEGKVSEKA
+397 LAGEGKVTEQA
-408 ADSFKTGFAM
+408 AKSFKTGVGM
-418 TMAEQVTGGVVGK
+418 TLAEQATGGVVGH
-431 LGSALSGMTAK
+431 LGSAIGGMTVK
-442 TLAGRLAST
+442 SLAGRLAAGGVALGVKST
-451 AGAVGIH
+451 S
-458 FTDEGW
+458 EGW
-464 QEVASQV
+464 EEVASQI
-471 VENVSNGKPWNEG
+471 VENVGNGKEWNDG
-484 LSQAFVQGTFSIEGA
+484 LSQAFVQGVFSVEGLA
-499 LQQGAKG
+499 QHTGKG
-506 IGKLKALKG
+506 LNKLREYKKAQSE
-515 KEKEAVEKATEQNLA
+515 KEEAVEKATEQNLA
-530 ETAEQVAESKAEE
+530 ETAEQVAETKAEEIPAE
-543 QTEPQPEVQSEPTT
+543 QTEPQVEQPEAQAEPTA

-670 PTEQGAV
+670 PIEQGAV

-684 EHSGQVSEPVSP
+684 EHSGQTSEPVSP
-696 VETETTPTGH
+696 VETETTATGH

-713 TANPVEQ
+713 TTNPVEQ

-732 LNGRTGET
+732 LDGRTGET

-755 QQGNQPSQKAVSGS
+755 QQGNQPSQATSTGS
-769 TDSGVRERTKSY
+769 TDSGVRERTKSD

-816 GVEGRGVVWNS
+816 NVEGRGVVWNS

-833 HLYKAKKGDAVTESD
+833 HLYKAKKGDAVTEAD
-848 VELKTPR
+848 VELKAPR

-863 YSQVKFGQAHP
+863 YSQVKFDQAHP

-948 FKNAKNEQLLGDN
+948 FKTAKNEQLLGDN

-979 PQKPSVTDS
+979 PQKPSVADS

-993 NENDAL
+993 NA
-999 MNTLYERLSKN
+999 
-1010 LSFKPDVEHFAV
+1010 
-1022 LRWRDGIDRLL
+1022 
-1033 GDFGNEITLND
+1033 
-1044 LQEIKKAHNE
+1044 
-1054 FKSKANLDVGRG
+1054 
-1066 VSEADLRD
+1066 
-1074 VDNTLAKQ
+1074 
-1082 EKVLTTEEG
+1082 
-1091 TTTSEKN
+1091 
-1098 NVPSVE
+1098 
-1104 KENVKRRAIENAVA
+1104 KRRAIEEAVA
-1118 SEKERVTP
+1118 SEKERIEP
-1126 ESKFTK
+1126 ESHFTK

-1144 IAHELLKGADEKT
+1144 KAYELLKGADEKT
-1157 AEEIREAFFKNSP
+1157 QEEIRGAFFKNSP

-1184 LRHNA
+1184 LRPNA

-1222 NDIKKSTA
+1222 EDIKKSTA

-1248 TAFHKKAV
+1248 SAFHKKAV

-1399 VDNNGKVIDT
+1399 VDSNGKVLDT

-1428 SGRFKLQKALTTKAA
+1428 SGRFKLQKALTTKAS
-1443 DKKIFG
+1443 DKRVFG
-1449 SDVLT
+1449 DDVLT

-1460 GKDITKADGGV
+1460 GNNVTKKDGGV

-1510 SAVDNLD
+1510 SAVDSLD

-1526 KDAPKTGNA
+1526 KDAPKANNTTKTDNA

-1543 TATKT
+1543 TATKS
-1548 ESTKTTPTKQGKFGV
+1548 EFTKTTPTKHGKFGV
-1563 SKVKFSTADFSKLDT
+1563 SKVKFSTADFSALDT

-1598 NVTIISRADF
+1598 NVTVISRADF
-1608 NSTQASHYIFKNG
+1608 NSVQASNYILKNG
-1621 IEGFYDEATGHVY
+1621 IEGFYDDATGHVY

-1694 LERASRGE
+1694 LERVNRGE
-1702 AVSVNEDMAVEEALA
+1702 AVSVNEDMAIEEALA

-1777 DLFAGLDEAIAKHA
+1777 DLFAGLDESIAKHA

-1801 LNEIAHNVEEG
+1801 LNEIAHDVKEG

-1831 INPHLETLADK
+1831 LNPHLEKVADK

-1865 TVTQK
+1865 TITQK
-1870 QKVKGDLSPRERLFE
+1870 QKVKGNLSPRERLFE

-2125 TSKNYELR
+2125 TRKNYELR

-2191 KSNMVGDTFYIDEN
+2191 KSNMVGDTFYIDES
-2205 RNIEDRINDAMAA
+2205 RKIEERINDAMAA

-2230 GSGTHNNLN
+2230 GSGTLNNLN

-2375 DLKDQSDGLRLQF
+2375 DLKDQSDGFRLQF

-2400 FSGIMQRG
+2400 FSGIMNRG
-2408 YLRAAVALALEEG
+2408 YLRAAVAMALEEG
-2421 DKATTS
+2421 DKSPTS

-2474 EKDGLTGALSRK
+2474 EKDGLTGAFSRK
-2486 LAHAQ
+2486 LAQAQ

-2513 QDMGLS
+2513 QDIGLT

-2573 NFFRQALFRVAWM
+2573 NFFRQMLFRVAWM
-2586 GVGAIAMEMFP
+2586 GVGAMAMEMFP
-2597 CEDEGDKETLRDYS
+2597 CEDEGDKESLRDYS
-2611 PGELMRSTPFK
+2611 SGELMRSTPFK

-2639 IASAMGTALYQVAA
+2639 IAAAAGTALYQAA
-2653 GNWQK
+2653 VGNWQHK
-2658 GEALSHVKHAIA
+2658 AAMAHVGHAIS

-2716 RQGSDNL
+2716 RQGTDNL

-2769 DLIDAIDKPLQGKD
+2769 DLIDAIDKPLQGKEK
-2783 QDNAVIVRTEKIAR
+2783 DNAVIVRTEKIAR

>member
-17 PQFKSKYDHIL
+17 PQFKSKYDNIL
-28 FGDTTQPAAE
+28 FGDTTQPAE
-38 PAGEVVSETQ
+38 VPAGEVVSETQ

-62 ASKDYKSYLSGYGV
+62 ASKDYKSYLGNYGV

-119 RLPEGDEK
+119 RLPEGEEK

-133 LKALSELPTTYL
+133 LKELSELPTTYL
-145 ENTAVNALAEGAKR
+145 ENTWTNQAVEGAKR

-166 AVEGV
+166 VAEGA

-268 DDGSVVKMSNLQ
+268 DDGRVVKMSNLQ
-280 ASDYYNKARSRI
+280 AADYYNKARSHI

-322 GARSSTQNVPTLLAG
+322 GARSSAQNVPTLLAG
-337 TAVSFLAPPVG
+337 TAVSFVAPPVG

-353 TGNITDQQLQGI
+353 TGNISDQQLQGI

-373 KKLHG
+373 KKQHG

-397 LAEEGKVSEKA
+397 LAEEGKVSEQA

-418 TMAEQVTGGVVGK
+418 TLAEQVTGGVVGK

-442 TLAGRLAST
+442 TLAGKLAATS
-451 AGAVGIH
+451 GAVGIH
-458 FTDEGW
+458 LTDEGW

-471 VENVSNGKPWNEG
+471 VENVRNDKPWNEG
-484 LSQAFVQGTFSIEGA
+484 LAQAFTQGVFSIEGV

-506 IGKLKALKG
+506 VGKLKELKG
-515 KEKEAVEKATEQNLA
+515 KDKDKDKEAVEKATEQNLA
-530 ETAEQVAESKAEE
+530 ETAEQVAETKAEE
-543 QTEPQPEVQSEPTT
+543 TPAEQTEQQVEQPEAQAEPT
-557 DDINTQLE
+557 DDDVNAQLE

-612 SEFTTQTKNDK
+612 SEFTTQAKNDK

-670 PTEQGAV
+670 PVEQGSV
-677 VSDTSTT
+677 VSDTSAT
-684 EHSGQVSEPVSP
+684 EHSGQTSEPVSP
-696 VETETTPTGH
+696 VETETTTTGY

-713 TANPVEQ
+713 TENPVEQ
-720 PNNNTPESDPVG
+720 PNNNTPESDPTG
-732 LNGRTGET
+732 LDGRTGET

-755 QQGNQPSQKAVSGS
+755 QQGNQPSQATSTGS
-769 TDSGVRERTKSY
+769 TDSGVRERAQSD
-781 SVGETLNEIEGK
+781 SVGETLSDSQGANEKPASKKKTAEQLNHAKTEREQIADSLVAEIKAVKGKPTVDDVFAIHEKISQHKMRRVHNVNEAYNKLLDKLSNEQDIELTERILRSAEQKRENFNNKVEELTNG
-793 QYRRTSVTKPT
+793 RTSPSKRDTVATEQSTEQSAVPNKTTKV
-804 ESTVKAK
+804 S
-811 VFRGG
+811 
-816 GVEGRGVVWNS
+816 
-827 TNEAVA
+827 
-833 HLYKAKKGDAVTESD
+833 
-848 VELKTPR
+848 
-855 VVDVKGGL
+855 
-863 YSQVKFGQAHP
+863 
-874 KNAVAK
+874 
-880 KYPALYEEV
+880 
-889 AKMMYGDVKGMPNLF
+889 
-904 KASDRLVFDTLVN
+904 ASDLNTSRKTDATKTG
-917 NALVN
+917 NA
-922 AGVIKGKV
+922 
-930 HDGVV
+930 
-935 MENVIDPSGKSGE
+935 E
-948 FKNAKNEQLLGDN
+948 
-961 VVTFNQKE
+961 
-969 FLAKT
+969 
-974 KDILA
+974 
-979 PQKPSVTDS
+979 QKPSVADS

-993 NENDAL
+993 NA
-999 MNTLYERLSKN
+999 
-1010 LSFKPDVEHFAV
+1010 
-1022 LRWRDGIDRLL
+1022 
-1033 GDFGNEITLND
+1033 
-1044 LQEIKKAHNE
+1044 
-1054 FKSKANLDVGRG
+1054 
-1066 VSEADLRD
+1066 
-1074 VDNTLAKQ
+1074 
-1082 EKVLTTEEG
+1082 
-1091 TTTSEKN
+1091 
-1098 NVPSVE
+1098 
-1104 KENVKRRAIENAVA
+1104 KRRAIEEAVA
-1118 SEKERVTP
+1118 SEKERIEP
-1126 ESKFTK
+1126 ESRFTK

-1144 IAHELLKGADEKT
+1144 KAHELLKGADEKT

-1184 LRHNA
+1184 LRSNA

-1274 EALPHLKDAD
+1274 EALPHLKDAE

-1308 KKGIDVKSLLG
+1308 KKSIDVKSLLG

-1399 VDNNGKVIDT
+1399 VGSNGKVLDT

-1428 SGRFKLQKALTTKAA
+1428 SGRFKLQKALTTKAS
-1443 DKKIFG
+1443 DKRVFG
-1449 SDVLT
+1449 DDVLT

-1460 GKDITKADGGV
+1460 GNNVTKKDGGV

-1510 SAVDNLD
+1510 SAVDSLD

-1526 KDAPKTGNA
+1526 KNAPKAENTQKTGNA

-1548 ESTKTTPTKQGKFGV
+1548 EFTKTTPTKQGKFGI

-1585 KRTLDRVLGQHAK
+1585 KHTLERVLGQHAK
-1598 NVTIISRADF
+1598 NVTVISRADF

-1621 IEGFYDEATGHVY
+1621 IEGFYDDATGHVY
-1634 IVADGIHSQN
+1634 IVADGIHAQN

-1675 ILQTAASNDT
+1675 ILQTAAANDT

-1694 LERASRGE
+1694 LERMNRGE

-1727 VKALEDRYGVTIP
+1727 VKSLEDRYGVTIP

-1745 QTEKATD
+1745 QTERATD
-1752 NLFTRIRNVIR
+1752 NLFTRIRNVVR

-1822 SAIDTIKDA
+1822 SAIDTITNA
-1831 INPHLETLADK
+1831 LNPHLEKVADK

-2011 AYGYDPVNQQANIY
+2011 AYGYDPVNQQANVY

-2060 EGLSREDAL
+2060 EGLSRDDAL

-2119 DKGFAD
+2119 DKGFAN
-2125 TSKNYELR
+2125 THKNYELR

-2191 KSNMVGDTFYIDEN
+2191 KSNMVGDTFYIDES
-2205 RNIEDRINDAMAA
+2205 RKIEDRINDAMAA

-2230 GSGTHNNLN
+2230 GSGTLNNLN
-2239 ALAALSAKRVGQNEV
+2239 ALAALSAKRVGQSKV

-2262 MNNKFKIRVVT
+2262 MNKKFNIRVVT

-2349 AWRGFGEKRSQIKA
+2349 AWRGFGEKRAQIKA

-2388 AADLFKRSYANV
+2388 ATDLFKRSYANV
-2400 FSGIMQRG
+2400 FSGVMNRG
-2408 YLRAAVALALEEG
+2408 YLRAAVAMALEEG
-2421 DKATTS
+2421 DKAPTS
-2427 SAFRNFLLKDPKVQ
+2427 SAFRNFLLKDPKTQ
-2441 ASYANLKEIAKS
+2441 ASYARLKEIAKS

-2474 EKDGLTGALSRK
+2474 EKEGLSGALSRK
-2486 LAHAQ
+2486 FAQAQ

-2519 KEKAIE
+2519 EAKAIE

-2573 NFFRQALFRVAWM
+2573 NFFRQMLFRVAWM
-2586 GVGAIAMEMFP
+2586 GVGAMAMEMFP
-2597 CEDEGDKETLRDYS
+2597 CEDEGDKESLRDYS

-2639 IASAMGTALYQVAA
+2639 IAAAAGTALYQATV
-2653 GNWQK
+2653 GNWQPK
-2658 GEALSHVKHAIA
+2658 AALSHVGHAIS

-2716 RQGSDNL
+2716 RQGTDNL
-2723 KEKWAAGKKT
+2723 KEKWAAGKKS

-2769 DLIDAIDKPLQGKD
+2769 DLIDAIDKPLQGKEAE
-2783 QDNAVIVRTEKIAR
+2783 NPVITRTEKVAR

-2845 GAESANTQSWLKRKI
+2845 GAASANTQSWLKRKI

-2896 NEKYYESNRRYLQ
+2896 NEKYYESNRRYLE